1 MANVIREDVVSVEFD
16 IDDGGIRDSL
26 KMLDNFKNEIFKG
39 FQGLSK
45 TVDDLK
51 KSLTNG
57 IDTSGINDMKIGSEQ
72 AKETIKDLEIGVK
85 NVKKEFS
92 TGIDTSGI
100 DNIKNSP
107 EQMKQSVNG
116 VSNSMKE
123 WKSRADSF
131 INGVT
136 SADTSMVK
144 FADANDQATL
154 RIKQVVSSMK
164 DFNDNNLDFSG
175 ISGDIEIFD
184 ARLAVVKDKINT
196 FTQALKNVG
205 NAFAHPLKTIDKGVF
220 SVQKKISE
228 TAHELKLLAQTKFS
242 NLTNNVKE
250 VYSTLSQGQTGARG
264 FVTALK
270 SIGKVGFEK
279 TISGFASIKKSI
291 KSITFDKIKTGLS
304 SIKSGAS
311 SVLSGIKK
319 LGSGAQNIASN
330 IKTAFSN
337 VGNKIKS
344 VASNISS
351 AADSITSKLFNI
363 KSLVAGVAT
372 GAIVQQSVGI
382 VVDRQN
388 ITSQFEVLLGSAEKA
403 NERVSELTDFA
414 GMTPFTRDEIFAA
427 SKQLQVFTGDALSTG
442 DSLRIIGDVAAGTGQ
457 QFEDVALWTGRL
469 YDAMKSGRTVGEMTS
484 RLQEMGAIS
493 GEDRTKIEKLAESGE
508 DITQTWSEVEKI
520 FSRYDG
526 TMEKLSN
533 NLGNML
539 TSLKSFATN
548 SIFLPLGEGIASG
561 LQPAIQKFR
570 DFRKSNKEDVTA
582 MGEVIN
588 NFAEKI
594 CVPLFNKIEQGAEF
608 AIKAIAS
615 LKGGLNG
622 LNKLKGTSPLLDKL
636 IEAVNFVVAHKD
648 TFISAAKGI
657 AVAMGGIVAAGKF
670 TKIISALSGLLNPL
684 TLVTTAFGILFNALK
699 TDSANGGTA
708 LTDLKNIA
716 VAVFDSIKGAISTFS
731 EIISNNKGLFSDII
745 NTIVGLLPPLAEA
758 FGEVLTAGLELAT
771 VALPVLL
778 DIFRELFEAVKPLLK
793 QLPDFVKFIAKIIKA
808 CAKADVIE
816 TLVKGFIAYKV
827 AIVAVNT
834 VTKVHN
840 ALLVLQAA
848 KTKIATAATKL
859 FTLAMNANPIIKVV
873 SAIGLLVGGLALLS
887 KKFSK
892 GNDDTDMLKQHIENV
907 TGSIHSM
914 RDAFDNANVTLPD
927 YDKLISYKGNT
938 MSGIDEMIAEK
949 EQAITDVLTKAIE
962 DQKGVRDKDIENIE
976 QYMQDIQALEEEKL
990 SIYADRQ
997 TSQVNALNS
1006 KIQYGNFDQQ
1016 GIADIL
1022 ATGTETHDLGV
1033 EAINDVFKERET
1045 TIWNKYRTER
1055 TLIENNENLTGIAKS
1070 EALKQADA
1078 RYQNDLFKS
1087 NRENKARLEEANS
1100 SLSTLYNTALAK
1112 SGEIVK
1118 KSNVDFDTL
1127 SSQLT
1132 NYKNSVS
1139 GTSASVKVDTD
1150 KLFEDIRTTFAG
1162 FDQETTQS
1170 WNNFFVMAN
1179 EAKNQGVE
1187 LSNDAKQQID
1197 TILTFFES
1205 LPPEMQDVGLQLLP
1219 ALMQGMTDENGNAI
1233 DTTSMTCQ
1241 EMVDA
1246 AREVFD
1252 VHSPSRVFAEIGTN
1266 IGLGLLQGISLI
1278 MPVVTAAVTTNMTL
1292 LVTSASGFNLDGM
1305 GENAENMSETV
1316 VLAFSNM
1323 NTVSC
1328 QHMSGMQKT
1337 VILISKLMSTT
1348 VIVNLKSM
1356 SVQAVKIVQTM
1367 SISIVSTMN
1376 QMKSNIDGLDL
1387 YSTGV
1392 NIMNGLINGMESKR
1406 GGLIST
1412 AQSIAQTVKNTM
1424 NNALDI
1430 HSPSRELYKTGVY
1443 TGLGQINGM
1452 KSTLPEIQ
1460 QTADKMGE
1468 TSIPENDK
1476 YTPSGSPTTYSR
1488 STTSENHT
1496 YSPTF
1501 NLTISGTSDDRT
1513 MARKVK
1519 KWISEAL
1526 EETFSSYESKN
1537 ATVREV

>member
-1 MANVIREDVVSVEFD
+1 MQYFDFSILIEQYSTDFKVICESEGSYDDSGEYVKGEKTEHTLHGAIMAHSENQIYRSEGKLTSQDRVLIMQAPIDRALHGAEVIHLDRMYK
-16 IDDGGIRDSL
+16 IDSEL
-26 KMLDNFKNEIFKG
+26 K
-39 FQGLSK
+39 S
-45 TVDDLK
+45 
-51 KSLTNG
+51 S
-57 IDTSGINDMKIGSEQ
+57 SEQ
-72 AKETIKDLEIGVK
+72 ATES
-85 NVKKEFS
+85 VKKF
-92 TGIDTSGI
+92 SGI
-100 DNIKNSP
+100 TESIERFDERIAALKDNIK
-107 EQMKQSVNG
+107 
-116 VSNSMKE
+116 
-123 WKSRADSF
+123 SF
-131 INGVT
+131 GSTI
-136 SADTSMVK
+136 
-144 FADANDQATL
+144 
-154 RIKQVVSSMK
+154 
-164 DFNDNNLDFSG
+164 
-175 ISGDIEIFD
+175 
-184 ARLAVVKDKINT
+184 
-196 FTQALKNVG
+196 
-205 NAFAHPLKTIDKGVF
+205 AHPLSTVKNGF
-220 SVQKKISE
+220 SSIKNEISE
-228 TAHELKLLAQTKFS
+228 TASKIKNLAQTKMS
-242 NLTNNVKE
+242 NLTSNIKE
-250 VYSTLSQGQTGARG
+250 MYSTLSRGQTGAKG

-279 TISGFASIKKSI
+279 TISGFQSIKKSI
-291 KSITFDKIKTGLS
+291 KSITFDKIKSGLS
-304 SIKSGAS
+304 SIKSGTS
-311 SVLSGIKK
+311 SVLSGFKS
-319 LGSGAQNIASN
+319 LGSGAQKVASN

-337 VGNKIKS
+337 VGSKIKS

-372 GAIVQQSVGI
+372 GAVVQQSVGI

-508 DITQTWSEVEKI
+508 DITQTWTEVEKI

-615 LKGGLNG
+615 LKDGMSG

-636 IEAVNFVVAHKD
+636 IEAINFVVSHKE
-648 TFISAAKGI
+648 TFIGAAKGI
-657 AVAMGGIVAAGKF
+657 AAAMGGIVAAGKF
-670 TKIISALSGLLNPL
+670 TKIISALSELLNPL
-684 TLVTTAFGILFNALK
+684 TLVTAAFGILFNALK
-699 TDSANGGTA
+699 NDSANGGTA

-716 VAVFDSIKGAISTFS
+716 VTVFDSIKNAISTFS
-731 EIISNNKGLFSDII
+731 EIISNNSGLFSDII
-745 NTIVGLLPPLAEA
+745 NTIVDLLPSLAEA
-758 FGEVLTAGLELAT
+758 FGEVLTAMLELAT
-771 VALPVLL
+771 AALPVLL
-778 DIFRELFEAVKPLLK
+778 DVFRELFESVKPLLK
-793 QLPDFVKFIAKIIKA
+793 QLPDLIKFIAKIIKA

-816 TLVKGFIAYKV
+816 ALAKGFIAYKV
-827 AIVAVNT
+827 AVAAVNT

-840 ALLVLQAA
+840 TLLVLQAA
-848 KTKIATAATKL
+848 KTKIAAAATKL
-859 FTLAMNANPIIKVV
+859 FNLAMNSNPIIKVV
-873 SAIGLLVGGLALLS
+873 SAIGLLVGGLTLLS

-892 GNDDTDMLKQHIENV
+892 GKDDTDMLKQHIDEV

-914 RDAFDNANVTLPD
+914 RDAFDNAKVTLPD
-927 YDKLISYKGNT
+927 INKTISANGYFMSDIDTQIADK
-938 MSGIDEMIAEK
+938 EK
-949 EQAITDVLTKAIE
+949 QITDALTTAMR
-962 DQKGVRDKDIENIE
+962 DQKGVRDEDLENIRG
-976 QYMQDIQALEEEKL
+976 YMQELQMLEDDKL
-990 SIYADRQ
+990 SIYREQ
-997 TSQVNALNS
+997 QMSQFTTLDLKLKS
-1006 KIQYGNFDQQ
+1006 GNLDQQ
-1016 GIADIL
+1016 GIADLLISTDEAYDQSVIAIKEEFEGRQ
-1022 ATGTETHDLGV
+1022 ATINSLYAV
-1033 EAINDVFKERET
+1033 ERKSIVE
-1045 TIWNKYRTER
+1045 
-1055 TLIENNENLTGIAKS
+1055 NENLTGQAKS
-1070 EALKQADA
+1070 EALKQWQA
-1078 RYQNDLFKS
+1078 RKDNELLESMRQ
-1087 NRENKARLEEANS
+1087 ENELLAES
-1100 SLSTLYNTALAK
+1100 AK
-1112 SGEIVK
+1112 SRDYTYNQALEQSNKLVEKADFNFDILKQKSDSYK
-1118 KSNVDFDTL
+1118 KDLDIMDKTIAD
-1127 SSQLT
+1127 
-1132 NYKNSVS
+1132 
-1139 GTSASVKVDTD
+1139 TSASGIQKYNEASANADLMVK
-1150 KLFEDIRTTFAG
+1150 DITNMFLNL
-1162 FDQETTQS
+1162 DNQS
-1170 WNNFFVMAN
+1170 AQSLNNYFMTLN
-1179 EAKNQGVE
+1179 EAKNKGVTVSDG
-1187 LSNDAKQQID
+1187 LKQHAD
-1197 TILTFFES
+1197 TILTSFEN
-1205 LPPEMQDVGLQLLP
+1205 LPPEFQETGKQILAGLL
-1219 ALMQGMTDENGNAI
+1219 QGMTDENGNVI
-1233 DTTSMTCQ
+1233 DTTNMTCQ
-1241 EMVDA
+1241 ELVEA
-1246 AREVFD
+1246 AREAFD

-1278 MPVVTAAVTTNMTL
+1278 MPVVTAAVTTNMMG
-1292 LVTSASGFNLDGM
+1292 LVTSASGFNLDSM
-1305 GENAENMSETV
+1305 GESAENISETV
-1316 VLAFSNM
+1316 ILAFSNM
-1323 NTVSC
+1323 NKVSC
-1328 QHMSGMQKT
+1328 QHMSGMQKS
-1337 VILISKLMSTT
+1337 VVLISKLMSTT
-1348 VIVNLKSM
+1348 VIVNLKTM
-1356 SVQAVKIVQTM
+1356 SVQAVIIVQSM
-1367 SISIVSTMN
+1367 SVSIVSTMS
-1376 QMKSNIDGLDL
+1376 QMKSSIDGLDL

-1392 NIMNGLINGMESKR
+1392 NVMNGLINGMESRR

-1430 HSPSRELYKTGVY
+1430 HSPSKELYKTGVY

-1460 QTADKMGE
+1460 QTADKMGQ
-1468 TSIPENDK
+1468 TAIPDDNNR
-1476 YTPSGSPTTYSR
+1476 YTPSASPATYSR

-1501 NLTISGTSDDRT
+1501 NLTISGTNDDRT

>member
-1 MANVIREDVVSVEFD
+1 MQYFDFSSLIEQYSTDFKVICESEGSYDDSGEYVKGEKTEHTLHGAIMAHSENQIYRSEGKLTSQDRVLIMQAPIDRALHGAEVIHLDRMYK
-16 IDDGGIRDSL
+16 IDSEL
-26 KMLDNFKNEIFKG
+26 K
-39 FQGLSK
+39 S
-45 TVDDLK
+45 
-51 KSLTNG
+51 S
-57 IDTSGINDMKIGSEQ
+57 SEQ
-72 AKETIKDLEIGVK
+72 ATES
-85 NVKKEFS
+85 VKKF
-92 TGIDTSGI
+92 SGI
-100 DNIKNSP
+100 TESIERFDERIAALKDNIK
-107 EQMKQSVNG
+107 
-116 VSNSMKE
+116 
-123 WKSRADSF
+123 SF
-131 INGVT
+131 GSTI
-136 SADTSMVK
+136 
-144 FADANDQATL
+144 
-154 RIKQVVSSMK
+154 
-164 DFNDNNLDFSG
+164 
-175 ISGDIEIFD
+175 
-184 ARLAVVKDKINT
+184 
-196 FTQALKNVG
+196 
-205 NAFAHPLKTIDKGVF
+205 AHPLSTVKNGF
-220 SVQKKISE
+220 SSIKNEISE
-228 TAHELKLLAQTKFS
+228 TASKIKNLAQTKMS
-242 NLTNNVKE
+242 NLTSNIKE
-250 VYSTLSQGQTGARG
+250 MYSTLSRGQTGAKG

-279 TISGFASIKKSI
+279 TISGFQSIKKSI
-291 KSITFDKIKTGLS
+291 KSITFDKIKSGLS
-304 SIKSGAS
+304 SIKSGTS
-311 SVLSGIKK
+311 SVLSGFKS
-319 LGSGAQNIASN
+319 LGSGAQKVASN

-337 VGNKIKS
+337 VGSKIKS

-372 GAIVQQSVGI
+372 GAVVQQSVGI

-508 DITQTWSEVEKI
+508 DITQTWTEVEKI

-615 LKGGLNG
+615 LKDGMSG

-636 IEAVNFVVAHKD
+636 IEAINFVVSHKE
-648 TFISAAKGI
+648 TFIGAAKGI
-657 AVAMGGIVAAGKF
+657 AAAMGGIVAAGKF

-684 TLVTTAFGILFNALK
+684 TLVTAAFGILFNALK
-699 TDSANGGTA
+699 NDSANGGTA

-716 VAVFDSIKGAISTFS
+716 VTVFDSIKNAISTFS
-731 EIISNNKGLFSDII
+731 EILSNNKGLFSDII

-758 FGEVLTAGLELAT
+758 FGEVLTAMLELAT
-771 VALPVLL
+771 AALPVLL
-778 DIFRELFEAVKPLLK
+778 DVFRELFEAVKPLLK
-793 QLPDFVKFIAKIIKA
+793 QLPDLIKFIAKIIKA

-816 TLVKGFIAYKV
+816 ALAKGFIAYKV
-827 AIVAVNT
+827 AVAAVNT

-840 ALLVLQAA
+840 TLLVLQAA

-859 FTLAMNANPIIKVV
+859 FNLAMNANPIIKVV
-873 SAIGLLVGGLALLS
+873 SAIGLLVGGLTLLS

-892 GNDDTDMLKQHIENV
+892 GKDDTDMLKQHIDEV

-914 RDAFDNANVTLPD
+914 RDAFDNAKVTLPD
-927 YDKLISYKGNT
+927 INKTISANGYFMSDIDTQIADK
-938 MSGIDEMIAEK
+938 EK
-949 EQAITDVLTKAIE
+949 QITDALTTAMR
-962 DQKGVRDKDIENIE
+962 DQKGVRDEDLENIRG
-976 QYMQDIQALEEEKL
+976 YMQELQMLEDDKL
-990 SIYADRQ
+990 SIYREQ
-997 TSQVNALNS
+997 QMSQFTTLDLKLKS
-1006 KIQYGNFDQQ
+1006 GNLDQQ
-1016 GIADIL
+1016 GIADLLISTDEAYDQSISAIKEEFEGRQ
-1022 ATGTETHDLGV
+1022 ATINSLYAV
-1033 EAINDVFKERET
+1033 ERKSIVE
-1045 TIWNKYRTER
+1045 
-1055 TLIENNENLTGIAKS
+1055 NENLTGQAKS
-1070 EALKQADA
+1070 EALKQWQA
-1078 RYQNDLFKS
+1078 RKDNELLESMRQ
-1087 NRENKARLEEANS
+1087 ENELLAES
-1100 SLSTLYNTALAK
+1100 AK
-1112 SGEIVK
+1112 SRDYTYNQALEQSNKLVEKADFNFDILKQKSDSYK
-1118 KSNVDFDTL
+1118 KDLDIMDKTIAD
-1127 SSQLT
+1127 
-1132 NYKNSVS
+1132 
-1139 GTSASVKVDTD
+1139 TSASGIQKYNEASANADLMVK
-1150 KLFEDIRTTFAG
+1150 DITNMFLNL
-1162 FDQETTQS
+1162 DNQS
-1170 WNNFFVMAN
+1170 AQSLNNYFMTLN
-1179 EAKNQGVE
+1179 EAKNKGVTVSDG
-1187 LSNDAKQQID
+1187 LKQHAD
-1197 TILTFFES
+1197 TILTSFEN
-1205 LPPEMQDVGLQLLP
+1205 LPPEFQETGKQILAGLL
-1219 ALMQGMTDENGNAI
+1219 QGMTDENGNVI
-1233 DTTSMTCQ
+1233 DTTNMTCQ
-1241 EMVDA
+1241 ELVEA
-1246 AREVFD
+1246 AREAFD

-1278 MPVVTAAVTTNMTL
+1278 MPVVTAAVTTNMMG
-1292 LVTSASGFNLDGM
+1292 LVTSASGFNLDSM
-1305 GENAENMSETV
+1305 GESAENISETV
-1316 VLAFSNM
+1316 ILAFSNM
-1323 NTVSC
+1323 NKVSC
-1328 QHMSGMQKT
+1328 QHMSGMQKS
-1337 VILISKLMSTT
+1337 VVLISKLMSTT
-1348 VIVNLKSM
+1348 VIVNLKTM
-1356 SVQAVKIVQTM
+1356 SVQAVIIVQSM
-1367 SISIVSTMN
+1367 SVSIVSTMS
-1376 QMKSNIDGLDL
+1376 QMKSSIDGLDL

-1392 NIMNGLINGMESKR
+1392 NVMNGLINGMESRR

-1430 HSPSRELYKTGVY
+1430 HSPSKELYKTGVY

-1460 QTADKMGE
+1460 QTADKMGQ
-1468 TSIPENDK
+1468 TAIPDDNNR
-1476 YTPSGSPTTYSR
+1476 YAPSASPATYSR

-1501 NLTISGTSDDRT
+1501 NLTISGTNDDRT

-1537 ATVREV
+1537 ATVREA

>member
-1 MANVIREDVVSVEFD
+1 MQYFDFSILIEQYSTDFKVICESEGSYDDSGEYVKGEKTEHTLHGAIMAHSENQIYRSEGKLTSQDRVLIMQAPIDRALHGAEVIHLDRMYK
-16 IDDGGIRDSL
+16 IDSEL
-26 KMLDNFKNEIFKG
+26 K
-39 FQGLSK
+39 S
-45 TVDDLK
+45 
-51 KSLTNG
+51 S
-57 IDTSGINDMKIGSEQ
+57 SEQ
-72 AKETIKDLEIGVK
+72 ATES
-85 NVKKEFS
+85 VKKF
-92 TGIDTSGI
+92 SGI
-100 DNIKNSP
+100 TESIERFDERIAALKDNIK
-107 EQMKQSVNG
+107 
-116 VSNSMKE
+116 
-123 WKSRADSF
+123 SF
-131 INGVT
+131 GSTI
-136 SADTSMVK
+136 
-144 FADANDQATL
+144 
-154 RIKQVVSSMK
+154 
-164 DFNDNNLDFSG
+164 
-175 ISGDIEIFD
+175 
-184 ARLAVVKDKINT
+184 
-196 FTQALKNVG
+196 
-205 NAFAHPLKTIDKGVF
+205 AHPLSTVKNGF
-220 SVQKKISE
+220 SSIKNEISE
-228 TAHELKLLAQTKFS
+228 TASKIKNLAQTKMS
-242 NLTNNVKE
+242 NLTSNIKE
-250 VYSTLSQGQTGARG
+250 MYSTLSRGQTGAKG

-279 TISGFASIKKSI
+279 TISGFQSIKKSI
-291 KSITFDKIKTGLS
+291 KSITFDKIKSGLS
-304 SIKSGAS
+304 SIKSGTS
-311 SVLSGIKK
+311 SVLSGFKS
-319 LGSGAQNIASN
+319 LGSGAQKVASN

-337 VGNKIKS
+337 VGSKIKS

-372 GAIVQQSVGI
+372 GAVVQQSVGI

-508 DITQTWSEVEKI
+508 DITQTWTEVEKI

-615 LKGGLNG
+615 LKDGMSG

-636 IEAVNFVVAHKD
+636 IEAINFVVSHKE
-648 TFISAAKGI
+648 TFIGAAKGI
-657 AVAMGGIVAAGKF
+657 AAAMGGIVAAGKF

-684 TLVTTAFGILFNALK
+684 TLVTAAFGILFNALK
-699 TDSANGGTA
+699 NDSANGSTA

-716 VAVFDSIKGAISTFS
+716 VTVFDSIKNAISTFS
-731 EIISNNKGLFSDII
+731 EILSNNKGLFSDII

-758 FGEVLTAGLELAT
+758 FGEVLTAMLELAT
-771 VALPVLL
+771 AALPVLL
-778 DIFRELFEAVKPLLK
+778 DVFRELFEAVKPLLK
-793 QLPDFVKFIAKIIKA
+793 QLPDLIKFIAKIIKA

-816 TLVKGFIAYKV
+816 ALAKGFIAYKV
-827 AIVAVNT
+827 AIAAVNT

-840 ALLVLQAA
+840 TLLVLQAA
-848 KTKIATAATKL
+848 KTKIAAAATKL
-859 FTLAMNANPIIKVV
+859 FNLAMNANPIIKVV
-873 SAIGLLVGGLALLS
+873 SAIGLLVGGLTLLS

-892 GNDDTDMLKQHIENV
+892 GKDDTDMLKQHIDEV

-914 RDAFDNANVTLPD
+914 RDAFDNAKVTLPD
-927 YDKLISYKGNT
+927 INKTISANGYFMSDIDTQIADK
-938 MSGIDEMIAEK
+938 EK
-949 EQAITDVLTKAIE
+949 QITDALTTAMR
-962 DQKGVRDKDIENIE
+962 DQKGVRDEDLENIRG
-976 QYMQDIQALEEEKL
+976 YMQELQMLEDDKL
-990 SIYADRQ
+990 SIYREQ
-997 TSQVNALNS
+997 QMSQFDTLDLKLKS
-1006 KIQYGNFDQQ
+1006 GNLDQQ
-1016 GIADIL
+1016 GIADLLISTDEAYDQSVIAIKEEFEGRQ
-1022 ATGTETHDLGV
+1022 ATINSLYAV
-1033 EAINDVFKERET
+1033 ERKSIVE
-1045 TIWNKYRTER
+1045 
-1055 TLIENNENLTGIAKS
+1055 NENLTGQAKS
-1070 EALKQADA
+1070 EALKQWQA
-1078 RYQNDLFKS
+1078 RKDNELLESMRQ
-1087 NRENKARLEEANS
+1087 ENELLAES
-1100 SLSTLYNTALAK
+1100 AK
-1112 SGEIVK
+1112 SRDYTYNQALEQSNKLVEKADFNFDILKQKSDSYK
-1118 KSNVDFDTL
+1118 KDLDIMDKTIAD
-1127 SSQLT
+1127 
-1132 NYKNSVS
+1132 
-1139 GTSASVKVDTD
+1139 TSASGIQKYNEASANADLMVK
-1150 KLFEDIRTTFAG
+1150 DITNMFLNL
-1162 FDQETTQS
+1162 DNQS
-1170 WNNFFVMAN
+1170 AQSLNNYFMTLN
-1179 EAKNQGVE
+1179 EAKNKGVTVSDD
-1187 LSNDAKQQID
+1187 LKQQAD
-1197 TILTFFES
+1197 TILTPFEN
-1205 LPPEMQDVGLQLLP
+1205 LPPELQETGKQILAGLL
-1219 ALMQGMTDENGNAI
+1219 QGMTDENGNVI
-1233 DTTSMTCQ
+1233 DTTNMTCQ
-1241 EMVDA
+1241 ELVEA
-1246 AREVFD
+1246 AREAFD

-1278 MPVVTAAVTTNMTL
+1278 MPVVTAAVTTNMMG
-1292 LVTSASGFNLDGM
+1292 LVTSASGFNLDSM
-1305 GENAENMSETV
+1305 GESAENISETV
-1316 VLAFSNM
+1316 ILAFSNM
-1323 NTVSC
+1323 NKVSC
-1328 QHMSGMQKT
+1328 QHMSGMQKS
-1337 VILISKLMSTT
+1337 VVLISKLMSTT
-1348 VIVNLKSM
+1348 VIINLKTM
-1356 SVQAVKIVQTM
+1356 SVQAVIIVQSM
-1367 SISIVSTMN
+1367 SVSIVSTMS
-1376 QMKSNIDGLDL
+1376 QMKSSIDGLDL

-1392 NIMNGLINGMESKR
+1392 NVMNGLINGMESRR

-1460 QTADKMGE
+1460 QTADKMGQ
-1468 TSIPENDK
+1468 TAIPDDNNR
-1476 YTPSGSPTTYSR
+1476 YTPSASPATYSR

-1501 NLTISGTSDDRT
+1501 NLTISGTNDDRT

>member
-1 MANVIREDVVSVEFD
+1 MQYFDFSSLIEQYSTDFKVICESEGSYDDSGEYVKGEKTEHTLHGAIMAHSENQIYRSEGKLTSQDRVLIMQAPIDRALHGAEVIHLDRMYK
-16 IDDGGIRDSL
+16 IDSEL
-26 KMLDNFKNEIFKG
+26 K
-39 FQGLSK
+39 S
-45 TVDDLK
+45 
-51 KSLTNG
+51 S
-57 IDTSGINDMKIGSEQ
+57 SEQ
-72 AKETIKDLEIGVK
+72 ATES
-85 NVKKEFS
+85 VKKF
-92 TGIDTSGI
+92 SGI
-100 DNIKNSP
+100 TESIERFDERIAALKDNIK
-107 EQMKQSVNG
+107 
-116 VSNSMKE
+116 
-123 WKSRADSF
+123 SF
-131 INGVT
+131 GSTI
-136 SADTSMVK
+136 
-144 FADANDQATL
+144 
-154 RIKQVVSSMK
+154 
-164 DFNDNNLDFSG
+164 
-175 ISGDIEIFD
+175 
-184 ARLAVVKDKINT
+184 
-196 FTQALKNVG
+196 
-205 NAFAHPLKTIDKGVF
+205 AHPLSTVKNGF
-220 SVQKKISE
+220 SSIKNEISE
-228 TAHELKLLAQTKFS
+228 TASKIKNLAQTKMS
-242 NLTNNVKE
+242 NLTSNIKE
-250 VYSTLSQGQTGARG
+250 MYSTLSRGQTGAKG

-279 TISGFASIKKSI
+279 TISGFQSIKKSI
-291 KSITFDKIKTGLS
+291 KSITFDKIKSGLS
-304 SIKSGAS
+304 SIKSGTS
-311 SVLSGIKK
+311 SVLSGFKS
-319 LGSGAQNIASN
+319 LGSGAQKVASN

-337 VGNKIKS
+337 VGSKIKS

-372 GAIVQQSVGI
+372 GAVVQQSVGI

-508 DITQTWSEVEKI
+508 DITQTWTEVEKI

-615 LKGGLNG
+615 LKDGMSG

-636 IEAVNFVVAHKD
+636 IEAINFVVSHKE
-648 TFISAAKGI
+648 TFIGAAKGI
-657 AVAMGGIVAAGKF
+657 AAAMGGIVAAGKF
-670 TKIISALSGLLNPL
+670 TKIISALSELLNPL
-684 TLVTTAFGILFNALK
+684 TLVTVAFGILFNALK
-699 TDSANGGTA
+699 NDSANGGTA

-716 VAVFDSIKGAISTFS
+716 VTVFDSIKNAISTFS
-731 EIISNNKGLFSDII
+731 EIISNNSGLFSDII
-745 NTIVGLLPPLAEA
+745 NTIVDLLPSLAEA
-758 FGEVLTAGLELAT
+758 FEEVLTAGLELAA

-778 DIFRELFEAVKPLLK
+778 DVFRELFEAVKPLLK
-793 QLPDFVKFIAKIIKA
+793 QLPDLIKFIAKIIKA

-816 TLVKGFIAYKV
+816 ALAKGFIAYKV
-827 AIVAVNT
+827 AVAAVNT

-840 ALLVLQAA
+840 TLLVLQAA

-859 FTLAMNANPIIKVV
+859 FNLAMNANPIIKVV
-873 SAIGLLVGGLALLS
+873 SAIGLLVGGLTLLS

-892 GNDDTDMLKQHIENV
+892 GKDDTDMLKQHIDEV

-914 RDAFDNANVTLPD
+914 RDAFDNAKVTLPD
-927 YDKLISYKGNT
+927 INKTISANGYFMSDIDTQIADK
-938 MSGIDEMIAEK
+938 EK
-949 EQAITDVLTKAIE
+949 QITDALTTAMR
-962 DQKGVRDKDIENIE
+962 DQKGVRDEDLENIRG
-976 QYMQDIQALEEEKL
+976 YMQELQMLEDDKL
-990 SIYADRQ
+990 SIYREQ
-997 TSQVNALNS
+997 QMSQFTTLDLKLKS
-1006 KIQYGNFDQQ
+1006 GNLDQQ
-1016 GIADIL
+1016 GIADLLISTDEAYDQSISAIKEEFEGRQ
-1022 ATGTETHDLGV
+1022 ATINSLYAV
-1033 EAINDVFKERET
+1033 ERKSIVE
-1045 TIWNKYRTER
+1045 
-1055 TLIENNENLTGIAKS
+1055 NENLTGQAKS
-1070 EALKQADA
+1070 EALKQWQARKDNELLESMRQENELLAESAKSRDYTYNQALEQSNKLVEKADFNFDILKQKSDS
-1078 RYQNDLFKS
+1078 YKNDLDIMDKTI
-1087 NRENKARLEEANS
+1087 A
-1100 SLSTLYNTALAK
+1100 
-1112 SGEIVK
+1112 
-1118 KSNVDFDTL
+1118 D
-1127 SSQLT
+1127 
-1132 NYKNSVS
+1132 
-1139 GTSASVKVDTD
+1139 TSASGIQKYNEASANADLMVK
-1150 KLFEDIRTTFAG
+1150 DITNMFLNL
-1162 FDQETTQS
+1162 DNQS
-1170 WNNFFVMAN
+1170 AQSLNNYFMTLN
-1179 EAKNQGVE
+1179 EAKNKGVTVSDD
-1187 LSNDAKQQID
+1187 LKQQAD
-1197 TILTFFES
+1197 TILTPFEN
-1205 LPPEMQDVGLQLLP
+1205 LPPELQETGKQILAGLL
-1219 ALMQGMTDENGNAI
+1219 QGMTDENGNVI
-1233 DTTSMTCQ
+1233 DTTNMTCQ
-1241 EMVDA
+1241 ELVEA
-1246 AREVFD
+1246 AREAFD

-1278 MPVVTAAVTTNMTL
+1278 MPVVTAAVTTNMMG
-1292 LVTSASGFNLDGM
+1292 LVTSASGFNLDSM
-1305 GENAENMSETV
+1305 GESAENISETV
-1316 VLAFSNM
+1316 ILAFSNM
-1323 NTVSC
+1323 NKVSC
-1328 QHMSGMQKT
+1328 QHMSGMQKS
-1337 VILISKLMSTT
+1337 VVLISKLMSTT
-1348 VIVNLKSM
+1348 VIVNLKTM
-1356 SVQAVKIVQTM
+1356 SVQAVIIVQSM
-1367 SISIVSTMN
+1367 SVSIVSTMS
-1376 QMKSNIDGLDL
+1376 QMKSSIDGLDL

-1392 NIMNGLINGMESKR
+1392 NVMNGLINGMESRR

-1460 QTADKMGE
+1460 QTADKMGQ
-1468 TSIPENDK
+1468 TAIPDDNNR
-1476 YTPSGSPTTYSR
+1476 YTPSASPATYSR

-1501 NLTISGTSDDRT
+1501 NLTISGTNDDRT

>member
-26 KMLDNFKNEIFKG
+26 KMLENFKEEIFKG

-45 TVDDLK
+45 PVDDLK
-51 KSLTNG
+51 KSLTSG
-57 IDTSGINDMKIGSEQ
+57 IDTSGITDMKSSSEQ
-72 AKETIKDLEIGVK
+72 AKETIEDLESGVK
-85 NVKKEFS
+85 SVKEEFS

-100 DNIKNSP
+100 D
-107 EQMKQSVNG
+107 G
-116 VSNSMKE
+116 VK
-123 WKSRADSF
+123 KSSE
-131 INGVT
+131 
-136 SADTSMVK
+136 
-144 FADANDQATL
+144 QATESV
-154 RIKQVVSSMK
+154 KK
-164 DFNDNNLDFSG
+164 FSG
-175 ISGDIEIFD
+175 ITESIERFD
-184 ARLAVVKDKINT
+184 ERIA
-196 FTQALKNVG
+196 ALKDNIKSFG
-205 NAFAHPLKTIDKGVF
+205 STIAHPLSTVKNGF
-220 SVQKKISE
+220 SSIKNEISE
-228 TAHELKLLAQTKFS
+228 TASKIKNLAQTKMS
-242 NLTNNVKE
+242 NLTSNIKE
-250 VYSTLSQGQTGARG
+250 MYSTLSRGQTGAKG

-279 TISGFASIKKSI
+279 TISGFQSIKKSI
-291 KSITFDKIKTGLS
+291 KIITFDKIKSGLS

-311 SVLSGIKK
+311 SVLSGFKS
-319 LGSGAQNIASN
+319 LGSGAQKVASN

-337 VGNKIKS
+337 VGSKIKS

-372 GAIVQQSVGI
+372 GAVVQQSVGI

-508 DITQTWSEVEKI
+508 DITQTWTEVEKI

-615 LKGGLNG
+615 LKDGMSG

-636 IEAVNFVVAHKD
+636 IEAINFVVSHKE
-648 TFISAAKGI
+648 TFIVAAKGI
-657 AVAMGGIVAAGKF
+657 AAAMGGIVAAGKF

-684 TLVTTAFGILFNALK
+684 TLGTAAFGILFNALK
-699 TDSANGGTA
+699 NDSVNGGTA

-716 VAVFDSIKGAISTFS
+716 VTVFDSIKNAVSTFS
-731 EIISNNKGLFSDII
+731 EILSNNKGLFSDII

-758 FGEVLTAGLELAT
+758 FGEVLTAMLELAT
-771 VALPVLL
+771 AALPVLL
-778 DIFRELFEAVKPLLK
+778 DVFRELFEAVKPLLK
-793 QLPDFVKFIAKIIKA
+793 QLPDLIKFIAKIIKA

-816 TLVKGFIAYKV
+816 ALAKGFIAYKV
-827 AIVAVNT
+827 AVVAVNT

-840 ALLVLQAA
+840 TLLVLQAA
-848 KTKIATAATKL
+848 KTKIAAAATKL
-859 FTLAMNANPIIKVV
+859 FNLAMNSNPIIKVV
-873 SAIGLLVGGLALLS
+873 SAIGLLVGGLTLLS

-892 GNDDTDMLKQHIENV
+892 GKDDPDMLKQHIDEV

-914 RDAFDNANVTLPD
+914 RDAFDNAKVTLPD

-938 MSGIDEMIAEK
+938 ISGIDEMIAEK
-949 EQAITDVLTKAIE
+949 EQAITDILTAAIN
-962 DQKGVRDKDIENIE
+962 DQKGVRDDDIKNIE
-976 QYMQDIQALEEEKL
+976 KYIQDIQGLEEEKL
-990 SIYADRQ
+990 SVYADQQ
-997 TSQVNALNS
+997 TSQINALNS
-1006 KIQYGNFDQQ
+1006 KLQYGNLDQQ
-1016 GIADIL
+1016 EIADIL
-1022 ATGTETHDLGV
+1022 ATGTEARDSSV
-1033 EAINDVFKERET
+1033 EAINDIFNERGT
-1045 TIWNKYRTER
+1045 TLYNKYQAER
-1055 TLIENNENLTGIAKS
+1055 SLIISNENLTGIAKS

-1078 RYQNDLFKS
+1078 RYQNDLYKL
-1087 NRENKARLEEANS
+1087 NRDNKARLDKSNAS
-1100 SLSTLYNTALAK
+1100 ISTLYNTALAK
-1112 SGEIVK
+1112 SGELVK
-1118 KSNVDFDTL
+1118 NSNVNFDTL

-1132 NYKNSVS
+1132 NYKKSVDD
-1139 GTSASVKVDTD
+1139 TSTAVKVDTD
-1150 KLFEDIRTTFAG
+1150 KLFENIRTTFAS
-1162 FDQETTQS
+1162 FDQETAQS
-1170 WNNFFVMAN
+1170 LNNYFITLN
-1179 EAKNQGVE
+1179 EAKNKGVTVSDG
-1187 LSNDAKQQID
+1187 LKQHAD
-1197 TILTFFES
+1197 TILTSFEN
-1205 LPPEMQDVGLQLLP
+1205 LPPEFQETGQQILAGLL
-1219 ALMQGMTDENGNAI
+1219 QGMTDENGNVI
-1233 DTTSMTCQ
+1233 DTTNMTCQ
-1241 EMVDA
+1241 ELVEA
-1246 AREVFD
+1246 AREAFD

-1278 MPVVTAAVTTNMTL
+1278 MPVVTAAVTTNMMG
-1292 LVTSASGFNLDGM
+1292 LVTSASGFNLDSM
-1305 GENAENMSETV
+1305 GESAENISETV
-1316 VLAFSNM
+1316 ILAFSNM
-1323 NTVSC
+1323 NKVSC
-1328 QHMSGMQKT
+1328 QHMSGMQKS
-1337 VILISKLMSTT
+1337 VVLISKLMSTT
-1348 VIVNLKSM
+1348 VIINLKTM
-1356 SVQAVKIVQTM
+1356 SVQAVIIVQSM
-1367 SISIVSTMN
+1367 SVSIVSTMS
-1376 QMKSNIDGLDL
+1376 QMKSSIDGLDL

-1392 NIMNGLINGMESKR
+1392 NVMNGLINGMESRR

-1460 QTADKMGE
+1460 QTADKMGQ
-1468 TSIPENDK
+1468 TAIPDDNNR
-1476 YTPSGSPTTYSR
+1476 YAPSASPATYSR

-1501 NLTISGTSDDRT
+1501 NLTISGTNDDRT

>member
-1 MANVIREDVVSVEFD
+1 MQYFDFSSLIEQYSTDFKVICESEGSYDDSGEYVKGEKTEHTLHGAIMAHSENQIYRSEGKLTSQDRVLIMQAPIDRALHGAEVIHLDRMYK
-16 IDDGGIRDSL
+16 IDSEL
-26 KMLDNFKNEIFKG
+26 K
-39 FQGLSK
+39 S
-45 TVDDLK
+45 
-51 KSLTNG
+51 S
-57 IDTSGINDMKIGSEQ
+57 SEQ
-72 AKETIKDLEIGVK
+72 ATES
-85 NVKKEFS
+85 VKKF
-92 TGIDTSGI
+92 SGI
-100 DNIKNSP
+100 TESIERFDERIAALKDNIK
-107 EQMKQSVNG
+107 
-116 VSNSMKE
+116 
-123 WKSRADSF
+123 SF
-131 INGVT
+131 GSTI
-136 SADTSMVK
+136 
-144 FADANDQATL
+144 
-154 RIKQVVSSMK
+154 
-164 DFNDNNLDFSG
+164 
-175 ISGDIEIFD
+175 
-184 ARLAVVKDKINT
+184 
-196 FTQALKNVG
+196 
-205 NAFAHPLKTIDKGVF
+205 AHPLSTVKNGF
-220 SVQKKISE
+220 SSIKNEISE
-228 TAHELKLLAQTKFS
+228 TASKIKNLAQTKMS
-242 NLTNNVKE
+242 NLTSNIKE
-250 VYSTLSQGQTGARG
+250 MYSTLSRGQTGAKG

-279 TISGFASIKKSI
+279 TISGFQSIKKSI
-291 KSITFDKIKTGLS
+291 KSITFDKIKSGLS

-311 SVLSGIKK
+311 SVLSGFKS
-319 LGSGAQNIASN
+319 LGSGAQKVASN

-337 VGNKIKS
+337 VGSKIKS

-372 GAIVQQSVGI
+372 GAVVQQSVGI

-508 DITQTWSEVEKI
+508 DITQTWTEVEKI

-615 LKGGLNG
+615 LKDGMSG

-636 IEAVNFVVAHKD
+636 IEAINFVVSHKE
-648 TFISAAKGI
+648 TFIGAAKGI
-657 AVAMGGIVAAGKF
+657 AAAMGGIVAAGKF

-684 TLVTTAFGILFNALK
+684 TLVTAAFGILFNALK
-699 TDSANGGTA
+699 NDSVNGGTA

-716 VAVFDSIKGAISTFS
+716 VTVFDSIKNAISTFS
-731 EIISNNKGLFSDII
+731 EILSNNKGLFSDII

-758 FGEVLTAGLELAT
+758 FGEVLTAMLELAT
-771 VALPVLL
+771 AALPVLL
-778 DIFRELFEAVKPLLK
+778 DVFRELFESVKPLLK
-793 QLPDFVKFIAKIIKA
+793 QLPDLIKFIAKIIKA

-816 TLVKGFIAYKV
+816 ALAKGFIAYKV
-827 AIVAVNT
+827 AVAAVNT

-840 ALLVLQAA
+840 TLLVLQAA
-848 KTKIATAATKL
+848 KTKIAAAATKL
-859 FTLAMNANPIIKVV
+859 FNLAMNSNPIIKVV
-873 SAIGLLVGGLALLS
+873 SAIGLLVGGLTLLS

-892 GNDDTDMLKQHIENV
+892 GKDDTDMLKQHIDEV

-914 RDAFDNANVTLPD
+914 RDAFDNAKVTLPD
-927 YDKLISYKGNT
+927 INKTISANGYFMSDIDTQIADK
-938 MSGIDEMIAEK
+938 EK
-949 EQAITDVLTKAIE
+949 QITDALTTAMR
-962 DQKGVRDKDIENIE
+962 DQKGVRDEDLENIRG
-976 QYMQDIQALEEEKL
+976 YMQELQMLEDDKL
-990 SIYADRQ
+990 SIYREQ
-997 TSQVNALNS
+997 QMSQFTTLDLKLKS
-1006 KIQYGNFDQQ
+1006 GNLDQQ
-1016 GIADIL
+1016 GIADLLISTDEAYDQSVIAIKEEFEGRQ
-1022 ATGTETHDLGV
+1022 ATINSLYAV
-1033 EAINDVFKERET
+1033 ERKSIVE
-1045 TIWNKYRTER
+1045 
-1055 TLIENNENLTGIAKS
+1055 NENLTGQAKS
-1070 EALKQADA
+1070 EALKQWQA
-1078 RYQNDLFKS
+1078 RKDNELLESMRQ
-1087 NRENKARLEEANS
+1087 ENELLAES
-1100 SLSTLYNTALAK
+1100 AK
-1112 SGEIVK
+1112 SRDYTYNQALEQSNKLVEKADFNFDILKQKSDSYK
-1118 KSNVDFDTL
+1118 KDLDIMDKTIAD
-1127 SSQLT
+1127 
-1132 NYKNSVS
+1132 
-1139 GTSASVKVDTD
+1139 TSASGIQKYNEASANADLMVK
-1150 KLFEDIRTTFAG
+1150 DITNMFLNL
-1162 FDQETTQS
+1162 DNQS
-1170 WNNFFVMAN
+1170 AQSLNNYFMTLN
-1179 EAKNQGVE
+1179 EAKNKGVTVSDG
-1187 LSNDAKQQID
+1187 LKQHAD
-1197 TILTFFES
+1197 TILTSFEN
-1205 LPPEMQDVGLQLLP
+1205 LPPEFQETGKQILAGLL
-1219 ALMQGMTDENGNAI
+1219 QGMTDENGNVI
-1233 DTTSMTCQ
+1233 DTTNMTCQ
-1241 EMVDA
+1241 ELVEA
-1246 AREVFD
+1246 AREAFD

-1278 MPVVTAAVTTNMTL
+1278 MPVVTAAVTTNMMG
-1292 LVTSASGFNLDGM
+1292 LVTSASGFNLDSM
-1305 GENAENMSETV
+1305 GESAENISETV
-1316 VLAFSNM
+1316 ILAFSNM
-1323 NTVSC
+1323 NKVSC
-1328 QHMSGMQKT
+1328 QHMSGMQKS
-1337 VILISKLMSTT
+1337 VVLISKLMSTT
-1348 VIVNLKSM
+1348 VIVNLKTM
-1356 SVQAVKIVQTM
+1356 SVQAVIIVQSM
-1367 SISIVSTMN
+1367 SVSIVSTMS
-1376 QMKSNIDGLDL
+1376 QMKSSIDGLDL

-1392 NIMNGLINGMESKR
+1392 NVMNGLINGMESRR

-1430 HSPSRELYKTGVY
+1430 HSPSKELYKTGVY

-1460 QTADKMGE
+1460 QTADKMGQ
-1468 TSIPENDK
+1468 TAIPDDNNR
-1476 YTPSGSPTTYSR
+1476 YAPSASPATYSR

-1501 NLTISGTSDDRT
+1501 NLTISGTNDDRT

>member
-1 MANVIREDVVSVEFD
+1 MQYFDFSSLIEQYSTDFKVICESEGSYDDSGEYVKGEKTEHTLHGAIMAHSENQIYRSEGKLTSQDRVLIMQAPIDRALHGAEVIHLDRMYK
-16 IDDGGIRDSL
+16 IDSEL
-26 KMLDNFKNEIFKG
+26 K
-39 FQGLSK
+39 S
-45 TVDDLK
+45 
-51 KSLTNG
+51 S
-57 IDTSGINDMKIGSEQ
+57 SEQ
-72 AKETIKDLEIGVK
+72 ATES
-85 NVKKEFS
+85 VKKF
-92 TGIDTSGI
+92 SGI
-100 DNIKNSP
+100 TESIERFDERIAALKDNIK
-107 EQMKQSVNG
+107 
-116 VSNSMKE
+116 
-123 WKSRADSF
+123 SF
-131 INGVT
+131 GSTI
-136 SADTSMVK
+136 
-144 FADANDQATL
+144 
-154 RIKQVVSSMK
+154 
-164 DFNDNNLDFSG
+164 
-175 ISGDIEIFD
+175 
-184 ARLAVVKDKINT
+184 
-196 FTQALKNVG
+196 
-205 NAFAHPLKTIDKGVF
+205 AHPLSTVKNGF
-220 SVQKKISE
+220 SSIKNEISE
-228 TAHELKLLAQTKFS
+228 TASKIKNLAQTKMS
-242 NLTNNVKE
+242 NLTSNIKE
-250 VYSTLSQGQTGARG
+250 MYSTLSRGQTGAKG

-279 TISGFASIKKSI
+279 TISGFQSIKKSI
-291 KSITFDKIKTGLS
+291 KSITFDKIKSGLS
-304 SIKSGAS
+304 SIKSGTS
-311 SVLSGIKK
+311 SVLSGFKS
-319 LGSGAQNIASN
+319 LGSGAQKVASN

-337 VGNKIKS
+337 VGSKIKS

-372 GAIVQQSVGI
+372 GAVVQQSVGI

-508 DITQTWSEVEKI
+508 DITQTWTEVEKI

-539 TSLKSFATN
+539 TSLKSFATY

-615 LKGGLNG
+615 LKDGMSG

-636 IEAVNFVVAHKD
+636 IEAINFVVSHKE
-648 TFISAAKGI
+648 TFIGAAKGI
-657 AVAMGGIVAAGKF
+657 AAAMGGIVAAGKF
-670 TKIISALSGLLNPL
+670 TKIISALSELLNPL
-684 TLVTTAFGILFNALK
+684 TLVTVAFGILFNALK
-699 TDSANGGTA
+699 NDSANGGTA

-716 VAVFDSIKGAISTFS
+716 VTVFDSIKNAISTFS
-731 EIISNNKGLFSDII
+731 EILSNNKGLFSDII

-758 FGEVLTAGLELAT
+758 FGEVLTAGLELAA

-778 DIFRELFEAVKPLLK
+778 DVFRALFEAVKPLLK
-793 QLPDFVKFIAKIIKA
+793 QLPDLIKFIAKIIKA

-816 TLVKGFIAYKV
+816 ALAKGFIAYKV
-827 AIVAVNT
+827 AVVAVTAVMKVYNT
-834 VTKVHN
+834 IQAILYVKS
-840 ALLVLQAA
+840 VLAAKGITLMQAA
-848 KTKIATAATKL
+848 FKL
-859 FTLAMNANPIIKVV
+859 LK
-873 SAIGLLVGGLALLS
+873 LALVSHPIFAIAAVIGAVGTAISLFS
-887 KKFSK
+887 KKADK
-892 GNDDTDMLKQHIENV
+892 GNEANAQLKQHIDEV

-914 RDAFDNANVTLPD
+914 RDAFDNAKVTLPD

-938 MSGIDEMIAEK
+938 ISGIDEMIAEK
-949 EQAITDVLTKAIE
+949 EQAITDILTAAIN
-962 DQKGVRDKDIENIE
+962 DQKGVRDDDIKNIE
-976 QYMQDIQALEEEKL
+976 KYIQDIQGLEEEKL
-990 SIYADRQ
+990 SVYADQQ
-997 TSQVNALNS
+997 TSQINALNS
-1006 KIQYGNFDQQ
+1006 KLQYGKLDQQ
-1016 GIADIL
+1016 EIADIL
-1022 ATGTETHDLGV
+1022 ATGTEAHDSSV
-1033 EAINDVFKERET
+1033 EAINDIFNERGT
-1045 TIWNKYRTER
+1045 TLYNKYQAER
-1055 TLIENNENLTGIAKS
+1055 SLIISNENLTGIAKS

-1078 RYQNDLFKS
+1078 RYQNDLYKL
-1087 NRENKARLEEANS
+1087 NRDNKARLDKSNAS
-1100 SLSTLYNTALAK
+1100 ISTLYNTALAK
-1112 SGEIVK
+1112 SGELVK
-1118 KSNVDFDTL
+1118 NSNVNFDTL

-1132 NYKNSVS
+1132 NYKKSVD
-1139 GTSASVKVDTD
+1139 GTSTSVKVDTD
-1150 KLFEDIRTTFAG
+1150 KLFENIRTTFAS

-1170 WNNFFVMAN
+1170 LNNYFMTLN
-1179 EAKNQGVE
+1179 EAKNKGVTVSDG
-1187 LSNDAKQQID
+1187 LKQHAD
-1197 TILTFFES
+1197 TILTSFEN
-1205 LPPEMQDVGLQLLP
+1205 LPPEFQETGKQILAGLL
-1219 ALMQGMTDENGNAI
+1219 QGMTDENGNVI
-1233 DTTSMTCQ
+1233 DTTNMTCQ
-1241 EMVDA
+1241 ELVEA
-1246 AREVFD
+1246 AREAFD

-1278 MPVVTAAVTTNMTL
+1278 MPVVTAAVTTNMMG
-1292 LVTSASGFNLDGM
+1292 LVTSASGFNLDSM
-1305 GENAENMSETV
+1305 GESAENISETV
-1316 VLAFSNM
+1316 ILAFSNM
-1323 NTVSC
+1323 NKVSC
-1328 QHMSGMQKT
+1328 QNMSGMQKS
-1337 VILISKLMSTT
+1337 VVLISKLMSTT
-1348 VIVNLKSM
+1348 VIVNLKTM
-1356 SVQAVKIVQTM
+1356 SVQAVIIVQSM
-1367 SISIVSTMN
+1367 SVSIVSTMS
-1376 QMKSNIDGLDL
+1376 QMKSSIDGLDL

-1392 NIMNGLINGMESKR
+1392 NVMNGLINGMESRR

-1460 QTADKMGE
+1460 QTADKMGQ
-1468 TSIPENDK
+1468 TAIPDDNNR
-1476 YTPSGSPTTYSR
+1476 YAPSASPATYSR

-1501 NLTISGTSDDRT
+1501 NLTISGTNDDRT

-1537 ATVREV
+1537 ATVREA

>member
-1 MANVIREDVVSVEFD
+1 MQYFDFSSLIEQYSTDFKVICESEGSYDDSGEYVKGEKTEHTLHGAIMAHSENQIYRSEGKLTSQDRVLIMQAPIDRALHGAEVIHLDRMYK
-16 IDDGGIRDSL
+16 IDSEL
-26 KMLDNFKNEIFKG
+26 K
-39 FQGLSK
+39 S
-45 TVDDLK
+45 
-51 KSLTNG
+51 S
-57 IDTSGINDMKIGSEQ
+57 SEQ
-72 AKETIKDLEIGVK
+72 ATES
-85 NVKKEFS
+85 VKKF
-92 TGIDTSGI
+92 SGI
-100 DNIKNSP
+100 TESIERFDERIAALKDNIK
-107 EQMKQSVNG
+107 
-116 VSNSMKE
+116 
-123 WKSRADSF
+123 SF
-131 INGVT
+131 GSTI
-136 SADTSMVK
+136 
-144 FADANDQATL
+144 
-154 RIKQVVSSMK
+154 
-164 DFNDNNLDFSG
+164 
-175 ISGDIEIFD
+175 
-184 ARLAVVKDKINT
+184 
-196 FTQALKNVG
+196 
-205 NAFAHPLKTIDKGVF
+205 AHPLSTVKNGF
-220 SVQKKISE
+220 SSIKNEISE
-228 TAHELKLLAQTKFS
+228 TASKIKNLAQTKMS
-242 NLTNNVKE
+242 NLTSNIKE
-250 VYSTLSQGQTGARG
+250 MYSTLSRGQTGAKG

-279 TISGFASIKKSI
+279 TISGFQSIKKSI
-291 KSITFDKIKTGLS
+291 KSITFDKIKSGLS
-304 SIKSGAS
+304 SIKSGTS
-311 SVLSGIKK
+311 SVLSGFKS
-319 LGSGAQNIASN
+319 LGSGAQKVASN

-337 VGNKIKS
+337 VGSKIKS

-372 GAIVQQSVGI
+372 GAVVQQSVGI

-508 DITQTWSEVEKI
+508 DITQTWTEVEKI

-615 LKGGLNG
+615 LKDGMSG

-636 IEAVNFVVAHKD
+636 IEAINFVVSHKE
-648 TFISAAKGI
+648 TFIGAAKGI
-657 AVAMGGIVAAGKF
+657 AAAMGGIVAAGKF

-684 TLVTTAFGILFNALK
+684 TLVTAAFGILFNALK
-699 TDSANGGTA
+699 NDSANGSTA

-716 VAVFDSIKGAISTFS
+716 VTVFDSIKNAISTFS
-731 EIISNNKGLFSDII
+731 EILSNNKGLFSDII

-758 FGEVLTAGLELAT
+758 FGEVLTAMLELAT
-771 VALPVLL
+771 AALPVLL
-778 DIFRELFEAVKPLLK
+778 DVFRELFEAVKPLLK
-793 QLPDFVKFIAKIIKA
+793 QLPDLIKFIAKIIKA

-816 TLVKGFIAYKV
+816 ALAKGFIAYKV
-827 AIVAVNT
+827 AIAAVNT

-840 ALLVLQAA
+840 TLLVLQAA
-848 KTKIATAATKL
+848 KTKIAAAATKL
-859 FTLAMNANPIIKVV
+859 FNLAMNANPIIKVV
-873 SAIGLLVGGLALLS
+873 SAIGLLVGGLTLLS

-892 GNDDTDMLKQHIENV
+892 GKDDTDMLKQHIDEV

-914 RDAFDNANVTLPD
+914 RDAFDNAKVTLPD
-927 YDKLISYKGNT
+927 INKTISANGYFMSDIDTQIADK
-938 MSGIDEMIAEK
+938 EK
-949 EQAITDVLTKAIE
+949 QITDALTTAMR
-962 DQKGVRDKDIENIE
+962 DQKGVRDEDLENIRG
-976 QYMQDIQALEEEKL
+976 YMQELQMLEDDKL
-990 SIYADRQ
+990 SIYREQ
-997 TSQVNALNS
+997 QMSQFTTLDLKLKS
-1006 KIQYGNFDQQ
+1006 GNLDQQ
-1016 GIADIL
+1016 GIADLLISTDEAYDQSISAIKEEFEGRQ
-1022 ATGTETHDLGV
+1022 ATINSLYAV
-1033 EAINDVFKERET
+1033 ERKSIVE
-1045 TIWNKYRTER
+1045 
-1055 TLIENNENLTGIAKS
+1055 NENLTGQAKS
-1070 EALKQADA
+1070 EALKQWQA
-1078 RYQNDLFKS
+1078 RKDNELLESMRQ
-1087 NRENKARLEEANS
+1087 ENELLAES
-1100 SLSTLYNTALAK
+1100 AK
-1112 SGEIVK
+1112 SRDYTYNQALEQSNKLVEKADFNFDILKQKSDSYK
-1118 KSNVDFDTL
+1118 KDLDIMDKTIAD
-1127 SSQLT
+1127 
-1132 NYKNSVS
+1132 
-1139 GTSASVKVDTD
+1139 TSASGIQKYNEASANADLMVK
-1150 KLFEDIRTTFAG
+1150 DITNMFLNL
-1162 FDQETTQS
+1162 DNQS
-1170 WNNFFVMAN
+1170 AQSLNNYFMTLN
-1179 EAKNQGVE
+1179 EAKNKGVTVSDG
-1187 LSNDAKQQID
+1187 LKQHAD
-1197 TILTFFES
+1197 TILTSFEN
-1205 LPPEMQDVGLQLLP
+1205 LPPEFQETGKQILAGLL
-1219 ALMQGMTDENGNAI
+1219 QGMTDENGNVI
-1233 DTTSMTCQ
+1233 DTTNMTCQ
-1241 EMVDA
+1241 ELVEA
-1246 AREVFD
+1246 AREAFD

-1278 MPVVTAAVTTNMTL
+1278 MPVVTAAVTTNMMG
-1292 LVTSASGFNLDGM
+1292 LVTSASGFNLDSM
-1305 GENAENMSETV
+1305 GESAENISETV
-1316 VLAFSNM
+1316 ILAFSNM
-1323 NTVSC
+1323 NKVSC
-1328 QHMSGMQKT
+1328 QHMSGMQKS
-1337 VILISKLMSTT
+1337 VVLISKLMSTT
-1348 VIVNLKSM
+1348 VIVNLKTM
-1356 SVQAVKIVQTM
+1356 SVQAVIIVQSM
-1367 SISIVSTMN
+1367 SVSIVSTMS
-1376 QMKSNIDGLDL
+1376 QMKSSIDGLDL

-1392 NIMNGLINGMESKR
+1392 NVMNGLINGMESRR

-1430 HSPSRELYKTGVY
+1430 HSPSKELYKTGVY

-1460 QTADKMGE
+1460 QTADKMGQ
-1468 TSIPENDK
+1468 TAIPDDNNR
-1476 YTPSGSPTTYSR
+1476 YAPSASPATYSR

-1501 NLTISGTSDDRT
+1501 NLTISGTNDDRT

-1537 ATVREV
+1537 ATVREA

>member
-26 KMLDNFKNEIFKG
+26 KMLENFKEEIFKG

-45 TVDDLK
+45 PVDDLK
-51 KSLTNG
+51 KSLTSG
-57 IDTSGINDMKIGSEQ
+57 IDTSGITDMKSSSEQ
-72 AKETIKDLEIGVK
+72 AKETIKDLESGVK
-85 NVKKEFS
+85 SVKGEFS

-100 DNIKNSP
+100 D
-107 EQMKQSVNG
+107 G
-116 VSNSMKE
+116 VK
-123 WKSRADSF
+123 KS
-131 INGVT
+131 T
-136 SADTSMVK
+136 E
-144 FADANDQATL
+144 QATESV
-154 RIKQVVSSMK
+154 KK
-164 DFNDNNLDFSG
+164 FSG
-175 ISGDIEIFD
+175 ITESIERFD
-184 ARLAVVKDKINT
+184 KRIKGLKDNFKSLGNT
-196 FTQALKNVG
+196 L
-205 NAFAHPLKTIDKGVF
+205 AHPLSTVKNGF
-220 SVQKKISE
+220 SSIKNEISE
-228 TAHELKLLAQTKFS
+228 TASKIKNLAQTKMS
-242 NLTNNVKE
+242 NLTSNIKE
-250 VYSTLSQGQTGARG
+250 VYSTLSRGQTGAKG

-279 TISGFASIKKSI
+279 TISGFQSIKKSI
-291 KSITFDKIKTGLS
+291 KNITFDKIKSGFS
-304 SIKSGAS
+304 SVKSGAD

-319 LGSGAQNIASN
+319 IGSGAQKVASN

-337 VGNKIKS
+337 VGSKIKS

-372 GAIVQQSVGI
+372 GAVVQQSVGI

-403 NERVSELTDFA
+403 NERVNELTDFA
-414 GMTPFTRDEIFAA
+414 GTTPFTRDEIFSA

-442 DSLRIIGDVAAGTGQ
+442 DSLRVIGDVAAGTGQ

-508 DITQTWSEVEKI
+508 DITLTWTEVEKI

-548 SIFLPLGEGIASG
+548 SIFLPLGEGIAGG

-582 MGEVIN
+582 MGEVIH

-594 CVPLFNKIEQGAEF
+594 CVPLFNKIEQGVEF

-615 LKGGLNG
+615 LKDGMSG
-622 LNKLKGTSPLLDKL
+622 LNKLKGTSPLLDKI
-636 IEAVNFVVAHKD
+636 IEAVNFVVSHKD
-648 TFISAAKGI
+648 MFMSAAKGI
-657 AVAMGGIVAAGKF
+657 AAAMGGIVAAGKF

-684 TLVTTAFGILFNALK
+684 TLVTAAFGILFKALK
-699 TDSANGGTA
+699 SDSANGGTA

-716 VAVFDSIKGAISTFS
+716 VSVFDSIKNAVSTFT

-745 NTIVGLLPPLAEA
+745 NTIVSLLPPLAEA

-793 QLPDFVKFIAKIIKA
+793 QLPDFVKFIGKIIKA
-808 CAKADVIE
+808 CAKAGVIE

-848 KTKIATAATKL
+848 KTKIAAAATKL

-873 SAIGLLVGGLALLS
+873 SAIGLLVGGIALLS

-892 GNDDTDMLKQHIENV
+892 GKDDTDMLKQHIENV

-914 RDAFDNANVTLPD
+914 RDAFDNAKVTLPD

-938 MSGIDEMIAEK
+938 LGDIDEQISQK
-949 EQAITDVLTKAIE
+949 EALITEAIKNAIK
-962 DQKGVRDKDIENIE
+962 DQKNARDDDIQNIK
-976 QYMQDIQALEEEKL
+976 QYMQDIQGLEEEKL
-990 SIYADRQ
+990 SIYASQQ
-997 TSQVNALNS
+997 TAQINNMANELR
-1006 KIQYGNFDQQ
+1006 YGNPDQQ
-1016 GIADIL
+1016 RVADIT
-1022 ATGTETHDLGV
+1022 ASAKETF
-1033 EAINDVFKERET
+1033 EKSNQAISDAYTARLTNIENWYT
-1045 TIWNKYRTER
+1045 AER
-1055 TLIENNENLTGIAKS
+1055 TSIENNEKITGKARAD
-1070 EALKQADA
+1070 ALKKVTDEYNKRNKEAFNWNNAQLDTA
-1078 RYQNDLFKS
+1078 QNKYNEVYNLALTKS
-1087 NRENKARLEEANS
+1087 SEL
-1100 SLSTLYNTALAK
+1100 
-1112 SGEIVK
+1112 VK
-1118 KSNVDFDTL
+1118 NSNVDFDTL

-1132 NYKNSVS
+1132 NYKNSVD
-1139 GTSASVKVDTD
+1139 GTSAAVKVDTD
-1150 KLFEDIRTTFAG
+1150 KLFKNIRTTFAS

-1170 WNNFFVMAN
+1170 LNNYFMTLN
-1179 EAKNQGVE
+1179 EAKNNGITVSDD
-1187 LSNDAKQQID
+1187 LKQQAD
-1197 TILTFFES
+1197 TILMSFEN
-1205 LPPEMQDVGLQLLP
+1205 LPPEFQETGKQILAGLL
-1219 ALMQGMTDENGNAI
+1219 QGMTDENGNVI
-1233 DTTSMTCQ
+1233 DTTNMTCQ
-1241 EMVDA
+1241 ELVEA
-1246 AREVFD
+1246 AREAFD

-1278 MPVVTAAVTTNMTL
+1278 MPVVTAAVTTNMMG
-1292 LVTSASGFNLDGM
+1292 LVTSASGFNLDSM
-1305 GENAENMSETV
+1305 GEGAENMSETV
-1316 VLAFSNM
+1316 ILAFANM

-1348 VIVNLKSM
+1348 VIVNLKTM
-1356 SVQAVKIVQTM
+1356 SVQAVVTVQMM
-1367 SISIVSTMN
+1367 SVSIVSTMS
-1376 QMKSNIDGLDL
+1376 QMKSSIDGLDL
-1387 YSTGV
+1387 YSTGINV
-1392 NIMNGLINGMESKR
+1392 MNGLINGMESRR

-1452 KSTLPEIQ
+1452 KDTLPEIQ
-1460 QTADKMGE
+1460 QTANNMADA
-1468 TSIPENDK
+1468 SIPENDK
-1476 YTPSGSPTTYSR
+1476 YTPSSSPTTYSR

-1526 EETFSSYESKN
+1526 DETFSSYESKN

>member
-1 MANVIREDVVSVEFD
+1 MQYFDFSSLIEQYSTDFKVICESEGSYDDSGEYVKGEKTEHTLHGAIMAHSENQIYRSEGKLTSQDRVLIMQAPIDRALHGAEVIHLDRMYK
-16 IDDGGIRDSL
+16 IDSEL
-26 KMLDNFKNEIFKG
+26 K
-39 FQGLSK
+39 S
-45 TVDDLK
+45 
-51 KSLTNG
+51 S
-57 IDTSGINDMKIGSEQ
+57 SEQ
-72 AKETIKDLEIGVK
+72 ATES
-85 NVKKEFS
+85 VKKF
-92 TGIDTSGI
+92 SGI
-100 DNIKNSP
+100 TESIERFDERIAALKDNIK
-107 EQMKQSVNG
+107 
-116 VSNSMKE
+116 
-123 WKSRADSF
+123 SF
-131 INGVT
+131 GSTI
-136 SADTSMVK
+136 
-144 FADANDQATL
+144 
-154 RIKQVVSSMK
+154 
-164 DFNDNNLDFSG
+164 
-175 ISGDIEIFD
+175 
-184 ARLAVVKDKINT
+184 
-196 FTQALKNVG
+196 
-205 NAFAHPLKTIDKGVF
+205 AHPLSTVKNGF
-220 SVQKKISE
+220 SSIKNEISE
-228 TAHELKLLAQTKFS
+228 TASKIKNLAQTKMS
-242 NLTNNVKE
+242 NLTSNIKE
-250 VYSTLSQGQTGARG
+250 MYSTLSRGQTGAKG

-279 TISGFASIKKSI
+279 TISGFQSIKKSI
-291 KSITFDKIKTGLS
+291 KSITFDKIKSGLS
-304 SIKSGAS
+304 SIKSGTS
-311 SVLSGIKK
+311 SVLSGFKS
-319 LGSGAQNIASN
+319 LGSGAQKVASN

-337 VGNKIKS
+337 VGSKIKS

-372 GAIVQQSVGI
+372 GAVVQQSVGI

-508 DITQTWSEVEKI
+508 DITQTWTEVEKI

-615 LKGGLNG
+615 LKDGMSG

-636 IEAVNFVVAHKD
+636 IEAINFVVSHKE
-648 TFISAAKGI
+648 TFIGAAKGI
-657 AVAMGGIVAAGKF
+657 AAAMGGIVAAGKF

-684 TLVTTAFGILFNALK
+684 TLVTAAFGILFNALK
-699 TDSANGGTA
+699 NDSANGGTA

-716 VAVFDSIKGAISTFS
+716 VTVFDSIKNAISTFS
-731 EIISNNKGLFSDII
+731 EIISNNSGLFSDII
-745 NTIVGLLPPLAEA
+745 NTIVDLLPSLAEA
-758 FGEVLTAGLELAT
+758 FGEVLTAMLELAT
-771 VALPVLL
+771 AALPVLL
-778 DIFRELFEAVKPLLK
+778 DVFRELFESVKPLLK
-793 QLPDFVKFIAKIIKA
+793 QLPDLIKFIAKIIKA

-816 TLVKGFIAYKV
+816 ALAKGFIAYKV
-827 AIVAVNT
+827 AVAAVNT

-840 ALLVLQAA
+840 TLLVLQAA
-848 KTKIATAATKL
+848 KTKIAAAATKL
-859 FTLAMNANPIIKVV
+859 FNLAMNSNPIIKVV
-873 SAIGLLVGGLALLS
+873 SAIGLLVGGLTLLS

-892 GNDDTDMLKQHIENV
+892 GKDDTDMLKQHIDEV

-914 RDAFDNANVTLPD
+914 RDAFDNAKVTLPD
-927 YDKLISYKGNT
+927 INKTISANGYFMSDIDTQIADK
-938 MSGIDEMIAEK
+938 EK
-949 EQAITDVLTKAIE
+949 QITDALTTAMR
-962 DQKGVRDKDIENIE
+962 DQKGVRDEDLENIRG
-976 QYMQDIQALEEEKL
+976 YMQELQMLEDDKL
-990 SIYADRQ
+990 SIYREQ
-997 TSQVNALNS
+997 QMSQFTTLDLKLKS
-1006 KIQYGNFDQQ
+1006 GNLDQQ
-1016 GIADIL
+1016 GIADLLISTDEAYDQSVIAIKEEFEGRQ
-1022 ATGTETHDLGV
+1022 ATINSLYAV
-1033 EAINDVFKERET
+1033 ERKSIVE
-1045 TIWNKYRTER
+1045 
-1055 TLIENNENLTGIAKS
+1055 NENLTGQAKS
-1070 EALKQADA
+1070 EALKQWQA
-1078 RYQNDLFKS
+1078 RKDNELLESMRQ
-1087 NRENKARLEEANS
+1087 ENELLAES
-1100 SLSTLYNTALAK
+1100 AK
-1112 SGEIVK
+1112 SRDYTYNQALEQSNKLVEKADFNFDILKQKSDSYK
-1118 KSNVDFDTL
+1118 KDLDIMDKTIAD
-1127 SSQLT
+1127 
-1132 NYKNSVS
+1132 
-1139 GTSASVKVDTD
+1139 TSASGIQKYNEASANADLMVK
-1150 KLFEDIRTTFAG
+1150 DITNMFLNL
-1162 FDQETTQS
+1162 DNQS
-1170 WNNFFVMAN
+1170 AQSLNNYFMTLN
-1179 EAKNQGVE
+1179 EAKNKGVTVSDG
-1187 LSNDAKQQID
+1187 LKQHAD
-1197 TILTFFES
+1197 TILTSFEN
-1205 LPPEMQDVGLQLLP
+1205 LPPEFQETGKQILAGLL
-1219 ALMQGMTDENGNAI
+1219 QGMTDENGNVI
-1233 DTTSMTCQ
+1233 DTTNMTCQ
-1241 EMVDA
+1241 ELVEA
-1246 AREVFD
+1246 AREAFD

-1278 MPVVTAAVTTNMTL
+1278 MPVVTAAVTTNMMG
-1292 LVTSASGFNLDGM
+1292 LVTSASGFNLDSM
-1305 GENAENMSETV
+1305 GESAENISETV
-1316 VLAFSNM
+1316 ILAFSNM
-1323 NTVSC
+1323 NKVSC
-1328 QHMSGMQKT
+1328 QHMSGMQKS
-1337 VILISKLMSTT
+1337 VVLISKLMSTT
-1348 VIVNLKSM
+1348 VIVNLKTM
-1356 SVQAVKIVQTM
+1356 SVQAVIIVQSM
-1367 SISIVSTMN
+1367 SVSIVSTMS
-1376 QMKSNIDGLDL
+1376 QMKSSIDGLDL

-1392 NIMNGLINGMESKR
+1392 NVMNGLINGMESRR

-1430 HSPSRELYKTGVY
+1430 HSPSKELYKTGVY

-1460 QTADKMGE
+1460 QTADKMGQ
-1468 TSIPENDK
+1468 TAIPDDNNR
-1476 YTPSGSPTTYSR
+1476 YAPSASPATYSR

-1501 NLTISGTSDDRT
+1501 NLTISGTNDDRT

>member
-1 MANVIREDVVSVEFD
+1 MQYFDFSSLIEQYSTDFKVICESEGSYDDSGEYVKGEKTEHTLHGAIMAHSENQIYRSEGKLTSQDRVLIMQAPIDRALHGAEVIHLDRRYK
-16 IDDGGIRDSL
+16 IDSEL
-26 KMLDNFKNEIFKG
+26 K
-39 FQGLSK
+39 S
-45 TVDDLK
+45 
-51 KSLTNG
+51 S
-57 IDTSGINDMKIGSEQ
+57 SEQ
-72 AKETIKDLEIGVK
+72 ATES
-85 NVKKEFS
+85 VKKF
-92 TGIDTSGI
+92 SGI
-100 DNIKNSP
+100 TESIERFDERIAALKDNIK
-107 EQMKQSVNG
+107 
-116 VSNSMKE
+116 
-123 WKSRADSF
+123 SF
-131 INGVT
+131 GSTI
-136 SADTSMVK
+136 
-144 FADANDQATL
+144 
-154 RIKQVVSSMK
+154 
-164 DFNDNNLDFSG
+164 
-175 ISGDIEIFD
+175 
-184 ARLAVVKDKINT
+184 
-196 FTQALKNVG
+196 
-205 NAFAHPLKTIDKGVF
+205 AHPLSTVKNGF
-220 SVQKKISE
+220 SSIKNEISE
-228 TAHELKLLAQTKFS
+228 TASKIKNLAQTKMS
-242 NLTNNVKE
+242 NLTSNIKE
-250 VYSTLSQGQTGARG
+250 MYSTLSRGQTGAKG

-279 TISGFASIKKSI
+279 TISGFQSIKKSI
-291 KSITFDKIKTGLS
+291 KSITFDKIKSGLS
-304 SIKSGAS
+304 SIKSGTS
-311 SVLSGIKK
+311 SVLSGFKS
-319 LGSGAQNIASN
+319 LGSGAQKVASN

-337 VGNKIKS
+337 VGSKIKS

-372 GAIVQQSVGI
+372 GAVVQQSVGI

-508 DITQTWSEVEKI
+508 DITQTWTEVEKI

-615 LKGGLNG
+615 LKDGMSG

-636 IEAVNFVVAHKD
+636 IEAINFVVSHKE
-648 TFISAAKGI
+648 TFIGAAKGI
-657 AVAMGGIVAAGKF
+657 AAAMGGIVAAGKF
-670 TKIISALSGLLNPL
+670 TKIISALSELLNPL
-684 TLVTTAFGILFNALK
+684 TLVTVAFGILFNALK
-699 TDSANGGTA
+699 NDSANGGTA

-716 VAVFDSIKGAISTFS
+716 VTVFDSIKNAISTFS
-731 EIISNNKGLFSDII
+731 EILSNNKGLFSDII

-758 FGEVLTAGLELAT
+758 FGEVLTAMLELAT
-771 VALPVLL
+771 AALPVLL
-778 DIFRELFEAVKPLLK
+778 DVFRELFESVKPLLK
-793 QLPDFVKFIAKIIKA
+793 QLPDLIKFIAKIIKA

-816 TLVKGFIAYKV
+816 ALAKGFIAYKV
-827 AIVAVNT
+827 AVAAVNT

-840 ALLVLQAA
+840 TLLVLQAA

-859 FTLAMNANPIIKVV
+859 FNLAMNANPIIKVV
-873 SAIGLLVGGLALLS
+873 SAIGLLVGGLTLLS

-892 GNDDTDMLKQHIENV
+892 GKDDTDMLKQHIDEV

-914 RDAFDNANVTLPD
+914 RDAFDNAKVTLPD
-927 YDKLISYKGNT
+927 INKTISANGYFMSDIDTQIADK
-938 MSGIDEMIAEK
+938 EK
-949 EQAITDVLTKAIE
+949 QITDALTTAMR
-962 DQKGVRDKDIENIE
+962 DQKGVRDEDLENIRG
-976 QYMQDIQALEEEKL
+976 YMQELQMLEDDKL
-990 SIYADRQ
+990 SIYREQ
-997 TSQVNALNS
+997 QMSQFTTLDLKLKS
-1006 KIQYGNFDQQ
+1006 GNLDQQ
-1016 GIADIL
+1016 GIADLLISTDEAYDQSISAIKEEFEGRQ
-1022 ATGTETHDLGV
+1022 ATINSLYAV
-1033 EAINDVFKERET
+1033 ERKSIVE
-1045 TIWNKYRTER
+1045 
-1055 TLIENNENLTGIAKS
+1055 NENLTGQAKS
-1070 EALKQADA
+1070 EALKQWQA
-1078 RYQNDLFKS
+1078 RKDNELLESMRQ
-1087 NRENKARLEEANS
+1087 ENELLAES
-1100 SLSTLYNTALAK
+1100 AK
-1112 SGEIVK
+1112 SRDYTYNQALEQSNKLVEKADFNFDILKQKSDSYK
-1118 KSNVDFDTL
+1118 KDLDIMDKTIAD
-1127 SSQLT
+1127 
-1132 NYKNSVS
+1132 
-1139 GTSASVKVDTD
+1139 TSASGIQKYNEASANADLMVK
-1150 KLFEDIRTTFAG
+1150 DITNMFLNL
-1162 FDQETTQS
+1162 DNQS
-1170 WNNFFVMAN
+1170 AQSLNNYFMTLN
-1179 EAKNQGVE
+1179 EAKNKGVTVSDD
-1187 LSNDAKQQID
+1187 LKQQAD
-1197 TILTFFES
+1197 TILTPFEN
-1205 LPPEMQDVGLQLLP
+1205 LPPELQETGKQILAGLL
-1219 ALMQGMTDENGNAI
+1219 QGMTDENGNVI
-1233 DTTSMTCQ
+1233 DTTNMTCQ
-1241 EMVDA
+1241 ELVEA
-1246 AREVFD
+1246 AREAFD

-1278 MPVVTAAVTTNMTL
+1278 MPVVTAAVTTNMMG
-1292 LVTSASGFNLDGM
+1292 LVTSASGFNLDSM
-1305 GENAENMSETV
+1305 GESAENISETV
-1316 VLAFSNM
+1316 ILAFSNM
-1323 NTVSC
+1323 NKVSC
-1328 QHMSGMQKT
+1328 QHMSGMQKS
-1337 VILISKLMSTT
+1337 VVLISKLMSTT
-1348 VIVNLKSM
+1348 VIVNLKTM
-1356 SVQAVKIVQTM
+1356 SVQAVIIVQSM
-1367 SISIVSTMN
+1367 SVSIVSTMS
-1376 QMKSNIDGLDL
+1376 QMKSSIDGLDL

-1392 NIMNGLINGMESKR
+1392 NVMNGLINGMESRR

-1460 QTADKMGE
+1460 QTADKMGQ
-1468 TSIPENDK
+1468 TAIPDDNNR
-1476 YTPSGSPTTYSR
+1476 YTPSASPATYSR

-1501 NLTISGTSDDRT
+1501 NLTISGTNDDRT

-1537 ATVREV
+1537 ATVREA

>member
-26 KMLDNFKNEIFKG
+26 KMLENFKEEIFKG

-45 TVDDLK
+45 PVDDLK
-51 KSLTNG
+51 KSLISG
-57 IDTSGINDMKIGSEQ
+57 IDTSGITDMKSSSEQ
-72 AKETIKDLEIGVK
+72 AKETIEDLESGVK
-85 NVKKEFS
+85 SVKEEFS

-100 DNIKNSP
+100 D
-107 EQMKQSVNG
+107 G
-116 VSNSMKE
+116 VK
-123 WKSRADSF
+123 KSSE
-131 INGVT
+131 
-136 SADTSMVK
+136 
-144 FADANDQATL
+144 QATESV
-154 RIKQVVSSMK
+154 KK
-164 DFNDNNLDFSG
+164 FSG
-175 ISGDIEIFD
+175 ITESIERFD
-184 ARLAVVKDKINT
+184 ERIT
-196 FTQALKNVG
+196 ALKDNIKSFG
-205 NAFAHPLKTIDKGVF
+205 STIAHPLSTVKNGF
-220 SVQKKISE
+220 SSIKNEISE
-228 TAHELKLLAQTKFS
+228 TASKIKNLAQTKMS
-242 NLTNNVKE
+242 NLTSNIKE
-250 VYSTLSQGQTGARG
+250 MYSTLSRGQTGAKG

-279 TISGFASIKKSI
+279 TISGFQSIKKSI
-291 KSITFDKIKTGLS
+291 KSITFDKIKSGLS

-311 SVLSGIKK
+311 SVLSGFKS
-319 LGSGAQNIASN
+319 LGSGAQKVASN

-337 VGNKIKS
+337 VGSKIKS

-372 GAIVQQSVGI
+372 GAVVQQSVGI

-508 DITQTWSEVEKI
+508 DITQTWTEVEKI

-615 LKGGLNG
+615 LKDGMSG

-636 IEAVNFVVAHKD
+636 IEAINFVVSHKE
-648 TFISAAKGI
+648 TFIGAAKGI
-657 AVAMGGIVAAGKF
+657 AAAMGGIVAAGKF

-684 TLVTTAFGILFNALK
+684 TLVTAAFGILFNALK
-699 TDSANGGTA
+699 NDSANGGTA

-716 VAVFDSIKGAISTFS
+716 VTVFDSIKNAISTFS
-731 EIISNNKGLFSDII
+731 EILSNNKGLFSDII

-758 FGEVLTAGLELAT
+758 FGEVLTAMLELAT
-771 VALPVLL
+771 AALPVLL
-778 DIFRELFEAVKPLLK
+778 DVFRELFEAVKPLLK
-793 QLPDFVKFIAKIIKA
+793 QLPDLIKFIAKIIKA

-816 TLVKGFIAYKV
+816 ALAKGFIAYKV
-827 AIVAVNT
+827 AVVAVNT

-840 ALLVLQAA
+840 TLLVLQAA
-848 KTKIATAATKL
+848 KTKIAAAATKL
-859 FTLAMNANPIIKVV
+859 FNLAMNSNPIIKVV
-873 SAIGLLVGGLALLS
+873 SAIGLLVGGLTLLS

-892 GNDDTDMLKQHIENV
+892 GKDDTDMLKQHIDEV

-914 RDAFDNANVTLPD
+914 RDAFDNAKVTLPD
-927 YDKLISYKGNT
+927 INKTISANGYFMSDIDTQIADK
-938 MSGIDEMIAEK
+938 EK
-949 EQAITDVLTKAIE
+949 QITDALTTAMR
-962 DQKGVRDKDIENIE
+962 DQTGVRDEDLENIRG
-976 QYMQDIQALEEEKL
+976 YMQELQMLEDDKL
-990 SIYADRQ
+990 SIYREQ
-997 TSQVNALNS
+997 QMSQFTTLDLKLKS
-1006 KIQYGNFDQQ
+1006 GNLDQQ
-1016 GIADIL
+1016 GIADLLISTDEAYDQSISAIKEEFEGRQ
-1022 ATGTETHDLGV
+1022 ATINSLYAV
-1033 EAINDVFKERET
+1033 ERKSIVE
-1045 TIWNKYRTER
+1045 
-1055 TLIENNENLTGIAKS
+1055 NENLTGQAKS
-1070 EALKQADA
+1070 EALKQWQA
-1078 RYQNDLFKS
+1078 RKDNELLESMRQ
-1087 NRENKARLEEANS
+1087 ENELLAES
-1100 SLSTLYNTALAK
+1100 AK
-1112 SGEIVK
+1112 SRDYTYNQALEQSNKLVEKADFNFDILKQKSDSYK
-1118 KSNVDFDTL
+1118 KDLDIMDKTIAD
-1127 SSQLT
+1127 
-1132 NYKNSVS
+1132 
-1139 GTSASVKVDTD
+1139 TSASGIQKYNEASANADLMVK
-1150 KLFEDIRTTFAG
+1150 DITNMFLNL
-1162 FDQETTQS
+1162 DNQS
-1170 WNNFFVMAN
+1170 AQSLNNYFMTLN
-1179 EAKNQGVE
+1179 EAKNKGVTVSDD
-1187 LSNDAKQQID
+1187 LKQQAD
-1197 TILTFFES
+1197 TILTPFEN
-1205 LPPEMQDVGLQLLP
+1205 LPPELQETGKQILAGLL
-1219 ALMQGMTDENGNAI
+1219 QGMTDENGNVI
-1233 DTTSMTCQ
+1233 DTTNMTCQ
-1241 EMVDA
+1241 ELVEA
-1246 AREVFD
+1246 AREAFD

-1278 MPVVTAAVTTNMTL
+1278 MPVVTAAVTTNMMG
-1292 LVTSASGFNLDGM
+1292 LVTSASGFNLDSM
-1305 GENAENMSETV
+1305 GESAENISETV
-1316 VLAFSNM
+1316 ILAFSNM
-1323 NTVSC
+1323 NKVSC
-1328 QHMSGMQKT
+1328 QHMSGMQKS
-1337 VILISKLMSTT
+1337 VVLISKLMSTT
-1348 VIVNLKSM
+1348 VIINLKTM
-1356 SVQAVKIVQTM
+1356 SVQAVIIVQSM
-1367 SISIVSTMN
+1367 SVSIVSTMS
-1376 QMKSNIDGLDL
+1376 QMKSSIDGLDL

-1392 NIMNGLINGMESKR
+1392 NVMNGLINGMESRR

-1460 QTADKMGE
+1460 QTADKMGQ
-1468 TSIPENDK
+1468 TAIPDDNNR
-1476 YTPSGSPTTYSR
+1476 YAPSASPATYSR

-1501 NLTISGTSDDRT
+1501 NLTISGTNDDRT
-1513 MARKVK
+1513 MSRKVK

>member
-1 MANVIREDVVSVEFD
+1 MQAPIDRALHGAEVIHLDRMYK
-16 IDDGGIRDSL
+16 IDSEL
-26 KMLDNFKNEIFKG
+26 K
-39 FQGLSK
+39 S
-45 TVDDLK
+45 
-51 KSLTNG
+51 S
-57 IDTSGINDMKIGSEQ
+57 SEQ
-72 AKETIKDLEIGVK
+72 ATES
-85 NVKKEFS
+85 VKKF
-92 TGIDTSGI
+92 SGI
-100 DNIKNSP
+100 TESIERFDERIAALKDNIK
-107 EQMKQSVNG
+107 
-116 VSNSMKE
+116 
-123 WKSRADSF
+123 SF
-131 INGVT
+131 GSTI
-136 SADTSMVK
+136 
-144 FADANDQATL
+144 
-154 RIKQVVSSMK
+154 
-164 DFNDNNLDFSG
+164 
-175 ISGDIEIFD
+175 
-184 ARLAVVKDKINT
+184 
-196 FTQALKNVG
+196 
-205 NAFAHPLKTIDKGVF
+205 AHPLSTVKNGF
-220 SVQKKISE
+220 SSIKNEISE
-228 TAHELKLLAQTKFS
+228 TASKIKNLAQTKMS
-242 NLTNNVKE
+242 NLTSNIKE
-250 VYSTLSQGQTGARG
+250 MYSTLSRGQTGAKG

-279 TISGFASIKKSI
+279 TISGFQSIKKSI
-291 KSITFDKIKTGLS
+291 KSITFDKIKSGLS
-304 SIKSGAS
+304 SIKSGTS
-311 SVLSGIKK
+311 SVLSGFKS
-319 LGSGAQNIASN
+319 LGSGAQKVASN

-337 VGNKIKS
+337 VGSKIKS

-372 GAIVQQSVGI
+372 GAVVQQSVGI

-508 DITQTWSEVEKI
+508 DITQTWTEVEKI

-615 LKGGLNG
+615 LKDGMSG

-636 IEAVNFVVAHKD
+636 IEAINFVVSHKE
-648 TFISAAKGI
+648 TFIGAAKGI
-657 AVAMGGIVAAGKF
+657 AAAMGGIVAAGKF
-670 TKIISALSGLLNPL
+670 TKIISALSELLNPL
-684 TLVTTAFGILFNALK
+684 TLVTAAFGILFNALK
-699 TDSANGGTA
+699 NDSANGGTA

-716 VAVFDSIKGAISTFS
+716 VTVFDSIKNAISTFS
-731 EIISNNKGLFSDII
+731 EILSNNKGLFSDII

-758 FGEVLTAGLELAT
+758 FGEVLTAMLELAT
-771 VALPVLL
+771 AALPVLL
-778 DIFRELFEAVKPLLK
+778 DVFRELFESVKPLLK
-793 QLPDFVKFIAKIIKA
+793 QLPDLIKFIAKIIKA

-816 TLVKGFIAYKV
+816 ALAKGFIAYKV
-827 AIVAVNT
+827 AVAAVNT

-840 ALLVLQAA
+840 TLLVLQAA

-859 FTLAMNANPIIKVV
+859 FNLAMNANPIIKVV
-873 SAIGLLVGGLALLS
+873 SAIGLLVGGLTLLS

-892 GNDDTDMLKQHIENV
+892 GKDDTDMLKQHIDEV

-914 RDAFDNANVTLPD
+914 RDAFDNAKVTLPD
-927 YDKLISYKGNT
+927 INKTISANGYFMSDIDTQIADK
-938 MSGIDEMIAEK
+938 EK
-949 EQAITDVLTKAIE
+949 QITDALTTAMR
-962 DQKGVRDKDIENIE
+962 DQKGVRDEDLENIRG
-976 QYMQDIQALEEEKL
+976 YMQELQMLEDDKL
-990 SIYADRQ
+990 SIYREQ
-997 TSQVNALNS
+997 QMSQFTTLDLKLKS
-1006 KIQYGNFDQQ
+1006 GNLDQQ
-1016 GIADIL
+1016 GIADLLISTDEAYDQSISAIKEEFEGRQ
-1022 ATGTETHDLGV
+1022 ATINSLYAV
-1033 EAINDVFKERET
+1033 ERKSIVE
-1045 TIWNKYRTER
+1045 
-1055 TLIENNENLTGIAKS
+1055 NENLTGQAKS
-1070 EALKQADA
+1070 EALKQWQA
-1078 RYQNDLFKS
+1078 RKDNELLESMRQ
-1087 NRENKARLEEANS
+1087 ENELLAES
-1100 SLSTLYNTALAK
+1100 AK
-1112 SGEIVK
+1112 SRDYTYNQALEQSNKLVEKADFNFDILKQKSDSYK
-1118 KSNVDFDTL
+1118 KDLDIMDKTIAD
-1127 SSQLT
+1127 
-1132 NYKNSVS
+1132 
-1139 GTSASVKVDTD
+1139 TSASGIQKYNEASANADLMVK
-1150 KLFEDIRTTFAG
+1150 DITNMFLNL
-1162 FDQETTQS
+1162 DNQS
-1170 WNNFFVMAN
+1170 AQSLNNYFMTLN
-1179 EAKNQGVE
+1179 EAKNKGVTVSDD
-1187 LSNDAKQQID
+1187 LKQQAD
-1197 TILTFFES
+1197 TILTPFEN
-1205 LPPEMQDVGLQLLP
+1205 LPPELQETGKQILAGLL
-1219 ALMQGMTDENGNAI
+1219 QGMTDENGNVI
-1233 DTTSMTCQ
+1233 DTTNMTCQ
-1241 EMVDA
+1241 ELVEA
-1246 AREVFD
+1246 AREAFD

-1278 MPVVTAAVTTNMTL
+1278 MPVVTAAVTTNMMG
-1292 LVTSASGFNLDGM
+1292 LVTSASGFNLDSM
-1305 GENAENMSETV
+1305 GESAENISETV
-1316 VLAFSNM
+1316 ILAFSNM
-1323 NTVSC
+1323 NKVSC
-1328 QHMSGMQKT
+1328 QNMSGMQKS
-1337 VILISKLMSTT
+1337 VVLISKLMSTT
-1348 VIVNLKSM
+1348 VIVNLKTM
-1356 SVQAVKIVQTM
+1356 SVQAVIIVQSM
-1367 SISIVSTMN
+1367 SVSIVSTMS
-1376 QMKSNIDGLDL
+1376 QMKSSIDGLDL

-1392 NIMNGLINGMESKR
+1392 NVMNGLINGMESRR

-1460 QTADKMGE
+1460 QTADKMGQ
-1468 TSIPENDK
+1468 TAIPDDNNR
-1476 YTPSGSPTTYSR
+1476 YTPSASPATYSR

-1501 NLTISGTSDDRT
+1501 NLTISGTNDDRT

>member
-26 KMLDNFKNEIFKG
+26 KMLENFKEEIFKG

-45 TVDDLK
+45 PVDDLK
-51 KSLTNG
+51 KSLISG
-57 IDTSGINDMKIGSEQ
+57 IDTSGITDMKSSSEQ
-72 AKETIKDLEIGVK
+72 AKETIEDLESGVK
-85 NVKKEFS
+85 SGKEEFS

-100 DNIKNSP
+100 D
-107 EQMKQSVNG
+107 G
-116 VSNSMKE
+116 VK
-123 WKSRADSF
+123 KSSE
-131 INGVT
+131 
-136 SADTSMVK
+136 
-144 FADANDQATL
+144 QATESV
-154 RIKQVVSSMK
+154 KK
-164 DFNDNNLDFSG
+164 FSG
-175 ISGDIEIFD
+175 ITESIERFD
-184 ARLAVVKDKINT
+184 ERIA
-196 FTQALKNVG
+196 ALKDNIKSFG
-205 NAFAHPLKTIDKGVF
+205 STIAHPLSTVKNGF
-220 SVQKKISE
+220 SSIKNEISE
-228 TAHELKLLAQTKFS
+228 TASKIKNLAQTKMS
-242 NLTNNVKE
+242 NLTSNIKE
-250 VYSTLSQGQTGARG
+250 MYSTLSRGQTGAKG

-279 TISGFASIKKSI
+279 TISGFQSIKKSI
-291 KSITFDKIKTGLS
+291 KSITFDKIKSGLS

-311 SVLSGIKK
+311 SVLSGFKS
-319 LGSGAQNIASN
+319 LGSGAQKVASN

-337 VGNKIKS
+337 VGSKIKS

-372 GAIVQQSVGI
+372 GAVVQQSVGI

-508 DITQTWSEVEKI
+508 DITQTWTEVEKI

-615 LKGGLNG
+615 LKDGMSG

-636 IEAVNFVVAHKD
+636 IEAINFVVSHKE
-648 TFISAAKGI
+648 TFIGAAKGI
-657 AVAMGGIVAAGKF
+657 AAAMGGIVAAGKF

-684 TLVTTAFGILFNALK
+684 TLVTAAFGILFNALK
-699 TDSANGGTA
+699 NDSANGGTA

-716 VAVFDSIKGAISTFS
+716 VTVFDSIKNAISTFS
-731 EIISNNKGLFSDII
+731 EILSNNKGLFSDII

-758 FGEVLTAGLELAT
+758 FGEVLTAMLELAT
-771 VALPVLL
+771 AALPVLL
-778 DIFRELFEAVKPLLK
+778 DVFRELFEAVKPLLK
-793 QLPDFVKFIAKIIKA
+793 QLPDLIKFIAKIIKA

-816 TLVKGFIAYKV
+816 ALAKGFIAYKV
-827 AIVAVNT
+827 AVVAVNT

-840 ALLVLQAA
+840 TLLVLQAA

-859 FTLAMNANPIIKVV
+859 FNLAMNANPIIKVV
-873 SAIGLLVGGLALLS
+873 SAIGLLVGGLTLLS

-892 GNDDTDMLKQHIENV
+892 GKDDTDMLKQHIDEV

-914 RDAFDNANVTLPD
+914 RDAFDNAKVTLPD

-938 MSGIDEMIAEK
+938 ISGIDEMIAEK
-949 EQAITDVLTKAIE
+949 EQAITDILTAAIN
-962 DQKGVRDKDIENIE
+962 DQKGVRDDDIKNIE
-976 QYMQDIQALEEEKL
+976 KYIQDIQGLEEEKL
-990 SIYADRQ
+990 SVYADQQ
-997 TSQVNALNS
+997 TSQINALNS
-1006 KIQYGNFDQQ
+1006 KLQYGNLDQQ
-1016 GIADIL
+1016 EIADIL
-1022 ATGTETHDLGV
+1022 ATGTEAHDSSV
-1033 EAINDVFKERET
+1033 EAINDIFNERGT
-1045 TIWNKYRTER
+1045 TLYNKYQAER
-1055 TLIENNENLTGIAKS
+1055 SLIISNENLTGIAKS

-1078 RYQNDLFKS
+1078 RYQNDLYKL
-1087 NRENKARLEEANS
+1087 NRDNKARLDKSNAS
-1100 SLSTLYNTALAK
+1100 ISTLYNTALAK
-1112 SGEIVK
+1112 SGELVK
-1118 KSNVDFDTL
+1118 NSNVNFDTL

-1132 NYKNSVS
+1132 NYKKSVD
-1139 GTSASVKVDTD
+1139 GTSTAVKVDTD
-1150 KLFEDIRTTFAG
+1150 KLFENIRTTFAS

-1170 WNNFFVMAN
+1170 LNNYFMTLN
-1179 EAKNQGVE
+1179 EAKNKGVTVSDD
-1187 LSNDAKQQID
+1187 LKQQAD
-1197 TILTFFES
+1197 TILTSFEN
-1205 LPPEMQDVGLQLLP
+1205 LPPELQETGKQILAGLL
-1219 ALMQGMTDENGNAI
+1219 QGMTDENGNVI
-1233 DTTSMTCQ
+1233 DTTNMTCQ
-1241 EMVDA
+1241 ELVEA
-1246 AREVFD
+1246 AREAFD

-1278 MPVVTAAVTTNMTL
+1278 MPVVTAAVTTNMMG
-1292 LVTSASGFNLDGM
+1292 LVTSASGFNLDSM
-1305 GENAENMSETV
+1305 GESAENISETV
-1316 VLAFSNM
+1316 ILAFSNM
-1323 NTVSC
+1323 NKVSC
-1328 QHMSGMQKT
+1328 QHISGMQKS
-1337 VILISKLMSTT
+1337 VVLISKLMSTT
-1348 VIVNLKSM
+1348 VIVNLKTM
-1356 SVQAVKIVQTM
+1356 SVQAIIIVQSM
-1367 SISIVSTMN
+1367 SVSIVSTMS
-1376 QMKSNIDGLDL
+1376 QMKSSIDGLDL

-1392 NIMNGLINGMESKR
+1392 NVMNGLINGMESRR

-1460 QTADKMGE
+1460 QTADKMGQ
-1468 TSIPENDK
+1468 TAIPDDNNR
-1476 YTPSGSPTTYSR
+1476 YAPSASPATYSR

-1501 NLTISGTSDDRT
+1501 NLTISGTNDDRT

>member
-26 KMLDNFKNEIFKG
+26 KMLENFKEEIFKG

-45 TVDDLK
+45 PVDDLK
-51 KSLTNG
+51 KSLISG
-57 IDTSGINDMKIGSEQ
+57 IDTSGITDMKSSSEQ
-72 AKETIKDLEIGVK
+72 AKETIEDLESGVK
-85 NVKKEFS
+85 SVKEEFS

-100 DNIKNSP
+100 D
-107 EQMKQSVNG
+107 G
-116 VSNSMKE
+116 VK
-123 WKSRADSF
+123 KSSE
-131 INGVT
+131 
-136 SADTSMVK
+136 
-144 FADANDQATL
+144 QATESV
-154 RIKQVVSSMK
+154 KK
-164 DFNDNNLDFSG
+164 FSG
-175 ISGDIEIFD
+175 ITESIERFD
-184 ARLAVVKDKINT
+184 ERIT
-196 FTQALKNVG
+196 ALKDNIKSFG
-205 NAFAHPLKTIDKGVF
+205 STIAHPLSTVKNGF
-220 SVQKKISE
+220 SSIKNEISE
-228 TAHELKLLAQTKFS
+228 TASKIKNLAQTKMS
-242 NLTNNVKE
+242 NLTSNIKE
-250 VYSTLSQGQTGARG
+250 MYSTLSRGQTGAKG

-279 TISGFASIKKSI
+279 TISGFQSIKKSI
-291 KSITFDKIKTGLS
+291 KSITFDKIKSGLS

-311 SVLSGIKK
+311 SVLSGFKS
-319 LGSGAQNIASN
+319 LGSGAQKVASN

-337 VGNKIKS
+337 VGSKIKS

-372 GAIVQQSVGI
+372 GAVVQQSVGI

-508 DITQTWSEVEKI
+508 DITQTWTEVEKI

-615 LKGGLNG
+615 LKDGMSG

-636 IEAVNFVVAHKD
+636 IEAINFVVSHKE
-648 TFISAAKGI
+648 TFIGAAKGI
-657 AVAMGGIVAAGKF
+657 AAAMGGIVAAGKF

-684 TLVTTAFGILFNALK
+684 TLVTAAFGILFNALK
-699 TDSANGGTA
+699 NDSVNGGTA

-716 VAVFDSIKGAISTFS
+716 VTVFDSIKNAISTFS
-731 EIISNNKGLFSDII
+731 EILSNNKGLFSDII

-758 FGEVLTAGLELAT
+758 FGEVLTAMLELAT
-771 VALPVLL
+771 AALPVLL
-778 DIFRELFEAVKPLLK
+778 DVFRELFEAVKPLLK
-793 QLPDFVKFIAKIIKA
+793 QLPDLIKFIAKIIKA

-816 TLVKGFIAYKV
+816 ALAKGFIAYKV
-827 AIVAVNT
+827 AVAAVNT

-840 ALLVLQAA
+840 TLLVLQAA
-848 KTKIATAATKL
+848 KTKIAAAATKL
-859 FTLAMNANPIIKVV
+859 FNLAMNSNPIIKVV
-873 SAIGLLVGGLALLS
+873 SAIGLLVGGLTLLS

-892 GNDDTDMLKQHIENV
+892 GKDDTDMLKQHIDEV

-914 RDAFDNANVTLPD
+914 RDAFDNAKVTLPD
-927 YDKLISYKGNT
+927 INKTISANGYFMSDIDTQIADK
-938 MSGIDEMIAEK
+938 EK
-949 EQAITDVLTKAIE
+949 QITDALTTAMR
-962 DQKGVRDKDIENIE
+962 DQKGVRDEDLENIRG
-976 QYMQDIQALEEEKL
+976 YMQELQMLEDDKL
-990 SIYADRQ
+990 SIYREQ
-997 TSQVNALNS
+997 QMSQFTTLDLKLKS
-1006 KIQYGNFDQQ
+1006 GNLDQQ
-1016 GIADIL
+1016 GIADLLISTDEAYDQSISAIKEEFEGRQ
-1022 ATGTETHDLGV
+1022 ATINSLYAV
-1033 EAINDVFKERET
+1033 ERKSIVE
-1045 TIWNKYRTER
+1045 
-1055 TLIENNENLTGIAKS
+1055 NENLTGQAKS
-1070 EALKQADA
+1070 EALKQWQA
-1078 RYQNDLFKS
+1078 RKDNELLESMRQ
-1087 NRENKARLEEANS
+1087 ENELLAES
-1100 SLSTLYNTALAK
+1100 AK
-1112 SGEIVK
+1112 SRDYTYNQALEQSNKLVEKADFNFDILKQKSDSYK
-1118 KSNVDFDTL
+1118 KDLDIMDKTIAD
-1127 SSQLT
+1127 
-1132 NYKNSVS
+1132 
-1139 GTSASVKVDTD
+1139 TSASGIQKYNEASANADLMVK
-1150 KLFEDIRTTFAG
+1150 DITNMLLNL
-1162 FDQETTQS
+1162 DNQS
-1170 WNNFFVMAN
+1170 AQSLNNYFMTLN
-1179 EAKNQGVE
+1179 EAKNKGVTVSDD
-1187 LSNDAKQQID
+1187 LKQQAD
-1197 TILTFFES
+1197 TILTPFEN
-1205 LPPEMQDVGLQLLP
+1205 LPPELQETGKQILAGLL
-1219 ALMQGMTDENGNAI
+1219 QGMTDENGNVI
-1233 DTTSMTCQ
+1233 DTTNMTCQ
-1241 EMVDA
+1241 ELVEA
-1246 AREVFD
+1246 AREAFD

-1278 MPVVTAAVTTNMTL
+1278 MPVVTAAVTTNMMG
-1292 LVTSASGFNLDGM
+1292 LVTSASGFNLDSM
-1305 GENAENMSETV
+1305 GESAENISETV
-1316 VLAFSNM
+1316 ILAFSNM
-1323 NTVSC
+1323 NKVSC
-1328 QHMSGMQKT
+1328 QHMSGMQKS
-1337 VILISKLMSTT
+1337 VVLISKLMSTT
-1348 VIVNLKSM
+1348 VIVNLKTM
-1356 SVQAVKIVQTM
+1356 SVQAVIIVQSM
-1367 SISIVSTMN
+1367 SVSIVSTMS
-1376 QMKSNIDGLDL
+1376 QMKSSIDGLDL

-1392 NIMNGLINGMESKR
+1392 NVMNGLINGMESRR

-1460 QTADKMGE
+1460 QTADKMGQ
-1468 TSIPENDK
+1468 TAIPDDNNR
-1476 YTPSGSPTTYSR
+1476 YAPSASPATYSR

-1501 NLTISGTSDDRT
+1501 NLTISGTNDDRT

>member
-26 KMLDNFKNEIFKG
+26 KMLENFKEEIFKG

-45 TVDDLK
+45 PVDDLK
-51 KSLTNG
+51 KSLISG
-57 IDTSGINDMKIGSEQ
+57 IDTSGITDMKSSSEQ
-72 AKETIKDLEIGVK
+72 AKETIEDLESGVK
-85 NVKKEFS
+85 SVKEEFS

-100 DNIKNSP
+100 D
-107 EQMKQSVNG
+107 G
-116 VSNSMKE
+116 VK
-123 WKSRADSF
+123 KSSE
-131 INGVT
+131 
-136 SADTSMVK
+136 
-144 FADANDQATL
+144 QATESV
-154 RIKQVVSSMK
+154 KK
-164 DFNDNNLDFSG
+164 FSG
-175 ISGDIEIFD
+175 ITESIERFD
-184 ARLAVVKDKINT
+184 ERIT
-196 FTQALKNVG
+196 ALKDNIKSFG
-205 NAFAHPLKTIDKGVF
+205 STIAHPLSTVKNGF
-220 SVQKKISE
+220 SSIKNEISE
-228 TAHELKLLAQTKFS
+228 TASKIKNLAQTKMS
-242 NLTNNVKE
+242 NLTSNIKE
-250 VYSTLSQGQTGARG
+250 MYSTLSRGQTGAKG

-279 TISGFASIKKSI
+279 TISGFQSIKKSI
-291 KSITFDKIKTGLS
+291 KSITFDKIKSGLS

-311 SVLSGIKK
+311 SVLSGFKS
-319 LGSGAQNIASN
+319 LGSGAQKVASN

-337 VGNKIKS
+337 VGSKIKS

-372 GAIVQQSVGI
+372 GAVVQQSVGI

-508 DITQTWSEVEKI
+508 DITQTWTEVEKI

-615 LKGGLNG
+615 LKDGMSG

-636 IEAVNFVVAHKD
+636 IEAINFVVSHKE
-648 TFISAAKGI
+648 TFIGAAKGI
-657 AVAMGGIVAAGKF
+657 AAAMGGIVAAGKF

-684 TLVTTAFGILFNALK
+684 TLVTAAFGILFNALK
-699 TDSANGGTA
+699 NDSANGGTA

-716 VAVFDSIKGAISTFS
+716 VTVFDSIKNAISTFS
-731 EIISNNKGLFSDII
+731 EILSNNKGLFSDII

-758 FGEVLTAGLELAT
+758 FGEVLTAMLELAT
-771 VALPVLL
+771 AALPVLL
-778 DIFRELFEAVKPLLK
+778 DVFRELFEAVKPLLK
-793 QLPDFVKFIAKIIKA
+793 QLPDLIKFIAKIIKA

-816 TLVKGFIAYKV
+816 ALAKGFIAYKV
-827 AIVAVNT
+827 AVAAVNT

-840 ALLVLQAA
+840 TLLVLQAA

-859 FTLAMNANPIIKVV
+859 FNLAMNANPIIKVV
-873 SAIGLLVGGLALLS
+873 SAIGLLVGGLTLLS

-892 GNDDTDMLKQHIENV
+892 GKDDTDMLKQHIDEV

-914 RDAFDNANVTLPD
+914 RDAFDNAKVTLPD
-927 YDKLISYKGNT
+927 INKTISANGYFMSDIDTQIADK
-938 MSGIDEMIAEK
+938 EK
-949 EQAITDVLTKAIE
+949 QITDALTTAMR
-962 DQKGVRDKDIENIE
+962 DQKGVRDEDLENIRG
-976 QYMQDIQALEEEKL
+976 YMQELQMLEDDKL
-990 SIYADRQ
+990 SIYREQ
-997 TSQVNALNS
+997 QMSQFTTLDLKLKS
-1006 KIQYGNFDQQ
+1006 GNLDQQ
-1016 GIADIL
+1016 GIADLLISTDEAYDQSISAIKEEFEGRQ
-1022 ATGTETHDLGV
+1022 ATINSLYAV
-1033 EAINDVFKERET
+1033 ERKSIVE
-1045 TIWNKYRTER
+1045 
-1055 TLIENNENLTGIAKS
+1055 NENLTGQAKS
-1070 EALKQADA
+1070 EALKQWQA
-1078 RYQNDLFKS
+1078 RKDNELLESMRQ
-1087 NRENKARLEEANS
+1087 ENELLAES
-1100 SLSTLYNTALAK
+1100 AK
-1112 SGEIVK
+1112 SRDYTYNQALEQSNKLVEKADFNFDILKQKSDSYK
-1118 KSNVDFDTL
+1118 KDLDIMDKTIAD
-1127 SSQLT
+1127 
-1132 NYKNSVS
+1132 
-1139 GTSASVKVDTD
+1139 TSASGIQKYNEASANADLMVK
-1150 KLFEDIRTTFAG
+1150 DITNMFLNL
-1162 FDQETTQS
+1162 DNQS
-1170 WNNFFVMAN
+1170 AQSLNNYFMTLN
-1179 EAKNQGVE
+1179 EAKNKGVTVSDD
-1187 LSNDAKQQID
+1187 LKQQAD
-1197 TILTFFES
+1197 TILTPFEN
-1205 LPPEMQDVGLQLLP
+1205 LPPELQETGKQILAGLL
-1219 ALMQGMTDENGNAI
+1219 QGMTDENGNVI
-1233 DTTSMTCQ
+1233 DTTNMTCQ
-1241 EMVDA
+1241 ELVEA
-1246 AREVFD
+1246 AREAFD

-1278 MPVVTAAVTTNMTL
+1278 MPVVTAAVTTNMMG
-1292 LVTSASGFNLDGM
+1292 LVTSASGFNLDSM
-1305 GENAENMSETV
+1305 GESAENISETV
-1316 VLAFSNM
+1316 ILAFSNM
-1323 NTVSC
+1323 NKVSC
-1328 QHMSGMQKT
+1328 QHMSGMQKS
-1337 VILISKLMSTT
+1337 VVLISKLMSTT
-1348 VIVNLKSM
+1348 VIVNLKTM
-1356 SVQAVKIVQTM
+1356 SVQAVIIVQSM
-1367 SISIVSTMN
+1367 SVSIVSTMS
-1376 QMKSNIDGLDL
+1376 QMKSSIDGLDL

-1392 NIMNGLINGMESKR
+1392 NVMNGLINGMESRR

-1460 QTADKMGE
+1460 QTADKMGQ
-1468 TSIPENDK
+1468 TAIPDDNNR
-1476 YTPSGSPTTYSR
+1476 YAPSASPATYSR

-1501 NLTISGTSDDRT
+1501 NLTISGTNDDRT

>member
-26 KMLDNFKNEIFKG
+26 KMLENFKEEIFKG

-45 TVDDLK
+45 PVDDLK
-51 KSLTNG
+51 KSLTSG
-57 IDTSGINDMKIGSEQ
+57 IDTSGITDMKSSSEQ
-72 AKETIKDLEIGVK
+72 AKETIKDLESGVK
-85 NVKKEFS
+85 SVKGEFS

-100 DNIKNSP
+100 DGVKKSS
-107 EQMKQSVNG
+107 EQAKESV
-116 VSNSMKE
+116 K
-123 WKSRADSF
+123 K
-131 INGVT
+131 
-136 SADTSMVK
+136 
-144 FADANDQATL
+144 
-154 RIKQVVSSMK
+154 
-164 DFNDNNLDFSG
+164 FSG
-175 ISGDIEIFD
+175 ITESIERFD
-184 ARLAVVKDKINT
+184 ERIA
-196 FTQALKNVG
+196 ALKDNIKSFG
-205 NAFAHPLKTIDKGVF
+205 STIAHPLSTVKNGF
-220 SVQKKISE
+220 SSIKNEISE
-228 TAHELKLLAQTKFS
+228 TASKIKNLAQTKMS
-242 NLTNNVKE
+242 NLSSNIKE
-250 VYSTLSQGQTGARG
+250 IYSTLSRGQTGAKG

-270 SIGKVGFEK
+270 SIGKVGVEK
-279 TISGFASIKKSI
+279 TISGFQSIKKSI
-291 KSITFDKIKTGLS
+291 TSITFDKIKSGLS

-311 SVLSGIKK
+311 SVLSGFKS
-319 LGSGAQNIASN
+319 LGSGAQKIASN

-337 VGNKIKS
+337 VGSKIKS

-508 DITQTWSEVEKI
+508 DITQTWTEVEKI

-615 LKGGLNG
+615 LKDGMSG
-622 LNKLKGTSPLLDKL
+622 LNKLKGTSSLLDKL
-636 IEAVNFVVAHKD
+636 IEVINFVVSHKE
-648 TFISAAKGI
+648 TFIGAAKGI
-657 AVAMGGIVAAGKF
+657 AAAMGGIVAAGKF

-716 VAVFDSIKGAISTFS
+716 VTVFDSIKNAISTFS
-731 EIISNNKGLFSDII
+731 EIISNNRGLFSDII
-745 NTIVGLLPPLAEA
+745 NTIVDLLPPLAEA
-758 FGEVLTAGLELAT
+758 FGEVLTAMLELAT
-771 VALPVLL
+771 AALPVLL
-778 DIFRELFEAVKPLLK
+778 DVFRELFEAVKPLLK
-793 QLPDFVKFIAKIIKA
+793 QLPDLIKFIAKIIKA

-816 TLVKGFIAYKV
+816 ALAKGFIAYKV
-827 AIVAVNT
+827 AVVAVNT

-848 KTKIATAATKL
+848 KTKIAAAATKL

-873 SAIGLLVGGLALLS
+873 SAIGLLVGGIALLS

-892 GNDDTDMLKQHIENV
+892 GKDDTDMLKQHIENV

-914 RDAFDNANVTLPD
+914 RDAFDNAKVTLPD

-938 MSGIDEMIAEK
+938 LGDIDEQISQK
-949 EQAITDVLTKAIE
+949 EALITEAIKNAIKK
-962 DQKGVRDKDIENIE
+962 QKGARDEDIQNIR
-976 QYMQDIQALEEEKL
+976 QYMQDIQGLEEEKL
-990 SIYADRQ
+990 TMYMGVQSAQIGKMA
-997 TSQVNALNS
+997 NEL
-1006 KIQYGNFDQQ
+1006 KYGDFDQQ
-1016 GIADIL
+1016 GVADIT
-1022 ATGTETHDLGV
+1022 ASAK
-1033 EAINDVFKERET
+1033 EAFDQT
-1045 TIWNKYRTER
+1045 NKSIDDAYTARLTNIENWYTAER
-1055 TLIENNENLTGIAKS
+1055 TSIEKNEALTGKARAD
-1070 EALKQADA
+1070 ALKKVTDEYNKQNKEAFNWKNEQLDIAQGYLDEVNNMAVEKTRELSNNQKGIQKEISDTISKSKEAFDA
-1078 RYQNDLFKS
+1078 FKQGNS
-1087 NRENKARLEEANS
+1087 INNFNRGNFSESFNQQLGFYDTLTQKMNTLNS
-1100 SLSTLYNTALAK
+1100 STVNTKNLVGENVDDMTKTFGTFKAATKKDYDDIYNTLLNMDESVAESTHNFL
-1112 SGEIVK
+1112 
-1118 KSNVDFDTL
+1118 
-1127 SSQLT
+1127 LT
-1132 NYKNSVS
+1132 
-1139 GTSASVKVDTD
+1139 
-1150 KLFEDIRTTFAG
+1150 
-1162 FDQETTQS
+1162 
-1170 WNNFFVMAN
+1170 AN
-1179 EAKNQGVE
+1179 EAKKSGVE
-1187 LSNDAKQQID
+1187 LSGETQLQLD
-1197 TILTFFES
+1197 TILTLFES
-1205 LPPEMQDVGLQLLP
+1205 LPPEMQEMGAQLL
-1219 ALMQGMTDENGNAI
+1219 AGLMQGMTDENGNAI

-1278 MPVVTAAVTTNMTL
+1278 MPVVTAAVTTNMMG
-1292 LVTSASGFNLDGM
+1292 LVTSASGFNLDSM
-1305 GENAENMSETV
+1305 GEGAENMSETV
-1316 VLAFSNM
+1316 ILAFANM

-1328 QHMSGMQKT
+1328 QHMSGMQKS
-1337 VILISKLMSTT
+1337 VVLISKLMSTT

-1356 SVQAVKIVQTM
+1356 NVQAVIIVQTM
-1367 SISIVSTMN
+1367 SVSIVSTMS
-1376 QMKSNIDGLDL
+1376 QMKSSIDGLDL

-1392 NIMNGLINGMESKR
+1392 NVMNGLINGMESRR

-1468 TSIPENDK
+1468 TSIPENDR
-1476 YTPSGSPTTYSR
+1476 YTPSSSPTTYSR

-1501 NLTISGTSDDRT
+1501 NLTISGTNDDRT
-1513 MARKVK
+1513 IARKVK
-1519 KWISEAL
+1519 KWVSEAL

>member
-1 MANVIREDVVSVEFD
+1 MQYFDFSSLIEQYSTDFKVICESEGSYDDSGEYVKGEKTEHTLHGAIMAHSENQIYRSEGKLTSQDRVLIMQAPIDRALHGAEVIHLDRMYK
-16 IDDGGIRDSL
+16 IDSEL
-26 KMLDNFKNEIFKG
+26 K
-39 FQGLSK
+39 S
-45 TVDDLK
+45 
-51 KSLTNG
+51 S
-57 IDTSGINDMKIGSEQ
+57 SEQ
-72 AKETIKDLEIGVK
+72 ATES
-85 NVKKEFS
+85 VKKF
-92 TGIDTSGI
+92 SGI
-100 DNIKNSP
+100 TESIERFDERIAALKDNIK
-107 EQMKQSVNG
+107 
-116 VSNSMKE
+116 
-123 WKSRADSF
+123 SF
-131 INGVT
+131 GSTI
-136 SADTSMVK
+136 
-144 FADANDQATL
+144 
-154 RIKQVVSSMK
+154 
-164 DFNDNNLDFSG
+164 
-175 ISGDIEIFD
+175 
-184 ARLAVVKDKINT
+184 
-196 FTQALKNVG
+196 
-205 NAFAHPLKTIDKGVF
+205 AHPLSTVKNGF
-220 SVQKKISE
+220 SSIKNEISE
-228 TAHELKLLAQTKFS
+228 TASKIKNLAQTKMS
-242 NLTNNVKE
+242 NLTSNIKE
-250 VYSTLSQGQTGARG
+250 MYSTLSRGQTGAKG

-279 TISGFASIKKSI
+279 TISGFQSIKKSI
-291 KSITFDKIKTGLS
+291 KSITFDKIKSGLS

-311 SVLSGIKK
+311 SVLSGFKS
-319 LGSGAQNIASN
+319 LGSGAQKVASN

-337 VGNKIKS
+337 VGSKIKS

-372 GAIVQQSVGI
+372 GAVVQQSVGI

-508 DITQTWSEVEKI
+508 DITQTWTEVEKI

-548 SIFLPLGEGIASG
+548 SIFLPRGEGIASG

-615 LKGGLNG
+615 LKDGMSG

-636 IEAVNFVVAHKD
+636 IEAINFVVSHKE
-648 TFISAAKGI
+648 TFIGAAKGI
-657 AVAMGGIVAAGKF
+657 AAAMGGIVAAGKF
-670 TKIISALSGLLNPL
+670 TKIISALSELLNPL
-684 TLVTTAFGILFNALK
+684 TLVTVAFGILFNALK
-699 TDSANGGTA
+699 NDSANGGTA

-716 VAVFDSIKGAISTFS
+716 VTVFDSIKNAISTFS
-731 EIISNNKGLFSDII
+731 EILSNNKGLFSDII

-758 FGEVLTAGLELAT
+758 FGEVLTAMLELAT
-771 VALPVLL
+771 AALPVLL
-778 DIFRELFEAVKPLLK
+778 DVFRELFESVKPLLK
-793 QLPDFVKFIAKIIKA
+793 QLPDLIKFIAKIIKA

-816 TLVKGFIAYKV
+816 ALAKGFIAYKV
-827 AIVAVNT
+827 AVAAVNT

-840 ALLVLQAA
+840 TLLVLQAA

-859 FTLAMNANPIIKVV
+859 FNLAMNANPIIKVV
-873 SAIGLLVGGLALLS
+873 SAIGLLVGGLTLLS

-892 GNDDTDMLKQHIENV
+892 GKDDTDMLKQHIDEV

-914 RDAFDNANVTLPD
+914 RDAFDNAKVTLPD

-938 MSGIDEMIAEK
+938 ISGIDEMIAEK
-949 EQAITDVLTKAIE
+949 EQAITDILTAAIN
-962 DQKGVRDKDIENIE
+962 DQKGVRDDDIKNIE
-976 QYMQDIQALEEEKL
+976 KYIQDIQGLEEEKL
-990 SIYADRQ
+990 SVYADQQ
-997 TSQVNALNS
+997 TSQINALNS
-1006 KIQYGNFDQQ
+1006 KLQYGNLDQQ
-1016 GIADIL
+1016 EIADIL
-1022 ATGTETHDLGV
+1022 ATGTEAHDSSV
-1033 EAINDVFKERET
+1033 EAINDIFNERGT
-1045 TIWNKYRTER
+1045 TLYNKYQAER
-1055 TLIENNENLTGIAKS
+1055 SLIISNENLTGIAKS

-1078 RYQNDLFKS
+1078 RYQNDLYKL
-1087 NRENKARLEEANS
+1087 NRDNKARLDKSNAS
-1100 SLSTLYNTALAK
+1100 ISTLYNTALAK
-1112 SGEIVK
+1112 SGELVK
-1118 KSNVDFDTL
+1118 NSNVNFDTL

-1132 NYKNSVS
+1132 NYKKSVD
-1139 GTSASVKVDTD
+1139 GTSTSVKVDTD
-1150 KLFEDIRTTFAG
+1150 KLFENIRTTFAS

-1170 WNNFFVMAN
+1170 LNNYFMTLN
-1179 EAKNQGVE
+1179 EAKNKGVTVSDG
-1187 LSNDAKQQID
+1187 LKQHAD
-1197 TILTFFES
+1197 TILTSFEN
-1205 LPPEMQDVGLQLLP
+1205 LPPEFQETGKQILAGLL
-1219 ALMQGMTDENGNAI
+1219 QGMTDENGNVI
-1233 DTTSMTCQ
+1233 DTTNMTCQ
-1241 EMVDA
+1241 ELVEA
-1246 AREVFD
+1246 AREAFD

-1278 MPVVTAAVTTNMTL
+1278 MPVVTAAVTTNMMG
-1292 LVTSASGFNLDGM
+1292 LVTSASGFNLDSM
-1305 GENAENMSETV
+1305 GESAENISETV
-1316 VLAFSNM
+1316 ILAFSNM
-1323 NTVSC
+1323 NKVSC
-1328 QHMSGMQKT
+1328 QHMSGMQKS
-1337 VILISKLMSTT
+1337 VVLISKLMSTT
-1348 VIVNLKSM
+1348 VIVNLKTM
-1356 SVQAVKIVQTM
+1356 SVQAVIIVQSM
-1367 SISIVSTMN
+1367 SVSIVSTMS
-1376 QMKSNIDGLDL
+1376 QMKSSIDGLDL

-1392 NIMNGLINGMESKR
+1392 NVMNGLINGMESRR

-1460 QTADKMGE
+1460 QTADKMGQ
-1468 TSIPENDK
+1468 TAIPDDNNR
-1476 YTPSGSPTTYSR
+1476 YTPSASPATYSR

-1501 NLTISGTSDDRT
+1501 NLTISGTNDDRT

>member
-1 MANVIREDVVSVEFD
+1 MQYFDFSSLIEQYSTDFKVICESEGSYDDSGEYVKGEKTEHTLHGAIMAHSENQIYRSEGKLTSQDRVLIMQAPIDRALHGAEVIHLDRMYK
-16 IDDGGIRDSL
+16 IDSEL
-26 KMLDNFKNEIFKG
+26 K
-39 FQGLSK
+39 S
-45 TVDDLK
+45 
-51 KSLTNG
+51 S
-57 IDTSGINDMKIGSEQ
+57 SEQ
-72 AKETIKDLEIGVK
+72 ATES
-85 NVKKEFS
+85 VKKF
-92 TGIDTSGI
+92 SGI
-100 DNIKNSP
+100 TESIERFDERIAALKDNIK
-107 EQMKQSVNG
+107 
-116 VSNSMKE
+116 
-123 WKSRADSF
+123 SF
-131 INGVT
+131 GSTI
-136 SADTSMVK
+136 
-144 FADANDQATL
+144 
-154 RIKQVVSSMK
+154 
-164 DFNDNNLDFSG
+164 
-175 ISGDIEIFD
+175 
-184 ARLAVVKDKINT
+184 
-196 FTQALKNVG
+196 
-205 NAFAHPLKTIDKGVF
+205 AHPLSTVKNGF
-220 SVQKKISE
+220 SSIKNEISE
-228 TAHELKLLAQTKFS
+228 TASKIKNLAQTKMS
-242 NLTNNVKE
+242 NLTSNIKE
-250 VYSTLSQGQTGARG
+250 MYSTLSRGQTGAKG

-279 TISGFASIKKSI
+279 TISGFQSIKKSI
-291 KSITFDKIKTGLS
+291 KSITFDKIKSGLS
-304 SIKSGAS
+304 SIKSGTS
-311 SVLSGIKK
+311 SVLSGFKS
-319 LGSGAQNIASN
+319 LGSGAQKVASN

-337 VGNKIKS
+337 VGSKIKS

-372 GAIVQQSVGI
+372 GAVVQQSVGI

-508 DITQTWSEVEKI
+508 DITQTWTEVEKI

-615 LKGGLNG
+615 LKDGMSG

-636 IEAVNFVVAHKD
+636 IEAINFVVSHKE
-648 TFISAAKGI
+648 TFIGAAKGI
-657 AVAMGGIVAAGKF
+657 AAAMGGIVAAGKF
-670 TKIISALSGLLNPL
+670 TKIISALSELLNPL
-684 TLVTTAFGILFNALK
+684 TLVTAAFGILFNALK
-699 TDSANGGTA
+699 NDSANGGTA

-716 VAVFDSIKGAISTFS
+716 VTVFDSIKNAISTFS
-731 EIISNNKGLFSDII
+731 EIISNNSGLFSDII
-745 NTIVGLLPPLAEA
+745 NTIVDLLPSLAEA
-758 FGEVLTAGLELAT
+758 FGEVLTAMLELAT
-771 VALPVLL
+771 AALPVLL
-778 DIFRELFEAVKPLLK
+778 DVFRELFESVKPLLK
-793 QLPDFVKFIAKIIKA
+793 QLPDLIKFIAKIIKA

-816 TLVKGFIAYKV
+816 ALAKGFIAYKV
-827 AIVAVNT
+827 AVAAVNT

-840 ALLVLQAA
+840 TLLVLQAA

-859 FTLAMNANPIIKVV
+859 FNLAMNANPIIKVV
-873 SAIGLLVGGLALLS
+873 SAIGLLVGGLTLLS

-892 GNDDTDMLKQHIENV
+892 GKDDTDMLKQHIDEV

-914 RDAFDNANVTLPD
+914 RDAFDNAKVTLPD
-927 YDKLISYKGNT
+927 INKTISANGYFMSDIDTQIADK
-938 MSGIDEMIAEK
+938 EK
-949 EQAITDVLTKAIE
+949 QITDALTTAMR
-962 DQKGVRDKDIENIE
+962 DQKGVRDEDLENIRG
-976 QYMQDIQALEEEKL
+976 YMQELQMLEDDKL
-990 SIYADRQ
+990 SIYREQ
-997 TSQVNALNS
+997 QMSQFTTLDLKLKS
-1006 KIQYGNFDQQ
+1006 GNLDQQ
-1016 GIADIL
+1016 GIADLLISTDEAYDQSISAIKEEFEGRQ
-1022 ATGTETHDLGV
+1022 ATINSLYAV
-1033 EAINDVFKERET
+1033 ERKSIVE
-1045 TIWNKYRTER
+1045 
-1055 TLIENNENLTGIAKS
+1055 NENLTGQAKS
-1070 EALKQADA
+1070 EALKQWQA
-1078 RYQNDLFKS
+1078 RKDNELLESMRQ
-1087 NRENKARLEEANS
+1087 ENELLAES
-1100 SLSTLYNTALAK
+1100 AK
-1112 SGEIVK
+1112 SRDYTYNQALEQSNKLVEKADFNFDILKQKSDSYK
-1118 KSNVDFDTL
+1118 KDLDIMDKTIAD
-1127 SSQLT
+1127 
-1132 NYKNSVS
+1132 
-1139 GTSASVKVDTD
+1139 TSASGIQKYNEASANADLMVK
-1150 KLFEDIRTTFAG
+1150 DITNMFLNL
-1162 FDQETTQS
+1162 DNQS
-1170 WNNFFVMAN
+1170 AQSLNNYFMTLN
-1179 EAKNQGVE
+1179 EAKNKGVTVSDD
-1187 LSNDAKQQID
+1187 LKQQAD
-1197 TILTFFES
+1197 TILTPFEN
-1205 LPPEMQDVGLQLLP
+1205 LPPELQETGKQILAGLL
-1219 ALMQGMTDENGNAI
+1219 QGMTDENGNVI
-1233 DTTSMTCQ
+1233 DTTNMTCQ
-1241 EMVDA
+1241 ELVEA
-1246 AREVFD
+1246 AREAFD

-1278 MPVVTAAVTTNMTL
+1278 MPVVTAAVTTNMMG
-1292 LVTSASGFNLDGM
+1292 LVTSASGFNLDSM
-1305 GENAENMSETV
+1305 GESAENISETV
-1316 VLAFSNM
+1316 ILAFSNM
-1323 NTVSC
+1323 NKVSC
-1328 QHMSGMQKT
+1328 QHMSGMQKS
-1337 VILISKLMSTT
+1337 VVLISKLMSTT
-1348 VIVNLKSM
+1348 VIVNLKTM
-1356 SVQAVKIVQTM
+1356 SVQAVIIVQSM
-1367 SISIVSTMN
+1367 SVSIVSTMS
-1376 QMKSNIDGLDL
+1376 QMKSSIDGLDL

-1392 NIMNGLINGMESKR
+1392 NVMNGLINGMESRR

-1460 QTADKMGE
+1460 QTADKMGQ
-1468 TSIPENDK
+1468 TAIPDDNNR
-1476 YTPSGSPTTYSR
+1476 YAPSASPATYSR

-1501 NLTISGTSDDRT
+1501 NLTISGTNDDRT

>member
-1 MANVIREDVVSVEFD
+1 MQYFDFSSLIEQYSTDFKVICESEGSYDDSGEYVKGEKTEHTLHGAIMAHSENQIYRSEGKLTSQDRVLIMQAPIDRALHGAEVIHLDRMYK
-16 IDDGGIRDSL
+16 IDSEL
-26 KMLDNFKNEIFKG
+26 K
-39 FQGLSK
+39 S
-45 TVDDLK
+45 
-51 KSLTNG
+51 S
-57 IDTSGINDMKIGSEQ
+57 SEQ
-72 AKETIKDLEIGVK
+72 ATES
-85 NVKKEFS
+85 VKKF
-92 TGIDTSGI
+92 SGI
-100 DNIKNSP
+100 TESIERFDERIAALKDNIK
-107 EQMKQSVNG
+107 
-116 VSNSMKE
+116 
-123 WKSRADSF
+123 SF
-131 INGVT
+131 GSTI
-136 SADTSMVK
+136 
-144 FADANDQATL
+144 
-154 RIKQVVSSMK
+154 
-164 DFNDNNLDFSG
+164 
-175 ISGDIEIFD
+175 
-184 ARLAVVKDKINT
+184 
-196 FTQALKNVG
+196 
-205 NAFAHPLKTIDKGVF
+205 AHPLSTVKNGF
-220 SVQKKISE
+220 SSIKNEISE
-228 TAHELKLLAQTKFS
+228 TASKIKNLAQTKMS
-242 NLTNNVKE
+242 NLTSNIKE
-250 VYSTLSQGQTGARG
+250 MYSTLSRGQTGAKG

-279 TISGFASIKKSI
+279 TISGFQSIKKSI
-291 KSITFDKIKTGLS
+291 KSITFDKIKSGLS
-304 SIKSGAS
+304 SIKSGTS
-311 SVLSGIKK
+311 SVLSGFKS
-319 LGSGAQNIASN
+319 LGSGAQKVASN

-337 VGNKIKS
+337 VGSKIKS

-372 GAIVQQSVGI
+372 GAVVQQSVGI

-508 DITQTWSEVEKI
+508 DITQTWTEVEKI

-615 LKGGLNG
+615 LKDGMSG

-636 IEAVNFVVAHKD
+636 IEAINFVVSHKE
-648 TFISAAKGI
+648 TFIGAAKGI
-657 AVAMGGIVAAGKF
+657 AAAMGGIVAAGKF
-670 TKIISALSGLLNPL
+670 TKIISALSELLNPL
-684 TLVTTAFGILFNALK
+684 TLVTAAFGILFNALK
-699 TDSANGGTA
+699 NDSANGGTA

-716 VAVFDSIKGAISTFS
+716 VTVFDSIKNAISTFS
-731 EIISNNKGLFSDII
+731 EILSNNKGLFSDII

-758 FGEVLTAGLELAT
+758 FGEVLTAMLELAT
-771 VALPVLL
+771 AALPVLL
-778 DIFRELFEAVKPLLK
+778 DVFRELFESVKPLLK
-793 QLPDFVKFIAKIIKA
+793 QLPDLIKFIAKIIKA

-816 TLVKGFIAYKV
+816 ALAKGFIAYKV
-827 AIVAVNT
+827 AVAAVNT

-840 ALLVLQAA
+840 TLLVLQAA

-859 FTLAMNANPIIKVV
+859 FNLAMNANPIIKVV
-873 SAIGLLVGGLALLS
+873 SAIGLLVGGLTLLS

-892 GNDDTDMLKQHIENV
+892 GKDDTDMLKQHIDEV

-914 RDAFDNANVTLPD
+914 RDAFDNAKVTLPD

-938 MSGIDEMIAEK
+938 ISGIDEMIAEK
-949 EQAITDVLTKAIE
+949 EQAITDILTAAIN
-962 DQKGVRDKDIENIE
+962 DQKGVRDDDIKNIE
-976 QYMQDIQALEEEKL
+976 KYIQDIQGLEEEKL
-990 SIYADRQ
+990 SVYADQQ
-997 TSQVNALNS
+997 TSQINALNS
-1006 KIQYGNFDQQ
+1006 KLQYGNLDQQ
-1016 GIADIL
+1016 EIADIL
-1022 ATGTETHDLGV
+1022 ATGTEAHDSSV
-1033 EAINDVFKERET
+1033 EAINDIFNERGT
-1045 TIWNKYRTER
+1045 TLYNKYQAER
-1055 TLIENNENLTGIAKS
+1055 SLIISNENLTGIAKS

-1078 RYQNDLFKS
+1078 RYQNDLYKL
-1087 NRENKARLEEANS
+1087 NRDNKARLDKSNAS
-1100 SLSTLYNTALAK
+1100 ISTLYNTALAK
-1112 SGEIVK
+1112 SGELVK
-1118 KSNVDFDTL
+1118 NSNVNFDTL

-1132 NYKNSVS
+1132 NYKKSVD
-1139 GTSASVKVDTD
+1139 GTSTSVKVDTD
-1150 KLFEDIRTTFAG
+1150 KLFENIRTTFAS

-1170 WNNFFVMAN
+1170 LNNYFMTLN
-1179 EAKNQGVE
+1179 EAKNKGVTVSDG
-1187 LSNDAKQQID
+1187 LKQHAD
-1197 TILTFFES
+1197 TILTSFEN
-1205 LPPEMQDVGLQLLP
+1205 LPPEFQETGKQILAGLL
-1219 ALMQGMTDENGNAI
+1219 QGMTDENGNVI
-1233 DTTSMTCQ
+1233 DTTNMTCQ
-1241 EMVDA
+1241 ELVEA
-1246 AREVFD
+1246 AREAFD

-1278 MPVVTAAVTTNMTL
+1278 MPVVTAAVTTNMMG
-1292 LVTSASGFNLDGM
+1292 LVTSASGFNLDSM
-1305 GENAENMSETV
+1305 GESAENISETV
-1316 VLAFSNM
+1316 ILAFSNM
-1323 NTVSC
+1323 NKVSC
-1328 QHMSGMQKT
+1328 QHMSGMQKS
-1337 VILISKLMSTT
+1337 VVLISKLMSTT
-1348 VIVNLKSM
+1348 VIVNLKTM
-1356 SVQAVKIVQTM
+1356 SVQAVIIVQSM
-1367 SISIVSTMN
+1367 SVSIVSTMS
-1376 QMKSNIDGLDL
+1376 QMKSSIDGLDL

-1392 NIMNGLINGMESKR
+1392 NVMNGLINGMESRR

-1460 QTADKMGE
+1460 QTADKMGQ
-1468 TSIPENDK
+1468 TAIPDDNNR
-1476 YTPSGSPTTYSR
+1476 YTPSASPATYSR

-1501 NLTISGTSDDRT
+1501 NLTISGTNDDRT

>member
-1 MANVIREDVVSVEFD
+1 MQYFDFSSLIEQYSTDFKVICESEGSYDDSGEYVKGEKTEHTLHGAIMAHSENQIYRSEGKLTSQDRVLIMQAPIDRALHGAEVIHLDRMYK
-16 IDDGGIRDSL
+16 IDSEL
-26 KMLDNFKNEIFKG
+26 K
-39 FQGLSK
+39 S
-45 TVDDLK
+45 
-51 KSLTNG
+51 S
-57 IDTSGINDMKIGSEQ
+57 SEQ
-72 AKETIKDLEIGVK
+72 ATES
-85 NVKKEFS
+85 VKKF
-92 TGIDTSGI
+92 SGI
-100 DNIKNSP
+100 TESIERFDERIAALKDNIK
-107 EQMKQSVNG
+107 
-116 VSNSMKE
+116 
-123 WKSRADSF
+123 SF
-131 INGVT
+131 GSTI
-136 SADTSMVK
+136 
-144 FADANDQATL
+144 
-154 RIKQVVSSMK
+154 
-164 DFNDNNLDFSG
+164 
-175 ISGDIEIFD
+175 
-184 ARLAVVKDKINT
+184 
-196 FTQALKNVG
+196 
-205 NAFAHPLKTIDKGVF
+205 AHPLSTVKNGF
-220 SVQKKISE
+220 SSIKNEISE
-228 TAHELKLLAQTKFS
+228 TASKIKNLAQTKMS
-242 NLTNNVKE
+242 NLTSNIKE
-250 VYSTLSQGQTGARG
+250 MYSTLSRGQTGAKG

-279 TISGFASIKKSI
+279 TISGFQSIKKSI
-291 KSITFDKIKTGLS
+291 KSITFDKIKSGLS
-304 SIKSGAS
+304 SIKSGTS
-311 SVLSGIKK
+311 SVLSGFKS
-319 LGSGAQNIASN
+319 LGSGAQKVASN

-337 VGNKIKS
+337 VGSKIKS

-372 GAIVQQSVGI
+372 GAVVQQSVGI

-508 DITQTWSEVEKI
+508 DITQTWTEVEKI

-615 LKGGLNG
+615 LKDGMSG

-636 IEAVNFVVAHKD
+636 IEAINFVVSHKE
-648 TFISAAKGI
+648 TFIGAAKGI
-657 AVAMGGIVAAGKF
+657 AAAMGGIVAAGKF

-684 TLVTTAFGILFNALK
+684 TLVTAAFGILFNALK
-699 TDSANGGTA
+699 NDSANGGTA

-716 VAVFDSIKGAISTFS
+716 VTVFDSIKNAISTFS
-731 EIISNNKGLFSDII
+731 EILSNNKGLFSDII

-758 FGEVLTAGLELAT
+758 FGEVLTAMLELAT
-771 VALPVLL
+771 AALPVLL
-778 DIFRELFEAVKPLLK
+778 DVFRELFEAVKPLLK
-793 QLPDFVKFIAKIIKA
+793 QLPDLIKFIAKIIKA

-816 TLVKGFIAYKV
+816 ALAKGFIAYKV
-827 AIVAVNT
+827 AVVAVNT

-840 ALLVLQAA
+840 TLLVLQAA

-859 FTLAMNANPIIKVV
+859 FNLAMNANPIIKVV
-873 SAIGLLVGGLALLS
+873 SAIGLLVGGLTLLS

-892 GNDDTDMLKQHIENV
+892 GKDDTDMLKQHIDEV

-914 RDAFDNANVTLPD
+914 RDAFDNAKVTLPD
-927 YDKLISYKGNT
+927 INKTISANGYFMSDIDTQIADK
-938 MSGIDEMIAEK
+938 EK
-949 EQAITDVLTKAIE
+949 QITDALTTAMR
-962 DQKGVRDKDIENIE
+962 DQKGVRDEDLENIRG
-976 QYMQDIQALEEEKL
+976 YMQELQMLEDDKL
-990 SIYADRQ
+990 SIYREQ
-997 TSQVNALNS
+997 QMSQFTTLDLKLKS
-1006 KIQYGNFDQQ
+1006 GNLDQQ
-1016 GIADIL
+1016 GIADLLISTDEAYDQSISAIKEEFEGRQ
-1022 ATGTETHDLGV
+1022 ATINSLYAV
-1033 EAINDVFKERET
+1033 ERKSIVE
-1045 TIWNKYRTER
+1045 
-1055 TLIENNENLTGIAKS
+1055 NENLTGQAKS
-1070 EALKQADA
+1070 EALKQWQA
-1078 RYQNDLFKS
+1078 RKDNELLESMRQ
-1087 NRENKARLEEANS
+1087 ENELLAES
-1100 SLSTLYNTALAK
+1100 AK
-1112 SGEIVK
+1112 SRDYTYNQALEQSNKLVEKADFNFDILKQKSDSYK
-1118 KSNVDFDTL
+1118 KDLDIMDKTIAD
-1127 SSQLT
+1127 
-1132 NYKNSVS
+1132 
-1139 GTSASVKVDTD
+1139 TSASGIQKYNEASANADLMVK
-1150 KLFEDIRTTFAG
+1150 DITNMFLNL
-1162 FDQETTQS
+1162 DNQS
-1170 WNNFFVMAN
+1170 AQSLNNYFMTLN
-1179 EAKNQGVE
+1179 EAKNKGVTVSDG
-1187 LSNDAKQQID
+1187 LKQHAD
-1197 TILTFFES
+1197 TILTSFEN
-1205 LPPEMQDVGLQLLP
+1205 LPPEFQETGKQILAGLL
-1219 ALMQGMTDENGNAI
+1219 QGMTDENGNVI
-1233 DTTSMTCQ
+1233 DTTNMTCQ
-1241 EMVDA
+1241 ELVEA
-1246 AREVFD
+1246 AREAFD

-1278 MPVVTAAVTTNMTL
+1278 MPVVTAAVTTNMMG
-1292 LVTSASGFNLDGM
+1292 LVTSASGFNLDSM
-1305 GENAENMSETV
+1305 GESAENISETV
-1316 VLAFSNM
+1316 ILAFSNM
-1323 NTVSC
+1323 NKVSC
-1328 QHMSGMQKT
+1328 QHMSGMQKS
-1337 VILISKLMSTT
+1337 VVLISKLMSTT
-1348 VIVNLKSM
+1348 VIVNLKTM
-1356 SVQAVKIVQTM
+1356 SVQAVIIVQSM
-1367 SISIVSTMN
+1367 SVSIVSTMS
-1376 QMKSNIDGLDL
+1376 QMKSSIDGLDL

-1392 NIMNGLINGMESKR
+1392 NVMNGLINGMESRR

-1430 HSPSRELYKTGVY
+1430 HSPSKELYKTGVY

-1460 QTADKMGE
+1460 QTADKMGQ
-1468 TSIPENDK
+1468 TAIPDDNNR
-1476 YTPSGSPTTYSR
+1476 YAPSASPATYSR

-1501 NLTISGTSDDRT
+1501 NLTISGTNDDRT

-1537 ATVREV
+1537 ATVREA

>member
-26 KMLDNFKNEIFKG
+26 KMLENFKEEIFKG

-45 TVDDLK
+45 PVDDLK
-51 KSLTNG
+51 KSLISG
-57 IDTSGINDMKIGSEQ
+57 IDTSGITDMKSSSEQ
-72 AKETIKDLEIGVK
+72 AKETIEDLESGVK
-85 NVKKEFS
+85 SVKEEFS

-100 DNIKNSP
+100 D
-107 EQMKQSVNG
+107 G
-116 VSNSMKE
+116 VK
-123 WKSRADSF
+123 KSSE
-131 INGVT
+131 
-136 SADTSMVK
+136 
-144 FADANDQATL
+144 QATESV
-154 RIKQVVSSMK
+154 KK
-164 DFNDNNLDFSG
+164 FSG
-175 ISGDIEIFD
+175 ITESIERFD
-184 ARLAVVKDKINT
+184 ERIT
-196 FTQALKNVG
+196 ALKDNIKSFG
-205 NAFAHPLKTIDKGVF
+205 STIAHPLSTVKNGF
-220 SVQKKISE
+220 SSIKNEISE
-228 TAHELKLLAQTKFS
+228 TASKIKNLAQTKMS
-242 NLTNNVKE
+242 NLTSNIKE
-250 VYSTLSQGQTGARG
+250 MYSTLSRGQTGAKG

-279 TISGFASIKKSI
+279 TISGFQSIKKSI
-291 KSITFDKIKTGLS
+291 KSITFDKIKSGLS

-311 SVLSGIKK
+311 SVLSGFKS
-319 LGSGAQNIASN
+319 LGSGAQKVASN

-337 VGNKIKS
+337 VGSKIKS

-372 GAIVQQSVGI
+372 GAVVQQSVGI

-508 DITQTWSEVEKI
+508 DITQTWTEVEKI

-615 LKGGLNG
+615 LKDGMSG

-636 IEAVNFVVAHKD
+636 IEAINFVVSHKE
-648 TFISAAKGI
+648 TFIGAAKGI
-657 AVAMGGIVAAGKF
+657 AAAMGGIVAAGKF

-684 TLVTTAFGILFNALK
+684 TLVTAAFGILFNALK
-699 TDSANGGTA
+699 NDSVNGGTA

-716 VAVFDSIKGAISTFS
+716 VTVFDSIKNAISTFS
-731 EIISNNKGLFSDII
+731 EIISNNRGLFSDII
-745 NTIVGLLPPLAEA
+745 NTIVDLLPSLAEA
-758 FGEVLTAGLELAT
+758 FGEVLTAMLELAT
-771 VALPVLL
+771 AALPVLL
-778 DIFRELFEAVKPLLK
+778 DVFRELFEAVKPLLK
-793 QLPDFVKFIAKIIKA
+793 QLPDLIKFIAKIIKA

-816 TLVKGFIAYKV
+816 ALAKGFIAYKV
-827 AIVAVNT
+827 AVAAVNT

-840 ALLVLQAA
+840 TLLVLQAA
-848 KTKIATAATKL
+848 KTKIAAAATKL
-859 FTLAMNANPIIKVV
+859 FNLAMNANPIIKVV
-873 SAIGLLVGGLALLS
+873 SAIGLLVGGLTLLS

-892 GNDDTDMLKQHIENV
+892 GKDDTDMLKQHIDEV

-914 RDAFDNANVTLPD
+914 RDAFDNAKVTLPD

-938 MSGIDEMIAEK
+938 ISGIDEMIAEK
-949 EQAITDVLTKAIE
+949 EQAITDILTAAIN
-962 DQKGVRDKDIENIE
+962 DQKGVRDDDIKNIE
-976 QYMQDIQALEEEKL
+976 KYIQDIQGLEEEKL
-990 SIYADRQ
+990 SVYADQQ
-997 TSQVNALNS
+997 TSQINALNS
-1006 KIQYGNFDQQ
+1006 KLQYGNLDQQ
-1016 GIADIL
+1016 EIADIL
-1022 ATGTETHDLGV
+1022 ATGTEAHDSSV
-1033 EAINDVFKERET
+1033 EAINDIFNERGT
-1045 TIWNKYRTER
+1045 TLYNKYQAER
-1055 TLIENNENLTGIAKS
+1055 SLIISNENLTGIAKS

-1078 RYQNDLFKS
+1078 RYQNDLYKL
-1087 NRENKARLEEANS
+1087 NRDNKARLDKSNAS
-1100 SLSTLYNTALAK
+1100 ISTLYNTALAK
-1112 SGEIVK
+1112 SGELVK
-1118 KSNVDFDTL
+1118 NSNVNFDTL

-1132 NYKNSVS
+1132 NYKKSVD
-1139 GTSASVKVDTD
+1139 GTSTAVKVDTD
-1150 KLFEDIRTTFAG
+1150 KLFENIRTTFAS

-1170 WNNFFVMAN
+1170 LNNYFMTLN
-1179 EAKNQGVE
+1179 EAKNKGVTVSDD
-1187 LSNDAKQQID
+1187 LKQQAD
-1197 TILTFFES
+1197 TILTPFEN
-1205 LPPEMQDVGLQLLP
+1205 LPPELQETGQQILAGLL
-1219 ALMQGMTDENGNAI
+1219 QGMTDENGNVI
-1233 DTTSMTCQ
+1233 DTTNMTCQ
-1241 EMVDA
+1241 ELVEA
-1246 AREVFD
+1246 AREAFD

-1278 MPVVTAAVTTNMTL
+1278 MPVVTAAVTTNMMG
-1292 LVTSASGFNLDGM
+1292 LVTSASGFNLDSM
-1305 GENAENMSETV
+1305 GESAENISETV
-1316 VLAFSNM
+1316 ILAFSNM
-1323 NTVSC
+1323 NKVSC
-1328 QHMSGMQKT
+1328 QHISGMQKS
-1337 VILISKLMSTT
+1337 VVLISKLMSTT
-1348 VIVNLKSM
+1348 VIVNLKTM
-1356 SVQAVKIVQTM
+1356 SVQAVIIVQSM
-1367 SISIVSTMN
+1367 SVSIVSTMS
-1376 QMKSNIDGLDL
+1376 QMKSSIDGLDL

-1392 NIMNGLINGMESKR
+1392 NVMNGLINGMESRR

-1460 QTADKMGE
+1460 QTADKMGQ
-1468 TSIPENDK
+1468 TAIPDDNNR
-1476 YTPSGSPTTYSR
+1476 YAPSASPANYSR

-1501 NLTISGTSDDRT
+1501 NLTISGTNDDRT

>member
-1 MANVIREDVVSVEFD
+1 MQYFDFSILIEQYSTDFKVICESEGSYDDSGEYVKGEKTEHTLHGAIMAHSENQIYRSEGKLTSQDRVLIMQAPIDRALHGAEVIHLDRMYK
-16 IDDGGIRDSL
+16 IDSEL
-26 KMLDNFKNEIFKG
+26 K
-39 FQGLSK
+39 S
-45 TVDDLK
+45 
-51 KSLTNG
+51 S
-57 IDTSGINDMKIGSEQ
+57 SEQ
-72 AKETIKDLEIGVK
+72 ATES
-85 NVKKEFS
+85 VKKF
-92 TGIDTSGI
+92 SGI
-100 DNIKNSP
+100 TESIERFDERIAALKDNIK
-107 EQMKQSVNG
+107 
-116 VSNSMKE
+116 
-123 WKSRADSF
+123 SF
-131 INGVT
+131 GSTI
-136 SADTSMVK
+136 
-144 FADANDQATL
+144 
-154 RIKQVVSSMK
+154 
-164 DFNDNNLDFSG
+164 
-175 ISGDIEIFD
+175 
-184 ARLAVVKDKINT
+184 
-196 FTQALKNVG
+196 
-205 NAFAHPLKTIDKGVF
+205 AHPLSTVKNGF
-220 SVQKKISE
+220 SSIKNEISE
-228 TAHELKLLAQTKFS
+228 TASKIKNLAQTKMS
-242 NLTNNVKE
+242 NLTSNIKE
-250 VYSTLSQGQTGARG
+250 MYSTLSRGQTGAKG

-279 TISGFASIKKSI
+279 TISGFQSIKKSI
-291 KSITFDKIKTGLS
+291 KSITFDKIKSGLS
-304 SIKSGAS
+304 SIKSGTS
-311 SVLSGIKK
+311 SVLSGFKS
-319 LGSGAQNIASN
+319 LGSGAQKVASN

-337 VGNKIKS
+337 VGSKIKS

-372 GAIVQQSVGI
+372 GAVVQQSVGI

-508 DITQTWSEVEKI
+508 DITQTWTEVEKI

-615 LKGGLNG
+615 LKDGMSG

-636 IEAVNFVVAHKD
+636 IEAINFVVSHKE
-648 TFISAAKGI
+648 TFIGAAKGI
-657 AVAMGGIVAAGKF
+657 AAAMGGIVAAGKF

-684 TLVTTAFGILFNALK
+684 TLVTAAFGILFNALK
-699 TDSANGGTA
+699 NDSANGSTA

-716 VAVFDSIKGAISTFS
+716 VTVFDSIKNAISTFS
-731 EIISNNKGLFSDII
+731 EILSNNKGLFSDII

-758 FGEVLTAGLELAT
+758 FGEVLTAMLELAT
-771 VALPVLL
+771 AALPVLL
-778 DIFRELFEAVKPLLK
+778 DVFRELFEAVKPLLK
-793 QLPDFVKFIAKIIKA
+793 QLPDLIKFIAKIIKA

-816 TLVKGFIAYKV
+816 ALAKGFIAYKV
-827 AIVAVNT
+827 AIAAVNT

-840 ALLVLQAA
+840 TLLVLQAA
-848 KTKIATAATKL
+848 KTKIAAAATKL
-859 FTLAMNANPIIKVV
+859 FNLAMNANPIIKVV
-873 SAIGLLVGGLALLS
+873 SAIGLLVGGLTLLS

-892 GNDDTDMLKQHIENV
+892 GKDDTDMLKQHIDEV

-914 RDAFDNANVTLPD
+914 RDAFDNAKVTLPD
-927 YDKLISYKGNT
+927 INKTISANGYFMSDIDTQIADK
-938 MSGIDEMIAEK
+938 EK
-949 EQAITDVLTKAIE
+949 QITDALTTAMR
-962 DQKGVRDKDIENIE
+962 DQKGVRDEDLENIRG
-976 QYMQDIQALEEEKL
+976 YMQELQMLEDDKL
-990 SIYADRQ
+990 SIYREQ
-997 TSQVNALNS
+997 QMSQFDTLDLKLKS
-1006 KIQYGNFDQQ
+1006 GNLDQQ
-1016 GIADIL
+1016 GIADLLISTDEAYDQSVIAIKEEFEGRQ
-1022 ATGTETHDLGV
+1022 ATINSLYAV
-1033 EAINDVFKERET
+1033 ERKSIVE
-1045 TIWNKYRTER
+1045 
-1055 TLIENNENLTGIAKS
+1055 NENLTGQAKS
-1070 EALKQADA
+1070 EALKQWQA
-1078 RYQNDLFKS
+1078 RKDNELLESMRQ
-1087 NRENKARLEEANS
+1087 ENELLAES
-1100 SLSTLYNTALAK
+1100 AK
-1112 SGEIVK
+1112 SRDYTYNQALEQSNKLVEKADFNFDILKQKSDSYK
-1118 KSNVDFDTL
+1118 KDLDIMDKTIAD
-1127 SSQLT
+1127 
-1132 NYKNSVS
+1132 
-1139 GTSASVKVDTD
+1139 TSASGIQKYNEASANADLMVK
-1150 KLFEDIRTTFAG
+1150 DITNMFLNL
-1162 FDQETTQS
+1162 DNQS
-1170 WNNFFVMAN
+1170 AQSLNNYFMTLN
-1179 EAKNQGVE
+1179 EAKNKGVTVSDD
-1187 LSNDAKQQID
+1187 LKQQAD
-1197 TILTFFES
+1197 TILTPFEN
-1205 LPPEMQDVGLQLLP
+1205 LPPELQETGKQILAGLL
-1219 ALMQGMTDENGNAI
+1219 QGMTDENGNVI
-1233 DTTSMTCQ
+1233 DTTNMTCQ
-1241 EMVDA
+1241 ELVEA
-1246 AREVFD
+1246 AREAFD

-1278 MPVVTAAVTTNMTL
+1278 MPVVTAAVTTNMMG
-1292 LVTSASGFNLDGM
+1292 LVTSASGFNLDSM
-1305 GENAENMSETV
+1305 GESAENISETV
-1316 VLAFSNM
+1316 ILAFSNM
-1323 NTVSC
+1323 NKVSC
-1328 QHMSGMQKT
+1328 QHMSGMQKS
-1337 VILISKLMSTT
+1337 VVLISKLMSTT
-1348 VIVNLKSM
+1348 VIINLKTM
-1356 SVQAVKIVQTM
+1356 SVQAVIIVQSM
-1367 SISIVSTMN
+1367 SVSIVSTMS
-1376 QMKSNIDGLDL
+1376 QMKSSIDGLDL

-1392 NIMNGLINGMESKR
+1392 NVMNGLTNGMESRR

-1460 QTADKMGE
+1460 QTADKMGQ
-1468 TSIPENDK
+1468 TAIPDDNNR
-1476 YTPSGSPTTYSR
+1476 YTPSASPATYSR

-1501 NLTISGTSDDRT
+1501 NLTISGTNDDRT

>member
-1 MANVIREDVVSVEFD
+1 MQYFDFSSLIEQYSTDFKVICESEGSYDDSGEYVKGEKTEHTLHGAIMAHSENQIYRSEGKLTSQDRVLIMQAPIDRALHGAEVIHLDRMYK
-16 IDDGGIRDSL
+16 IDSEL
-26 KMLDNFKNEIFKG
+26 K
-39 FQGLSK
+39 S
-45 TVDDLK
+45 
-51 KSLTNG
+51 S
-57 IDTSGINDMKIGSEQ
+57 SEQ
-72 AKETIKDLEIGVK
+72 ATES
-85 NVKKEFS
+85 VKKF
-92 TGIDTSGI
+92 SGI
-100 DNIKNSP
+100 TESIERFDERIAALKDNIK
-107 EQMKQSVNG
+107 
-116 VSNSMKE
+116 
-123 WKSRADSF
+123 SF
-131 INGVT
+131 GSTI
-136 SADTSMVK
+136 
-144 FADANDQATL
+144 
-154 RIKQVVSSMK
+154 
-164 DFNDNNLDFSG
+164 
-175 ISGDIEIFD
+175 
-184 ARLAVVKDKINT
+184 
-196 FTQALKNVG
+196 
-205 NAFAHPLKTIDKGVF
+205 AHPLSTVKNGF
-220 SVQKKISE
+220 SSIKNEISE
-228 TAHELKLLAQTKFS
+228 TASKIKNLAQTKMS
-242 NLTNNVKE
+242 NLTSNIKE
-250 VYSTLSQGQTGARG
+250 MYSTLSRGQTGAKG

-279 TISGFASIKKSI
+279 TISGFQSIKKSI
-291 KSITFDKIKTGLS
+291 KSITFDKIKSGLS
-304 SIKSGAS
+304 SIKSGTS
-311 SVLSGIKK
+311 SVLSGFKS
-319 LGSGAQNIASN
+319 LGSGAQKVASN

-337 VGNKIKS
+337 VGSKIKS

-372 GAIVQQSVGI
+372 GAVVQQSVGI

-508 DITQTWSEVEKI
+508 DITQTWTEVEKI

-615 LKGGLNG
+615 LKDGMSG

-636 IEAVNFVVAHKD
+636 IEAINFVVSHKE
-648 TFISAAKGI
+648 TFIGAAKGI
-657 AVAMGGIVAAGKF
+657 AAAMGGIVAAGKF

-684 TLVTTAFGILFNALK
+684 TLVTAAFGILFNALK
-699 TDSANGGTA
+699 NDSVNGGTA

-716 VAVFDSIKGAISTFS
+716 VTVFDSIKNAVSTFS
-731 EIISNNKGLFSDII
+731 EILSNNKGLFSDII

-758 FGEVLTAGLELAT
+758 FGEVLTAMLELAT
-771 VALPVLL
+771 AALPVLL
-778 DIFRELFEAVKPLLK
+778 DVFRELFEAVKPLLK
-793 QLPDFVKFIAKIIKA
+793 QLPDLIKFIAKIIKA

-816 TLVKGFIAYKV
+816 ALAKGFIAYKV
-827 AIVAVNT
+827 AVVAVNT

-840 ALLVLQAA
+840 TLLVLQAA
-848 KTKIATAATKL
+848 KTKIAAAATKL
-859 FTLAMNANPIIKVV
+859 FNLAMNSNPIIKVV
-873 SAIGLLVGGLALLS
+873 SAIGLLVGGLTLLS

-892 GNDDTDMLKQHIENV
+892 GKDDTDMLKQHIDEV

-914 RDAFDNANVTLPD
+914 RDAFDNAKVTLPD

-938 MSGIDEMIAEK
+938 ISGIDEMIAEK
-949 EQAITDVLTKAIE
+949 EQAITDILTAAIN
-962 DQKGVRDKDIENIE
+962 DQKGVRDDDIKNIE
-976 QYMQDIQALEEEKL
+976 KYIQDIQGLEEEKL
-990 SIYADRQ
+990 SVYADQQ
-997 TSQVNALNS
+997 TSQINALNS
-1006 KIQYGNFDQQ
+1006 KLQYGNLDQQ
-1016 GIADIL
+1016 EIADIL
-1022 ATGTETHDLGV
+1022 ATGTEAHDSSV
-1033 EAINDVFKERET
+1033 EAINDIFNERGT
-1045 TIWNKYRTER
+1045 TLYNKYQAER
-1055 TLIENNENLTGIAKS
+1055 SLIISNENLTGIAKS

-1078 RYQNDLFKS
+1078 RYQNDLYKL
-1087 NRENKARLEEANS
+1087 NRDNKARLDKSNAS
-1100 SLSTLYNTALAK
+1100 ISTLYNTALAK
-1112 SGEIVK
+1112 SGELVK
-1118 KSNVDFDTL
+1118 NSNVNFDTL

-1132 NYKNSVS
+1132 NYKKSVD
-1139 GTSASVKVDTD
+1139 GTSTAVKVDTD
-1150 KLFEDIRTTFAG
+1150 KLFENIRTTFAS

-1170 WNNFFVMAN
+1170 LNNYFMTLN
-1179 EAKNQGVE
+1179 EAKNKGVTVSDD
-1187 LSNDAKQQID
+1187 LKQHAD
-1197 TILTFFES
+1197 TILTSFEN
-1205 LPPEMQDVGLQLLP
+1205 LPPEFQETGQQILAGLL
-1219 ALMQGMTDENGNAI
+1219 QGMTDENGNVI
-1233 DTTSMTCQ
+1233 DTTNMTCQ
-1241 EMVDA
+1241 ELVEA
-1246 AREVFD
+1246 AREAFD

-1278 MPVVTAAVTTNMTL
+1278 MPVVTAAVTTNMMG
-1292 LVTSASGFNLDGM
+1292 LVTSASGFNLDSM
-1305 GENAENMSETV
+1305 GESAENISETV
-1316 VLAFSNM
+1316 ILAFSNM
-1323 NTVSC
+1323 NKVSC
-1328 QHMSGMQKT
+1328 QHMSGMQKS
-1337 VILISKLMSTT
+1337 VVLISKLMSTT
-1348 VIVNLKSM
+1348 VIVNLKTM
-1356 SVQAVKIVQTM
+1356 SVQAVIIVQSM
-1367 SISIVSTMN
+1367 SVSIVSTMS
-1376 QMKSNIDGLDL
+1376 QMKSSIDGLDL

-1392 NIMNGLINGMESKR
+1392 NVMNGLINGMESRR

-1430 HSPSRELYKTGVY
+1430 HSPSKELYKTGVY

-1460 QTADKMGE
+1460 QTADKMGQ
-1468 TSIPENDK
+1468 TAIPDDNNR
-1476 YTPSGSPTTYSR
+1476 YAPSASPATYSR

-1501 NLTISGTSDDRT
+1501 NLTISGTNDDRT

-1537 ATVREV
+1537 ATVREA

>member
-1 MANVIREDVVSVEFD
+1 MQYFDFSSLIEQYSTDFKVICESEGSYDDSGEYVKGEKTEHTLHGAIMAHSENQIYRSEGKLTSQDRVLIMQAPIDRALHGAEVIHLDRMYK
-16 IDDGGIRDSL
+16 IDSEL
-26 KMLDNFKNEIFKG
+26 K
-39 FQGLSK
+39 S
-45 TVDDLK
+45 
-51 KSLTNG
+51 S
-57 IDTSGINDMKIGSEQ
+57 SEQ
-72 AKETIKDLEIGVK
+72 ATES
-85 NVKKEFS
+85 VKKF
-92 TGIDTSGI
+92 SGI
-100 DNIKNSP
+100 TESIERFDERIAALKDNIK
-107 EQMKQSVNG
+107 
-116 VSNSMKE
+116 
-123 WKSRADSF
+123 SF
-131 INGVT
+131 GSTI
-136 SADTSMVK
+136 
-144 FADANDQATL
+144 
-154 RIKQVVSSMK
+154 
-164 DFNDNNLDFSG
+164 
-175 ISGDIEIFD
+175 
-184 ARLAVVKDKINT
+184 
-196 FTQALKNVG
+196 
-205 NAFAHPLKTIDKGVF
+205 AHPLSTVKNGF
-220 SVQKKISE
+220 SSIKNEISE
-228 TAHELKLLAQTKFS
+228 TASKIKNLAQTKMS
-242 NLTNNVKE
+242 NLTSNIKE
-250 VYSTLSQGQTGARG
+250 MYSTLSRGQTGAKG

-279 TISGFASIKKSI
+279 TISGFQSIKKSI
-291 KSITFDKIKTGLS
+291 KSITFDKIKSGLS
-304 SIKSGAS
+304 SIKSGTS
-311 SVLSGIKK
+311 SVLSGFKS
-319 LGSGAQNIASN
+319 LGSGAQKVASN

-337 VGNKIKS
+337 VGSKIKS

-372 GAIVQQSVGI
+372 GAVVQQSVGI

-508 DITQTWSEVEKI
+508 DITQTWTEVEKI

-615 LKGGLNG
+615 LKDGMSG

-636 IEAVNFVVAHKD
+636 IEAINFVVSHKE
-648 TFISAAKGI
+648 TFIGAAKGI
-657 AVAMGGIVAAGKF
+657 AAAMGGIVAAGKF
-670 TKIISALSGLLNPL
+670 TKIISALSELLNPL
-684 TLVTTAFGILFNALK
+684 TLVTVAFGILFNALK
-699 TDSANGGTA
+699 NDSANGGTA

-716 VAVFDSIKGAISTFS
+716 VTVFDSIQNAISTFS
-731 EIISNNKGLFSDII
+731 AIISNNRGLFSDII
-745 NTIVGLLPPLAEA
+745 NTIVDLLPSLAEA
-758 FGEVLTAGLELAT
+758 FGEVLTAGLELAA

-778 DIFRELFEAVKPLLK
+778 DVFRALFEAVKPLLK
-793 QLPDFVKFIAKIIKA
+793 QLPDLIKFIAKIIKA

-816 TLVKGFIAYKV
+816 ALAKGFIAYKV
-827 AIVAVNT
+827 AVVAVNT

-840 ALLVLQAA
+840 TLLVLQAA

-859 FTLAMNANPIIKVV
+859 FNLAMNANPIIKVV
-873 SAIGLLVGGLALLS
+873 SAIGLLVGGLTLLS

-892 GNDDTDMLKQHIENV
+892 GKDDTDMLKQHIDEV

-914 RDAFDNANVTLPD
+914 RDAFDNAKVTLPD
-927 YDKLISYKGNT
+927 INKTISANGYFMSDIDTQIADK
-938 MSGIDEMIAEK
+938 EK
-949 EQAITDVLTKAIE
+949 QITDALTTAMR
-962 DQKGVRDKDIENIE
+962 DQKGVRDEDLENIRG
-976 QYMQDIQALEEEKL
+976 YMQELQMLEDDKL
-990 SIYADRQ
+990 SIYREQ
-997 TSQVNALNS
+997 QMSQFTTLDLKLKS
-1006 KIQYGNFDQQ
+1006 GNLDQQ
-1016 GIADIL
+1016 GIADLLISTDEAYDQSISAIKEEFEGRQ
-1022 ATGTETHDLGV
+1022 ATINSLYAV
-1033 EAINDVFKERET
+1033 ERKSIVE
-1045 TIWNKYRTER
+1045 
-1055 TLIENNENLTGIAKS
+1055 NENLTGQAKS
-1070 EALKQADA
+1070 EALKQWQA
-1078 RYQNDLFKS
+1078 RKDNELLESMRQ
-1087 NRENKARLEEANS
+1087 ENELLAES
-1100 SLSTLYNTALAK
+1100 AK
-1112 SGEIVK
+1112 SRDYTYNQALEQSNKLVEKADFNFDILKQKSDSYK
-1118 KSNVDFDTL
+1118 KDLDIMDKTIAD
-1127 SSQLT
+1127 
-1132 NYKNSVS
+1132 
-1139 GTSASVKVDTD
+1139 TSASGIQKYNEASANADLMVK
-1150 KLFEDIRTTFAG
+1150 DITNMFLNL
-1162 FDQETTQS
+1162 DNQS
-1170 WNNFFVMAN
+1170 AQSLNNYFMTLN
-1179 EAKNQGVE
+1179 EAKNKGVTVSDD
-1187 LSNDAKQQID
+1187 LKQQAD
-1197 TILTFFES
+1197 TILTPFEN
-1205 LPPEMQDVGLQLLP
+1205 LPPELQETGKQILAGLL
-1219 ALMQGMTDENGNAI
+1219 QGMTDENGNVI
-1233 DTTSMTCQ
+1233 DTTNMTCQ
-1241 EMVDA
+1241 ELVEA
-1246 AREVFD
+1246 AREAFD

-1278 MPVVTAAVTTNMTL
+1278 MPVVTAAVTTNMMG
-1292 LVTSASGFNLDGM
+1292 LVTSASGFNLDSM
-1305 GENAENMSETV
+1305 GESAENISETV
-1316 VLAFSNM
+1316 ILAFSNM
-1323 NTVSC
+1323 NKVSC
-1328 QHMSGMQKT
+1328 QNMSGMQKS
-1337 VILISKLMSTT
+1337 VVLISKLMSTT
-1348 VIVNLKSM
+1348 VIVNLKTM
-1356 SVQAVKIVQTM
+1356 SVQAVIIVQSM
-1367 SISIVSTMN
+1367 SVSIVSTMS
-1376 QMKSNIDGLDL
+1376 QMKSSIDGLDL

-1392 NIMNGLINGMESKR
+1392 NVMNGLINGMESRR

-1460 QTADKMGE
+1460 QTADKMGQ
-1468 TSIPENDK
+1468 TAIPDDNNR
-1476 YTPSGSPTTYSR
+1476 YAPSASPANYSR

-1501 NLTISGTSDDRT
+1501 NLTISGTNDDRT

>member
-1 MANVIREDVVSVEFD
+1 MQYFDFSSLIEQYSTDFKVICESEGSYDDSGEYVKGEKTEHTLHGAIMAHSENQIYRSEGKLTSQDRVLIMQAPIDRALHGAEVIHLDRMYK
-16 IDDGGIRDSL
+16 IDSEL
-26 KMLDNFKNEIFKG
+26 K
-39 FQGLSK
+39 S
-45 TVDDLK
+45 
-51 KSLTNG
+51 S
-57 IDTSGINDMKIGSEQ
+57 SEQ
-72 AKETIKDLEIGVK
+72 ATES
-85 NVKKEFS
+85 VKKF
-92 TGIDTSGI
+92 SGI
-100 DNIKNSP
+100 TESIERFDERIAALKDNIK
-107 EQMKQSVNG
+107 
-116 VSNSMKE
+116 
-123 WKSRADSF
+123 SF
-131 INGVT
+131 GSTI
-136 SADTSMVK
+136 
-144 FADANDQATL
+144 
-154 RIKQVVSSMK
+154 
-164 DFNDNNLDFSG
+164 
-175 ISGDIEIFD
+175 
-184 ARLAVVKDKINT
+184 
-196 FTQALKNVG
+196 
-205 NAFAHPLKTIDKGVF
+205 AHPLSTVKNGF
-220 SVQKKISE
+220 SSIKNEISE
-228 TAHELKLLAQTKFS
+228 TASKIKNLAQTKMS
-242 NLTNNVKE
+242 NLTSNIKE
-250 VYSTLSQGQTGARG
+250 MYSTLSRGQTGAKG

-279 TISGFASIKKSI
+279 TISGFQSIKKSI
-291 KSITFDKIKTGLS
+291 KSITFDKIKSGLS

-311 SVLSGIKK
+311 SVLSGFKS
-319 LGSGAQNIASN
+319 LGSGAQKVASN

-337 VGNKIKS
+337 VGSKIKS

-363 KSLVAGVAT
+363 KSLDAGVAT
-372 GAIVQQSVGI
+372 GAVVQQSVGI

-508 DITQTWSEVEKI
+508 DITQTWTEVEKI

-615 LKGGLNG
+615 LKDGMSG

-636 IEAVNFVVAHKD
+636 IEAINFVVSHKE
-648 TFISAAKGI
+648 TFIGAAKGI
-657 AVAMGGIVAAGKF
+657 AAAMGGIVAAGKF
-670 TKIISALSGLLNPL
+670 TKIISALSELLNPL
-684 TLVTTAFGILFNALK
+684 TLVTVAFGILFNALK
-699 TDSANGGTA
+699 NDSANGGTA

-716 VAVFDSIKGAISTFS
+716 VTVFDSIKNAISTFS
-731 EIISNNKGLFSDII
+731 EILSNNKGLFSDII

-758 FGEVLTAGLELAT
+758 FGEVLTAMLELAT
-771 VALPVLL
+771 AALPVLL
-778 DIFRELFEAVKPLLK
+778 DVFRELFESVKPLLK
-793 QLPDFVKFIAKIIKA
+793 QLPDLIKFIAKIIKA

-816 TLVKGFIAYKV
+816 ALAKGFIAYKV
-827 AIVAVNT
+827 AVAAVNT

-840 ALLVLQAA
+840 TLLVLQAA

-859 FTLAMNANPIIKVV
+859 FNLAMNANPIIKVV
-873 SAIGLLVGGLALLS
+873 SAIGLLVGGLTLLS

-892 GNDDTDMLKQHIENV
+892 GKDDTDMLKQHIDEV

-914 RDAFDNANVTLPD
+914 RDAFDNAKVTLPD

-938 MSGIDEMIAEK
+938 ISGIDEMIAEK
-949 EQAITDVLTKAIE
+949 EQAITDILTAAIN
-962 DQKGVRDKDIENIE
+962 DQKGVRDDDIKNIE
-976 QYMQDIQALEEEKL
+976 KYIQDIQGLEEEKL
-990 SIYADRQ
+990 SVYADQQ
-997 TSQVNALNS
+997 TSQINALNS
-1006 KIQYGNFDQQ
+1006 KLQYGNLDQQ
-1016 GIADIL
+1016 EIADIL
-1022 ATGTETHDLGV
+1022 ATGTEAHDSSV
-1033 EAINDVFKERET
+1033 EAINDIFNERGT
-1045 TIWNKYRTER
+1045 TLYNKYQAER
-1055 TLIENNENLTGIAKS
+1055 SLIISNENLTGIAKS

-1078 RYQNDLFKS
+1078 RYQNDLYKL
-1087 NRENKARLEEANS
+1087 NRDNKARLDKSNAS
-1100 SLSTLYNTALAK
+1100 ISTLYNTALAK
-1112 SGEIVK
+1112 SGELVK
-1118 KSNVDFDTL
+1118 NSNVNFDTL

-1132 NYKNSVS
+1132 NYKKSVD
-1139 GTSASVKVDTD
+1139 GTSTSVKVDTD
-1150 KLFEDIRTTFAG
+1150 KLFENIRTTFAS

-1170 WNNFFVMAN
+1170 LNNYFMTLN
-1179 EAKNQGVE
+1179 EAKNKGVTVSDG
-1187 LSNDAKQQID
+1187 LKQHAD
-1197 TILTFFES
+1197 TILTSFEN
-1205 LPPEMQDVGLQLLP
+1205 LPPEFQEIGKQILAGLL
-1219 ALMQGMTDENGNAI
+1219 QGMTDENGNVI
-1233 DTTSMTCQ
+1233 DTTNMTCQ
-1241 EMVDA
+1241 ELVEA
-1246 AREVFD
+1246 AREAFD

-1278 MPVVTAAVTTNMTL
+1278 MPVVTAAVTTNMMG
-1292 LVTSASGFNLDGM
+1292 LVTSASGFNLDSM
-1305 GENAENMSETV
+1305 GESAENISETV
-1316 VLAFSNM
+1316 ILAFSNM
-1323 NTVSC
+1323 NKVSC
-1328 QHMSGMQKT
+1328 QHMSGMQKS
-1337 VILISKLMSTT
+1337 VVLISKLMSTT
-1348 VIVNLKSM
+1348 VIVNLKTM
-1356 SVQAVKIVQTM
+1356 SVQAVIIVQSM
-1367 SISIVSTMN
+1367 SVSIVSTMS
-1376 QMKSNIDGLDL
+1376 QMKSSIDGLDL

-1392 NIMNGLINGMESKR
+1392 NVMNGLINGMESRR

-1460 QTADKMGE
+1460 QTADKMGQ
-1468 TSIPENDK
+1468 TAIPDDNNR
-1476 YTPSGSPTTYSR
+1476 YTPSASPATYSR

-1501 NLTISGTSDDRT
+1501 NLTISGTNDDRT

>member
-1 MANVIREDVVSVEFD
+1 MQYFDFSSLIEQYSTDFKVICESEGSYDDSGEYVKGEKTEHTLHGAIMAHSENQIYRSEGKLTSQDRVLIMQAPIDRALHGAEVIHLDRRYK
-16 IDDGGIRDSL
+16 IDSEL
-26 KMLDNFKNEIFKG
+26 K
-39 FQGLSK
+39 S
-45 TVDDLK
+45 
-51 KSLTNG
+51 S
-57 IDTSGINDMKIGSEQ
+57 SEQ
-72 AKETIKDLEIGVK
+72 ATES
-85 NVKKEFS
+85 VKKF
-92 TGIDTSGI
+92 SGI
-100 DNIKNSP
+100 TESIERFDERIAALKDNIK
-107 EQMKQSVNG
+107 
-116 VSNSMKE
+116 
-123 WKSRADSF
+123 SF
-131 INGVT
+131 GSTI
-136 SADTSMVK
+136 
-144 FADANDQATL
+144 
-154 RIKQVVSSMK
+154 
-164 DFNDNNLDFSG
+164 
-175 ISGDIEIFD
+175 
-184 ARLAVVKDKINT
+184 
-196 FTQALKNVG
+196 
-205 NAFAHPLKTIDKGVF
+205 AHPLSTVKNGF
-220 SVQKKISE
+220 SSIKNEISE
-228 TAHELKLLAQTKFS
+228 TASKIKNLAQTKMS
-242 NLTNNVKE
+242 NLTSNIKE
-250 VYSTLSQGQTGARG
+250 MYSTLSRGQTGAKG

-279 TISGFASIKKSI
+279 TISGFQSIKKSI
-291 KSITFDKIKTGLS
+291 KSITFDKIKSGLS
-304 SIKSGAS
+304 SIKSGTS
-311 SVLSGIKK
+311 SVLSGFKS
-319 LGSGAQNIASN
+319 LGSGAQKVASN

-337 VGNKIKS
+337 VGSKIKS

-372 GAIVQQSVGI
+372 GAVVQQSVGI

-508 DITQTWSEVEKI
+508 DITQTWTEVEKI

-615 LKGGLNG
+615 LKDGMSG

-636 IEAVNFVVAHKD
+636 IEAINFVVSHKE
-648 TFISAAKGI
+648 TFIGAAKGI
-657 AVAMGGIVAAGKF
+657 AAAMGGIVAAGKF

-684 TLVTTAFGILFNALK
+684 TLVTVAFGILFNALK
-699 TDSANGGTA
+699 NDSANGGTA

-716 VAVFDSIKGAISTFS
+716 VTVFDSIKNAISTFS
-731 EIISNNKGLFSDII
+731 EIISNNSGLFSDII
-745 NTIVGLLPPLAEA
+745 NTIVDLLPSLAEA
-758 FGEVLTAGLELAT
+758 FEEVLTAGLELAA

-778 DIFRELFEAVKPLLK
+778 DVFRELFEAVKPLLK
-793 QLPDFVKFIAKIIKA
+793 QLPDLIKFIAKIIKA

-816 TLVKGFIAYKV
+816 ALAKGFIAYKV
-827 AIVAVNT
+827 AIAAVNT

-840 ALLVLQAA
+840 TLLVLQAA

-859 FTLAMNANPIIKVV
+859 FNLAMNANPIIKVV
-873 SAIGLLVGGLALLS
+873 SAIGLLVGGLTLLS

-892 GNDDTDMLKQHIENV
+892 GKDDTDMLKQHIDEV

-914 RDAFDNANVTLPD
+914 CDAFDNAKVTLPD

-938 MSGIDEMIAEK
+938 ISGIDEMIAEK
-949 EQAITDVLTKAIE
+949 EQAITDILTAAIN
-962 DQKGVRDKDIENIE
+962 DQKGVRDDDIKNIE
-976 QYMQDIQALEEEKL
+976 KYIQDIQGLEEEKL
-990 SIYADRQ
+990 SVYADQQ
-997 TSQVNALNS
+997 TSQINALNS
-1006 KIQYGNFDQQ
+1006 KLQYGNLDQQ
-1016 GIADIL
+1016 EIADIL
-1022 ATGTETHDLGV
+1022 ATGTEAHDSSV
-1033 EAINDVFKERET
+1033 EAINDIFNERGT
-1045 TIWNKYRTER
+1045 TLYNKYQAER
-1055 TLIENNENLTGIAKS
+1055 SLIISNENLTGIAKS

-1078 RYQNDLFKS
+1078 RYQNDLYKL
-1087 NRENKARLEEANS
+1087 NRDNKARIDKSNAS
-1100 SLSTLYNTALAK
+1100 ISTLYNTALAK
-1112 SGEIVK
+1112 SGELVK
-1118 KSNVDFDTL
+1118 NSNVNFDTL

-1132 NYKNSVS
+1132 NYKKSVD
-1139 GTSASVKVDTD
+1139 GTSTSVKVDTD
-1150 KLFEDIRTTFAG
+1150 KLFENIRTTFAS

-1170 WNNFFVMAN
+1170 LNNYFMTLN
-1179 EAKNQGVE
+1179 EAKNKGVTVSDG
-1187 LSNDAKQQID
+1187 LKQHAD
-1197 TILTFFES
+1197 TILTSFEN
-1205 LPPEMQDVGLQLLP
+1205 LPPEFQETGKQILAGLL
-1219 ALMQGMTDENGNAI
+1219 QGMTDENGNVI
-1233 DTTSMTCQ
+1233 DTTNMTCQ
-1241 EMVDA
+1241 ELVEA
-1246 AREVFD
+1246 AREAFD

-1278 MPVVTAAVTTNMTL
+1278 MPVVTAAVTTNMMG
-1292 LVTSASGFNLDGM
+1292 LVTSASGFNLDSM
-1305 GENAENMSETV
+1305 GESAENISETV
-1316 VLAFSNM
+1316 ILAFSNM
-1323 NTVSC
+1323 NKVSC
-1328 QHMSGMQKT
+1328 QHMSGMQKS
-1337 VILISKLMSTT
+1337 VVLISKLMSTT
-1348 VIVNLKSM
+1348 VIINLKTM
-1356 SVQAVKIVQTM
+1356 SVQAVIIVQSM
-1367 SISIVSTMN
+1367 SVSIVSTMS
-1376 QMKSNIDGLDL
+1376 QMKSSIDGLDL

-1392 NIMNGLINGMESKR
+1392 NVMNGLINGMESRR

-1460 QTADKMGE
+1460 QTADKMGQ
-1468 TSIPENDK
+1468 TAIPDDNNR
-1476 YTPSGSPTTYSR
+1476 YTPSASPATYSR

-1501 NLTISGTSDDRT
+1501 NLTISGTNDDRT

>member
-16 IDDGGIRDSL
+16 IDDDGIRDSL
-26 KMLDNFKNEIFKG
+26 KMLENFKEEIFKG

-45 TVDDLK
+45 PVDDLK
-51 KSLTNG
+51 KLTSG
-57 IDTSGINDMKIGSEQ
+57 IDTSGITDMKSSSEQ
-72 AKETIKDLEIGVK
+72 AKETIEDLESGVK
-85 NVKKEFS
+85 SVKEEFS

-100 DNIKNSP
+100 D
-107 EQMKQSVNG
+107 G
-116 VSNSMKE
+116 VK
-123 WKSRADSF
+123 KSSE
-131 INGVT
+131 
-136 SADTSMVK
+136 
-144 FADANDQATL
+144 QATESV
-154 RIKQVVSSMK
+154 KK
-164 DFNDNNLDFSG
+164 FSG
-175 ISGDIEIFD
+175 ITESIERFD
-184 ARLAVVKDKINT
+184 ERIA
-196 FTQALKNVG
+196 ALKDNIKSFG
-205 NAFAHPLKTIDKGVF
+205 STIAHPLSTVKNGF
-220 SVQKKISE
+220 SSIKNEISE
-228 TAHELKLLAQTKFS
+228 TASKIKNLAQTKMS
-242 NLTNNVKE
+242 NLTSNIKE
-250 VYSTLSQGQTGARG
+250 MYSTLSRGQTGAKG

-279 TISGFASIKKSI
+279 TISGFQSIKKSI
-291 KSITFDKIKTGLS
+291 KSITFDKIKSGLS
-304 SIKSGAS
+304 SIKSGTS
-311 SVLSGIKK
+311 SVLSGFKS
-319 LGSGAQNIASN
+319 LGSGAQKVASN

-337 VGNKIKS
+337 VGSKIKS

-372 GAIVQQSVGI
+372 GAVVQQSVGI

-508 DITQTWSEVEKI
+508 DITQTWTEVEKI

-615 LKGGLNG
+615 LKDGMSG

-636 IEAVNFVVAHKD
+636 IEAINFVVSHKE
-648 TFISAAKGI
+648 TFIGAAKGI
-657 AVAMGGIVAAGKF
+657 AAAMGGIVAAGKF

-684 TLVTTAFGILFNALK
+684 TLVTVAFGILFNALK
-699 TDSANGGTA
+699 NDSANGGTA

-716 VAVFDSIKGAISTFS
+716 VTVFDSIKNAISTFS
-731 EIISNNKGLFSDII
+731 EIISNNSGLFSDII
-745 NTIVGLLPPLAEA
+745 NTIVDLLPSLAEA
-758 FGEVLTAGLELAT
+758 FEEVLTAGLELAA

-778 DIFRELFEAVKPLLK
+778 DVFRELFEAVKPLLK
-793 QLPDFVKFIAKIIKA
+793 QLPDLIKFIAKIIKA

-816 TLVKGFIAYKV
+816 ALAKGFIAYKV
-827 AIVAVNT
+827 AIAAVNT

-840 ALLVLQAA
+840 TLLVLQAA

-859 FTLAMNANPIIKVV
+859 FNLAMNANPIIKVV
-873 SAIGLLVGGLALLS
+873 SAIGLLVGGLTLLS

-892 GNDDTDMLKQHIENV
+892 GKDDTDMLKQHIDEV

-914 RDAFDNANVTLPD
+914 RDAFDNAKVTLPD

-938 MSGIDEMIAEK
+938 ISGIDEMIAEK
-949 EQAITDVLTKAIE
+949 EQAITDILTAAIN
-962 DQKGVRDKDIENIE
+962 DQKGVRDDDIKNIE
-976 QYMQDIQALEEEKL
+976 KYIQDIQGLEEEKL
-990 SIYADRQ
+990 SVYADQQ
-997 TSQVNALNS
+997 TSQINALNS
-1006 KIQYGNFDQQ
+1006 KLQYGNLDQQ
-1016 GIADIL
+1016 EIADIL
-1022 ATGTETHDLGV
+1022 ATGTEAHDSSV
-1033 EAINDVFKERET
+1033 EAINDIFNERGT
-1045 TIWNKYRTER
+1045 TLYNKYQAER
-1055 TLIENNENLTGIAKS
+1055 SLIISNENLTGIAKS

-1078 RYQNDLFKS
+1078 RYQNDLYKL
-1087 NRENKARLEEANS
+1087 NRDNKARIDKSNAS
-1100 SLSTLYNTALAK
+1100 ISTLYNTALAK
-1112 SGEIVK
+1112 SGELVK
-1118 KSNVDFDTL
+1118 NSNVNFDTL

-1132 NYKNSVS
+1132 NYKKSVD
-1139 GTSASVKVDTD
+1139 GTSTSVKVDTD
-1150 KLFEDIRTTFAG
+1150 KLFENIRTTFAS

-1170 WNNFFVMAN
+1170 LNNYFMTLN
-1179 EAKNQGVE
+1179 EAKNKGVTVSDG
-1187 LSNDAKQQID
+1187 LKQHAD
-1197 TILTFFES
+1197 TILTSFEN
-1205 LPPEMQDVGLQLLP
+1205 LPPEFQETGKQILAGLL
-1219 ALMQGMTDENGNAI
+1219 QGMTDENGNVI
-1233 DTTSMTCQ
+1233 DTTNMTCQ
-1241 EMVDA
+1241 ELVEA
-1246 AREVFD
+1246 AREAFD

-1278 MPVVTAAVTTNMTL
+1278 MPVVTAAVTTNMMG
-1292 LVTSASGFNLDGM
+1292 LVTSASGFNLDSM
-1305 GENAENMSETV
+1305 GESAENISETV
-1316 VLAFSNM
+1316 ILAFSNM
-1323 NTVSC
+1323 NKVSC
-1328 QHMSGMQKT
+1328 QHMSGMQKS
-1337 VILISKLMSTT
+1337 VVLISKLMSTT
-1348 VIVNLKSM
+1348 VIVNLKTM
-1356 SVQAVKIVQTM
+1356 SVQAVIIVQSM
-1367 SISIVSTMN
+1367 SVSIVSTMS
-1376 QMKSNIDGLDL
+1376 QMKSSIDGLDL

-1392 NIMNGLINGMESKR
+1392 NVMNGLINGMESRR

-1460 QTADKMGE
+1460 QTADKMGQ
-1468 TSIPENDK
+1468 TAIPDDNNR
-1476 YTPSGSPTTYSR
+1476 YTPSASPATYSR

-1501 NLTISGTSDDRT
+1501 NLTISGTNDDRT

>member
-26 KMLDNFKNEIFKG
+26 KMLENFKEEIFKG

-45 TVDDLK
+45 PVDDLK
-51 KSLTNG
+51 KSLISG
-57 IDTSGINDMKIGSEQ
+57 IDTSGITDMKSSSEQ
-72 AKETIKDLEIGVK
+72 AKETIEDLESGVK
-85 NVKKEFS
+85 SGKEEFS

-100 DNIKNSP
+100 D
-107 EQMKQSVNG
+107 G
-116 VSNSMKE
+116 VK
-123 WKSRADSF
+123 KSSE
-131 INGVT
+131 
-136 SADTSMVK
+136 
-144 FADANDQATL
+144 QATESV
-154 RIKQVVSSMK
+154 KK
-164 DFNDNNLDFSG
+164 FSG
-175 ISGDIEIFD
+175 ITESIERFD
-184 ARLAVVKDKINT
+184 ERIA
-196 FTQALKNVG
+196 ALKDNIKSFG
-205 NAFAHPLKTIDKGVF
+205 STIAHPLSTVKNGF
-220 SVQKKISE
+220 SSIKNEISE
-228 TAHELKLLAQTKFS
+228 TASKIKNLAQTKMS
-242 NLTNNVKE
+242 NLTSNIKE
-250 VYSTLSQGQTGARG
+250 MYSTLSRGQTGAKG

-279 TISGFASIKKSI
+279 TISGFQSIKKSI
-291 KSITFDKIKTGLS
+291 KSITFDKIKSGLS

-311 SVLSGIKK
+311 SVLSGFKS
-319 LGSGAQNIASN
+319 LGSGAQKVASN

-337 VGNKIKS
+337 VGSKIKS

-372 GAIVQQSVGI
+372 GAVVQQSVGI

-508 DITQTWSEVEKI
+508 DITQTWTEVEKI

-615 LKGGLNG
+615 LKDGMSG

-636 IEAVNFVVAHKD
+636 IEAINFVVSHKE
-648 TFISAAKGI
+648 TFIGAAKGI
-657 AVAMGGIVAAGKF
+657 AAAMGGIVAAGKF

-684 TLVTTAFGILFNALK
+684 TLVTAAFGILFNALK
-699 TDSANGGTA
+699 NDSANGGTA

-716 VAVFDSIKGAISTFS
+716 VTVFDSIKNAISTFS
-731 EIISNNKGLFSDII
+731 EILSNNKGLFSDII

-758 FGEVLTAGLELAT
+758 FGEVLTAMLELAT
-771 VALPVLL
+771 AALPVLL
-778 DIFRELFEAVKPLLK
+778 DVFRELFEAVKPLLK
-793 QLPDFVKFIAKIIKA
+793 QLPDLIKFIAKIIKA

-816 TLVKGFIAYKV
+816 ALAKGFIAYKV
-827 AIVAVNT
+827 AVVAVNT

-840 ALLVLQAA
+840 TLLVLQAA

-859 FTLAMNANPIIKVV
+859 FNLAMNANPIIKVV
-873 SAIGLLVGGLALLS
+873 SAIGLLVGGLTLLS

-892 GNDDTDMLKQHIENV
+892 GKDDTDMLKQHIDEV

-914 RDAFDNANVTLPD
+914 RDAFDNAKVTLPD

-938 MSGIDEMIAEK
+938 ISGIDEMIAEK
-949 EQAITDVLTKAIE
+949 EQAITDILTAAIN
-962 DQKGVRDKDIENIE
+962 DQKGVRDDDIKNIE
-976 QYMQDIQALEEEKL
+976 KYIQDIQGLEEEKL
-990 SIYADRQ
+990 SVYADQQ
-997 TSQVNALNS
+997 TSQINALNS
-1006 KIQYGNFDQQ
+1006 KLQYGNLDQQ
-1016 GIADIL
+1016 EIADIL
-1022 ATGTETHDLGV
+1022 ATGTEAHDSSV
-1033 EAINDVFKERET
+1033 EAINDIFNERGT
-1045 TIWNKYRTER
+1045 TLYNKYQAER
-1055 TLIENNENLTGIAKS
+1055 SLIISNENLTGIAKS

-1078 RYQNDLFKS
+1078 RYQNDLYKL
-1087 NRENKARLEEANS
+1087 NRDNKARLDKSNAS
-1100 SLSTLYNTALAK
+1100 ISTLYNTALAK
-1112 SGEIVK
+1112 SGELVK
-1118 KSNVDFDTL
+1118 NSNVNFDTL

-1132 NYKNSVS
+1132 NYKKSVD
-1139 GTSASVKVDTD
+1139 GTSTAVKVDTD
-1150 KLFEDIRTTFAG
+1150 KLFENIRTTFAS

-1170 WNNFFVMAN
+1170 LNNYFMTLN
-1179 EAKNQGVE
+1179 EAKNKGVTVSDD
-1187 LSNDAKQQID
+1187 LKQQAD
-1197 TILTFFES
+1197 TILTSFEN
-1205 LPPEMQDVGLQLLP
+1205 LPPELQETGKQILAGLL
-1219 ALMQGMTDENGNAI
+1219 QGMTDENGNVI
-1233 DTTSMTCQ
+1233 DTTNMTCQ
-1241 EMVDA
+1241 ELVEA
-1246 AREVFD
+1246 AREAFD

-1278 MPVVTAAVTTNMTL
+1278 MPVVTAAVTTNMMG
-1292 LVTSASGFNLDGM
+1292 LVTSASGFNLDSM
-1305 GENAENMSETV
+1305 GESAENISETV
-1316 VLAFSNM
+1316 ILAFSNM
-1323 NTVSC
+1323 NKVSC
-1328 QHMSGMQKT
+1328 QHISGMQKS
-1337 VILISKLMSTT
+1337 VVLISKLMSTT
-1348 VIVNLKSM
+1348 VIVNLKTM
-1356 SVQAVKIVQTM
+1356 SVQAVIIVQSM
-1367 SISIVSTMN
+1367 SVSIVSTMS
-1376 QMKSNIDGLDL
+1376 QMKSSIDGLDL

-1392 NIMNGLINGMESKR
+1392 NVMNGLINGMESRR

-1460 QTADKMGE
+1460 QTADKMGQ
-1468 TSIPENDK
+1468 TAIPDDNNR
-1476 YTPSGSPTTYSR
+1476 YAPSASPATYSR

-1501 NLTISGTSDDRT
+1501 NLTISGTNDDRT

>member
-1 MANVIREDVVSVEFD
+1 MQYFDFSSLIEQYSTDFKVICESEGSYDDSGEYVKGEKTEHTLHGAIMAHSENQIYRSEGKLTSQDRVLIMQAPIDRALHGAEVIHLDRMYK
-16 IDDGGIRDSL
+16 IDSEL
-26 KMLDNFKNEIFKG
+26 K
-39 FQGLSK
+39 S
-45 TVDDLK
+45 
-51 KSLTNG
+51 S
-57 IDTSGINDMKIGSEQ
+57 SEQ
-72 AKETIKDLEIGVK
+72 ATES
-85 NVKKEFS
+85 VKKF
-92 TGIDTSGI
+92 SGI
-100 DNIKNSP
+100 TESIERFDERIAALKDNIK
-107 EQMKQSVNG
+107 
-116 VSNSMKE
+116 
-123 WKSRADSF
+123 SF
-131 INGVT
+131 GSTI
-136 SADTSMVK
+136 
-144 FADANDQATL
+144 
-154 RIKQVVSSMK
+154 
-164 DFNDNNLDFSG
+164 
-175 ISGDIEIFD
+175 
-184 ARLAVVKDKINT
+184 
-196 FTQALKNVG
+196 
-205 NAFAHPLKTIDKGVF
+205 AHPLSTVKNGF
-220 SVQKKISE
+220 SSIKNEISE
-228 TAHELKLLAQTKFS
+228 TASKIKNLAQTKMS
-242 NLTNNVKE
+242 NLTSNIKE
-250 VYSTLSQGQTGARG
+250 MYSTLSRGQTGAKG

-279 TISGFASIKKSI
+279 TISGFQSIKKSI
-291 KSITFDKIKTGLS
+291 KSITFDKIKSGLS

-311 SVLSGIKK
+311 SVLSGFKS
-319 LGSGAQNIASN
+319 LGSGAQKVASN

-337 VGNKIKS
+337 VGSKIKS

-372 GAIVQQSVGI
+372 GAVVQQSVGI

-508 DITQTWSEVEKI
+508 DITQTWTEVEKI

-615 LKGGLNG
+615 LKDGMSG

-636 IEAVNFVVAHKD
+636 IEAINFVVSHKE
-648 TFISAAKGI
+648 TFIGAAKGI
-657 AVAMGGIVAAGKF
+657 AAAMGGIVAAGKF
-670 TKIISALSGLLNPL
+670 TKIISALSELLNPL
-684 TLVTTAFGILFNALK
+684 TLVTVAFGILFNALK
-699 TDSANGGTA
+699 NDSANGGTA

-716 VAVFDSIKGAISTFS
+716 VTVFDSIKNAISTFS
-731 EIISNNKGLFSDII
+731 EILSNNKGLFSDII

-758 FGEVLTAGLELAT
+758 FGEVLTAMLELAT
-771 VALPVLL
+771 AALPVLL
-778 DIFRELFEAVKPLLK
+778 DVFRELFESVKPLLK
-793 QLPDFVKFIAKIIKA
+793 QLPDLIKFIAKIIKA

-816 TLVKGFIAYKV
+816 ALAKGFIAYKV
-827 AIVAVNT
+827 AVAAVNT

-840 ALLVLQAA
+840 TLLVLQAA

-859 FTLAMNANPIIKVV
+859 FNLAMNANPIIKVV
-873 SAIGLLVGGLALLS
+873 SAIGLLVGGLTLLS

-892 GNDDTDMLKQHIENV
+892 GKDDTDMLKQHIDEV

-914 RDAFDNANVTLPD
+914 RDAFDNAKVTLPD

-938 MSGIDEMIAEK
+938 ISGIDEMIAEK
-949 EQAITDVLTKAIE
+949 EQAITDILTAAIN
-962 DQKGVRDKDIENIE
+962 DQKGVRDDDIKNIE
-976 QYMQDIQALEEEKL
+976 KYIQDIQGLEEEKL
-990 SIYADRQ
+990 SVYADQQ
-997 TSQVNALNS
+997 TSQINALNS
-1006 KIQYGNFDQQ
+1006 KLQYGNLDQQ
-1016 GIADIL
+1016 EIADIL
-1022 ATGTETHDLGV
+1022 ATGTEAHDSSV
-1033 EAINDVFKERET
+1033 EAINDIFNERGT
-1045 TIWNKYRTER
+1045 TLYNKYQAER
-1055 TLIENNENLTGIAKS
+1055 SLIISNENLTGIAKS

-1078 RYQNDLFKS
+1078 RYQNDLYKL
-1087 NRENKARLEEANS
+1087 NRDNKARLDKSNAS
-1100 SLSTLYNTALAK
+1100 ISTLYNTALAK
-1112 SGEIVK
+1112 SGELVK
-1118 KSNVDFDTL
+1118 NSNVNFDTL

-1132 NYKNSVS
+1132 NYKKSVD
-1139 GTSASVKVDTD
+1139 GTSTSVKVDTD
-1150 KLFEDIRTTFAG
+1150 KLFENIRTTFAS

-1170 WNNFFVMAN
+1170 LNNYFMTLN
-1179 EAKNQGVE
+1179 EAKNKGVTVSDD
-1187 LSNDAKQQID
+1187 LKQQAD
-1197 TILTFFES
+1197 TILTPFEN
-1205 LPPEMQDVGLQLLP
+1205 LPPELQETGKQILAGLL
-1219 ALMQGMTDENGNAI
+1219 QGMTDENGNVI
-1233 DTTSMTCQ
+1233 DTTNMTCQ
-1241 EMVDA
+1241 ELVEA
-1246 AREVFD
+1246 AREAFD

-1278 MPVVTAAVTTNMTL
+1278 MPVVTAAVTTNMMG
-1292 LVTSASGFNLDGM
+1292 LVTSASGFNLDSM
-1305 GENAENMSETV
+1305 GESAENISETV
-1316 VLAFSNM
+1316 ILAFSNM
-1323 NTVSC
+1323 NKVSC
-1328 QHMSGMQKT
+1328 QHMSGMQKS
-1337 VILISKLMSTT
+1337 VVLISKLMSTT
-1348 VIVNLKSM
+1348 VIINLKTM
-1356 SVQAVKIVQTM
+1356 SVQAVIIVQSM
-1367 SISIVSTMN
+1367 SVSIVSTMS
-1376 QMKSNIDGLDL
+1376 QMKSSIDGLDL

-1392 NIMNGLINGMESKR
+1392 NVMNGLINGMESRR

-1460 QTADKMGE
+1460 QTADKMGQ
-1468 TSIPENDK
+1468 TAIPDDNNR
-1476 YTPSGSPTTYSR
+1476 YAPSASPATYSR

-1501 NLTISGTSDDRT
+1501 NLTISGTNDDRT